1 MNLLKKNKYSIR
13 KYKVGIFSTL
23 IGTVLLLSNP
33 NGAQALTTDHN
44 VQGGSNQAL
53 PGNSQNTNA
62 DTNRD
67 IVNDSQN
74 TPNAHATDNTSTN
87 QALTNHQNVD
97 VANQVGPA
105 PIQPSASPAQNNNN
119 SNANSTATEPAA
131 NTNNNLASNNNT
143 LNVPNNTD
151 NNDSARHLT
160 LKEIQEDVRHSS
172 DKPELVA
179 IAEEASNRP
188 KKRSRRAAPTDP
200 NATPADPTATP
211 ADPTAGNGSAPVAIT
226 APYTPT
232 TDPNANNIGQNAPN
246 EVLSFDDNN
255 IRPSTNRSV
264 PTVTVVD
271 NLPGYTLINGG
282 KVGVFSHAMVRTS
295 MFDSGDA
302 KNYQA
307 QGNVIALGRI
317 RGNDTNDHGDFN
329 GIEKTLTVNPNSELI
344 FEFNTM
350 TTKNYQAQGN
360 VIALGRIRGNDT
372 NDHGDFNGIEKTLTV
387 NPNSELIFEFN
398 TMTTKNYQGMT
409 NLIIKN
415 ADNDT
420 VIGEKVVAY
429 GPIWRLLKVPENVSH
444 LKIQFVPK
452 NDAITDARGIYQLR
466 DGYKYYD
473 FVDSIGLH
481 SGSHVYVERR
491 TMEPTATNNKE
502 FTVTTSLKNNGNFG
516 ASFNTDDFV
525 YKIQLPEGVE
535 YVNNS
540 LTKDFPSGNSGVDIN
555 DMNVTYDAA
564 NRIITIKST
573 GGGTGNSPA
582 RLMPDKILDLKYK
595 LRVNNVPT
603 PRTVTFN
610 DTLTYKTYSQDF
622 INSPA
627 ESHTVSTNPYTI
639 DIIMNKDALQAEVD
653 RRIQQA
659 DYTFA
664 SLDIFNDLKRR
675 AQTILDEN
683 RNNVPLNKRVSQ
695 ADIDSLANQMQHTL
709 IRSVDAENAV
719 NRKVDDMEDL
729 VNQNDELTDEEK
741 QAAIQVIE
749 EHKNEII
756 GNIGDQTTD
765 DGVTR
770 IKDQGIQTLSGDTAT
785 PVVKP
790 NAKQAIRDK
799 AAKQREIINHT
810 PDATQDEI
818 QDALNQLTTDETDAI
833 DNVTNATTNADVE
846 TAKNNGIN
854 TIGAVAPQV
863 THKQAARDAIN
874 QATATKRQQ
883 INSNR
888 EATQEEKN
896 AALNEL
902 TQATNHALEQINQ
915 ATTNDDVDTAKG
927 DGLNA
932 INPIAPVTVVKQAA
946 RDAVSHDAQQHIAE
960 INANP
965 DATQE
970 ERQAAIEKVNAAVA
984 VANTNILNANTN
996 ADVEQ
1001 VKTNAIQG
1009 IQAIEP
1015 ATKVKTDAKN
1025 AIDQSAET
1033 QHNAIFNNNDATLE
1047 EQQAAQQLLDQ
1058 AVATAKQNINAAD
1071 TNQEVAQAKD
1081 QGTQNIVVI
1090 QPATQVKTDAR
1101 NAVNEKAREAITNI
1115 NATPGATREEKQEA
1129 INRVNTLKNRALND
1143 IGVTSTT
1150 AMVNSIRDD
1159 AVNQIGAVQP
1169 HVTKKQTATGVLTDL
1184 ATAKK
1189 QEINQNTNATTEEK
1203 QVALNQVDQDLAT
1216 AINNINQADTNAEVD
1231 QAQQLG
1237 TKAIN
1242 AIQPNIVKKPAAL
1255 AQTNQHYSAK
1265 LVEIN
1270 ATPDATDDEKNAAI
1284 NTLNQDRQQAIE
1296 SIKQANT
1303 NAEVDQAATVAENN
1317 IDAVQVDVVKKQ
1329 AARDKITAE
1338 VAKRIEAVKQTP
1350 NATDEEKQAAVNQI
1364 NQLKDQAF
1372 NQINQNQTNDQVD
1385 ATTNQAI
1392 NAIDNVEAEVV
1403 IKPKAIA
1410 DIEKAVKEKQQ
1421 QIDNSLDST
1430 DNEKEVALQALA
1442 KEKEKALAAIDQAQ
1456 TNSQVNQAATNG
1468 VSAIKI
1474 IQPETK
1480 IKPAAREK
1488 INQKANELRA
1498 QINQDKEATAE
1509 ERQAALDKI
1518 NDLVAKAMTNITND
1532 RTNQQVND
1540 STNQALDDIA
1550 LVTPDHIVRAAARD
1564 AVKQQYEAKKHEIEQ
1579 AEHATDEEKQ
1589 VALNQLANNEKRAL
1603 QNINQAI
1610 ANNDVKRVES
1620 NGIATLKGVEPHI
1633 VVKPEAQEAIK
1644 ASADN
1649 QVESIKDTPHATT
1662 DELDEANQQIN
1673 DTLKQGQQD
1682 IDNTTQDAAVNDV
1695 RNQTIKA
1702 IEQIK
1707 PKVRRKRAAL
1717 DNIDESNNNQLDAIR
1732 NTLDTTQ
1739 DERNVAIAA
1748 LNKIV
1753 NAIKNDIAQNKTN
1766 AEVDQT
1772 EADGNNNIKVI
1783 LPKVQVKPAARQS
1796 VSAKAEAQNA
1806 LIDQSDLSTE
1816 EERLAAKHLVEQALN
1831 QAIDQINHA
1840 DKTAQVN
1847 QNSIDAQ
1854 NIISKIK
1861 PATTVKATALQQ
1873 IQNIATN
1880 KINLIKANNEATDE
1894 EQNAAIVQVEK
1905 ELIKAKQQIAGA
1917 VTNADVAYL
1926 LHDGKN
1932 EIREIEPVINKK
1944 ATAREQLTTLFNDKK
1959 QAIEANVQATVEERN
1974 SILAQLQNIYDTA
1987 IGQIDQDRSNAQV
2000 DKTAT
2005 LNLQTIHD
2013 LDVHPIKKPDA
2024 EKTINDDLAR
2034 VTHLV
2039 QNYRKVS
2046 DRNKADA
2053 LKAITALK
2061 LQMDEELKTAR
2072 TNADVD
2078 AVLKRFNVALGD
2090 IEAVITEKE
2099 NSLLRID
2106 NIAQQTYAKFKAIA
2120 TPEQL
2125 AKVKALIDQYVAD
2138 GNRMVDED
2146 ATLNDIKK
2154 DTQLIIDEILAIK
2167 LPAEVIKASPKVG
2180 QPAPKV
2186 CTPIKKEDKQEV
2198 RKVVKELPNTGS
2210 EEMDLPLKELA
2221 LITGAALLARRRSK
2235 KEKES

>member
-33 NGAQALTTDHN
+33 NGAQALTTDNN
-44 VQGGSNQAL
+44 VQSDTNQAT
-53 PGNSQNTNA
+53 PVNSQ
-62 DTNRD
+62 DTNVANNRGLA
-67 IVNDSQN
+67 NSAQN
-74 TPNAHATDNTSTN
+74 TPNQSATTNQSTN
-87 QALTNHQNVD
+87 QALVNHNNGSI
-97 VANQVGPA
+97 ANQATPTSV
-105 PIQPSASPAQNNNN
+105 QSSTPSAQNNNHTDGN
-119 SNANSTATEPAA
+119 TTATETVSNAN
-131 NTNNNLASNNNT
+131 NKDVVSNNTT
-143 LNVPNNTD
+143 LNVPNKTNE
-151 NNDSARHLT
+151 NGSGGHLT

-179 IAEEASNRP
+179 IAEQASNRP
-188 KKRSRRAAPTDP
+188 KKRSRRAAPADP
-200 NATPADPTATP
+200 NATPADPA
-211 ADPTAGNGSAPVAIT
+211 AAAAGNGGAPVAIT

-232 TDPNANNIGQNAPN
+232 TDPNANNAGQNAPN
-246 EVLSFDDNN
+246 EVLSFDDNG

-264 PTVTVVD
+264 PSVTVVD
-271 NLPGYTLINGG
+271 NLPGFTLINGG

-317 RGNDTNDHGDFN
+317 KGNDTNDHGDFN
-329 GIEKTLTVNPNSELI
+329 GIEKS
-344 FEFNTM
+344 
-350 TTKNYQAQGN
+350 
-360 VIALGRIRGNDT
+360 
-372 NDHGDFNGIEKTLTV
+372 LTV

-398 TMTTKNYQGMT
+398 TMTTKNYQGVT

-420 VIGEKVVAY
+420 VIAEKSVAY
-429 GPIWRLLKVPENVSH
+429 GPIWRLFKVPENVSH

-525 YKIQLPEGVE
+525 YKVQLPEGVE

-540 LTKDFPSGNSGVDIN
+540 LTKDFPSSNSGVDMN
-555 DMNVTYDAA
+555 DFNVTYDAA
-564 NRIITIKST
+564 NRVITIKST
-573 GGGTGNSPA
+573 GGGSGNSPA

-610 DTLTYKTYSQDF
+610 DTLTYKTYTQDF

-695 ADIDSLANQMQHTL
+695 ADIDSLTNQMQHTL

-719 NRKVDDMEDL
+719 NKKVDQMEDL

-790 NAKQAIRDK
+790 NAKKAIRDK
-799 AAKQREIINHT
+799 ATKQREIINAT
-810 PDATQDEI
+810 PDATEDEI
-818 QDALNQLTTDETDAI
+818 QDALNQLATDETDAI

-846 TAKNNGIN
+846 IAKNNGIN
-854 TIGAVAPQV
+854 TIGAVVPQV

-915 ATTNDDVDTAKG
+915 ATTNADVDNAKG

-970 ERQAAIEKVNAAVA
+970 ERQAAIDKVNAAVTA
-984 VANTNILNANTN
+984 ANTNILNANTN

-1009 IQAIEP
+1009 IQAITP

-1025 AIDQSAET
+1025 AIDKSAET
-1033 QHNAIFNNNDATLE
+1033 QHNTIFNNNDATLE

-1101 NAVNEKAREAITNI
+1101 NAVNDKAREAITNI

-1129 INRVNTLKNRALND
+1129 INRVNTLKNRALTD

-1169 HVTKKQTATGVLTDL
+1169 HVTKKQTATGVLNDL

-1203 QVALNQVDQDLAT
+1203 QVALNQVDQELAT

-1255 AQTNQHYSAK
+1255 AQINQHYNAK
-1265 LVEIN
+1265 LAEIN
-1270 ATPDATDDEKNAAI
+1270 ATLDATNDEKNAAI

-1364 NQLKDQAF
+1364 NQLKDQAI

-1385 ATTNQAI
+1385 TTTNQAV

-1430 DNEKEVALQALA
+1430 DNEKEVASQALA

-1480 IKPAAREK
+1480 VKPAAREK

-1498 QINQDKEATAE
+1498 KINQDKEATAE
-1509 ERQAALDKI
+1509 ERQVALDKI
-1518 NDLVAKAMTNITND
+1518 NEFVNQAMTDITNN
-1532 RTNQQVND
+1532 RTNQQVD
-1540 STNQALDDIA
+1540 DTTSQALDSIA
-1550 LVTPDHIVRAAARD
+1550 LVAPEHIVRAAARD
-1564 AVKQQYEAKKHEIEQ
+1564 AVKQQYEAKKQEIEQ

-1589 VALNQLANNEKRAL
+1589 VALNQLANNEKLAL
-1603 QNINQAI
+1603 QNINQAVT
-1610 ANNDVKRVES
+1610 NNDVKRVET
-1620 NGIATLKGVEPHI
+1620 NGIATLKGVQPHI
-1633 VVKPEAQEAIK
+1633 VIKPEAQQAIK
-1644 ASADN
+1644 ATAEN
-1649 QVESIKDTPHATT
+1649 QVESIKDTPHATV
-1662 DELDEANQQIN
+1662 DELDEANQLIS
-1673 DTLKQGQQD
+1673 DTLKQAQQE
-1682 IDNTTQDAAVNDV
+1682 IENTNQDAAVTDV

-1717 DNIDESNNNQLDAIR
+1717 DSIEENNKNQLDAIR

-1739 DERNVAIAA
+1739 DERDVAIDT

-1753 NAIKNDIAQNKTN
+1753 NTIKNDIAQNKTN
-1766 AEVDQT
+1766 AEVDRT
-1772 EADGNNNIKVI
+1772 ETDGNDNIKVI

-1796 VSAKAEAQNA
+1796 VGVKAEAQNA

-1847 QNSIDAQ
+1847 QDSIDAQ

-1894 EQNAAIVQVEK
+1894 EQNIAIAQVEK
-1905 ELIKAKQQIAGA
+1905 ELIKAKQQIASA

-1926 LHDGKN
+1926 LHDEKN
-1932 EIREIEPVINKK
+1932 EIREIEPVINRK
-1944 ATAREQLTTLFNDKK
+1944 ASAREQLTTLFNDKK
-1959 QAIEANVQATVEERN
+1959 QAIEANIQATVEERN

-2000 DKTAT
+2000 DKTAS

-2034 VTHLV
+2034 VTALV

-2046 DRNKADA
+2046 NRNKADA

-2078 AVLKRFNVALGD
+2078 AVLKRFNVALSD

-2125 AKVKALIDQYVAD
+2125 AKVKVLIDQYVAD
-2138 GNRMVDED
+2138 GNRMIDED
-2146 ATLNDIKK
+2146 ATLNDIKQH
-2154 DTQLIIDEILAIK
+2154 TQFIVDEILAIK
-2167 LPAEVIKASPKVG
+2167 LPAEATKVSPKEI

-2186 CTPIKKEDKQEV
+2186 CTPIKKEETHES
-2198 RKVVKELPNTGS
+2198 RKVEKELPNTGS
-2210 EEMDLPLKELA
+2210 EGMDLPLKEFA
-2221 LITGAALLARRRSK
+2221 LITGAALLARRRTK
-2235 KEKES
+2235 NEKES

>member
-33 NGAQALTTDHN
+33 NGAQALTTDNN
-44 VQGGSNQAL
+44 VQSDTNQAT
-53 PGNSQNTNA
+53 PVNSQ
-62 DTNRD
+62 DTNVANNRGLA
-67 IVNDSQN
+67 NSAQN
-74 TPNAHATDNTSTN
+74 TPNQSATTNQSTN
-87 QALTNHQNVD
+87 QALVNHNNGSI
-97 VANQVGPA
+97 ANQATPTSV
-105 PIQPSASPAQNNNN
+105 QSSTPSAQNNNHTDGN
-119 SNANSTATEPAA
+119 TTATETVSNAN
-131 NTNNNLASNNNT
+131 NKDVVSNNTT
-143 LNVPNNTD
+143 LNVPNKTNE
-151 NNDSARHLT
+151 NGSGGHLA

-179 IAEEASNRP
+179 IAEQASNRP
-188 KKRSRRAAPTDP
+188 KKRSRRAAPADP
-200 NATPADPTATP
+200 NATPADPA
-211 ADPTAGNGSAPVAIT
+211 AAAAGNGGAPVAIT

-232 TDPNANNIGQNAPN
+232 TDPNANNAGQNAPN
-246 EVLSFDDNN
+246 EVLSFDDNG

-264 PTVTVVD
+264 PSVTVVD
-271 NLPGYTLINGG
+271 NLPGFTLINGG

-317 RGNDTNDHGDFN
+317 KGNDTNDHGDFN
-329 GIEKTLTVNPNSELI
+329 GIEKS
-344 FEFNTM
+344 
-350 TTKNYQAQGN
+350 
-360 VIALGRIRGNDT
+360 
-372 NDHGDFNGIEKTLTV
+372 LTV

-398 TMTTKNYQGMT
+398 TMTTKNYQGVT

-420 VIGEKVVAY
+420 VIAEKSVAY
-429 GPIWRLLKVPENVSH
+429 GPIWRLFKVPENVSH

-525 YKIQLPEGVE
+525 YKVQLPEGVE

-540 LTKDFPSGNSGVDIN
+540 LTKDFPSSNSGVDMN
-555 DMNVTYDAA
+555 DFNVTYDAA
-564 NRIITIKST
+564 NRVITIKST
-573 GGGTGNSPA
+573 GGGSGNSPA

-610 DTLTYKTYSQDF
+610 DTLTYKTYTQDF

-695 ADIDSLANQMQHTL
+695 ADIDSLTNQMQHTL

-719 NRKVDDMEDL
+719 NKKVDQMEDL

-790 NAKQAIRDK
+790 NAKKAIRDK
-799 AAKQREIINHT
+799 ATKQREIINAT
-810 PDATQDEI
+810 PDATEDEI
-818 QDALNQLTTDETDAI
+818 QDALNQLATDETDAI

-846 TAKNNGIN
+846 IAKNNGIN
-854 TIGAVAPQV
+854 TIGAVVPQV

-915 ATTNDDVDTAKG
+915 ATTNADVDNAKG

-970 ERQAAIEKVNAAVA
+970 ERQAAIDKVNAAVTA
-984 VANTNILNANTN
+984 ANTNILNANTN

-1009 IQAIEP
+1009 IQAITP

-1025 AIDQSAET
+1025 AIDKSAET
-1033 QHNAIFNNNDATLE
+1033 QHNTIFNNNDATLE

-1101 NAVNEKAREAITNI
+1101 NAVNDKAREAITNI

-1129 INRVNTLKNRALND
+1129 INRVNTLKNRALTD

-1169 HVTKKQTATGVLTDL
+1169 HVTKKQTATGVLNDL

-1203 QVALNQVDQDLAT
+1203 QVALNQVDQELAT

-1255 AQTNQHYSAK
+1255 AQINQHYNAK
-1265 LVEIN
+1265 LAEIN
-1270 ATPDATDDEKNAAI
+1270 ATPDATNDEKNAAI

-1364 NQLKDQAF
+1364 NQLKDQAI

-1385 ATTNQAI
+1385 TTTNQAV

-1403 IKPKAIA
+1403 IKPTAIA

-1430 DNEKEVALQALA
+1430 DNEKEVASQALA

-1480 IKPAAREK
+1480 VKPAAREK

-1498 QINQDKEATAE
+1498 KINQDKEATAE
-1509 ERQAALDKI
+1509 ERQVALDKI
-1518 NDLVAKAMTNITND
+1518 NEFVNQAMTDITNN
-1532 RTNQQVND
+1532 RTNQQVD
-1540 STNQALDDIA
+1540 DTTSQALDSIA
-1550 LVTPDHIVRAAARD
+1550 LVAPEHIVRAAARD
-1564 AVKQQYEAKKHEIEQ
+1564 AVKQQYEAKKQEIEQ

-1589 VALNQLANNEKRAL
+1589 VALNQLANNEKLAL
-1603 QNINQAI
+1603 QNINQAVT
-1610 ANNDVKRVES
+1610 NNDVKRVET
-1620 NGIATLKGVEPHI
+1620 NGIATLKGVQPHI
-1633 VVKPEAQEAIK
+1633 VIKPEAQQAIK
-1644 ASADN
+1644 ATAEN
-1649 QVESIKDTPHATT
+1649 QVESIKDTPHATV
-1662 DELDEANQQIN
+1662 DELDEANQLIS
-1673 DTLKQGQQD
+1673 DTLKQAQQE
-1682 IDNTTQDAAVNDV
+1682 IENTNQDAAVTDV

-1717 DNIDESNNNQLDAIR
+1717 DSIEENNKNQLDAIR

-1739 DERNVAIAA
+1739 DERDVAIDT

-1753 NAIKNDIAQNKTN
+1753 NTIKNDIAQNKTN
-1766 AEVDQT
+1766 AEVDRT
-1772 EADGNNNIKVI
+1772 ETDGNDNIKVI

-1796 VSAKAEAQNA
+1796 VGVKAEAQNA

-1847 QNSIDAQ
+1847 QDSIDAQ

-1894 EQNAAIVQVEK
+1894 EQNIAIAQVEK
-1905 ELIKAKQQIAGA
+1905 ELIKAKQQIASA

-1926 LHDGKN
+1926 LHDEKN
-1932 EIREIEPVINKK
+1932 EIREIEPVINRK
-1944 ATAREQLTTLFNDKK
+1944 ASAREQLTTLFNDKK
-1959 QAIEANVQATVEERN
+1959 QAIEANIQATVEERN

-2000 DKTAT
+2000 DKTAS

-2034 VTHLV
+2034 VTALV

-2046 DRNKADA
+2046 NRNKADA

-2078 AVLKRFNVALGD
+2078 AVLKRFNVALSD

-2125 AKVKALIDQYVAD
+2125 AKVKVLIDQYVAD
-2138 GNRMVDED
+2138 GNRMIDED
-2146 ATLNDIKK
+2146 ATLNDIKQH
-2154 DTQLIIDEILAIK
+2154 TQFIVDEILAIK
-2167 LPAEVIKASPKVG
+2167 LPAEATKVSPKEI

-2186 CTPIKKEDKQEV
+2186 CTPIKKEETHES
-2198 RKVVKELPNTGS
+2198 RKVEKELPNTGS
-2210 EEMDLPLKELA
+2210 EGMDLPLKEFA
-2221 LITGAALLARRRSK
+2221 LITGAALLARRRTK
-2235 KEKES
+2235 NEKES

>member
-53 PGNSQNTNA
+53 PGNSPNTNA

-67 IVNDSQN
+67 IVNGSQN

-87 QALTNHQNVD
+87 QALTNHQNVG
-97 VANQVGPA
+97 VANQVAPA
-105 PIQPSASPAQNNNN
+105 PIQPSTSSASNNNH
-119 SNANSTATEPAA
+119 SDANSTATEPAA

-188 KKRSRRAAPTDP
+188 KKRSRRAAPADP
-200 NATPADPTATP
+200 NATP

-226 APYTPT
+226 APFTPT

-246 EVLSFDDNN
+246 EVLTFDDNN

-317 RGNDTNDHGDFN
+317 KGNDTNDHG
-329 GIEKTLTVNPNSELI
+329 G
-344 FEFNTM
+344 
-350 TTKNYQAQGN
+350 
-360 VIALGRIRGNDT
+360 
-372 NDHGDFNGIEKTLTV
+372 FNGIEKTLTV

-610 DTLTYKTYSQDF
+610 DILTYKTYTQDF

-639 DIIMNKDALQAEVD
+639 DIIMNKDVLQAEVD

-664 SLDIFNDLKRR
+664 SLDIFNELKRR

-695 ADIDSLANQMQHTL
+695 ADIDSLVNQMQHTL

-785 PVVKP
+785 PVVKT

-799 AAKQREIINHT
+799 AAKQREIINNT

-984 VANTNILNANTN
+984 AANTNILNANTN

-1101 NAVNEKAREAITNI
+1101 NAVNDKAREAITNI

-1189 QEINQNTNATTEEK
+1189 QEINQNTNATDEEK

-1242 AIQPNIVKKPAAL
+1242 AIQPNIVKKPTAL
-1255 AQTNQHYSAK
+1255 AQINQHYNAK
-1265 LVEIN
+1265 LAEIN

-1392 NAIDNVEAEVV
+1392 NAIDNVEAKVV

-1430 DNEKEVALQALA
+1430 DNEKEVALLALA

-1480 IKPAAREK
+1480 VKPAAREK

-1550 LVTPDHIVRAAARD
+1550 LVTPDHIVRATARD

-1603 QNINQAI
+1603 QNIDQAI
-1610 ANNDVKRVES
+1610 ANNDVKGVES

-1905 ELIKAKQQIAGA
+1905 ELIKAKQQIASA

-1959 QAIEANVQATVEERN
+1959 LAIEANVQATVEERN

-2000 DKTAT
+2000 DKTAS

-2138 GNRMVDED
+2138 GIRMIDED
-2146 ATLNDIKK
+2146 ATLNDIKQH
-2154 DTQLIIDEILAIK
+2154 TQFIVDEILAIK
-2167 LPAEVIKASPKVG
+2167 LPAEATKVLPKVG
-2180 QPAPKV
+2180 QPAPKL
-2186 CTPIKKEDKQEV
+2186 CTSIKKVDKQEV

-2221 LITGAALLARRRSK
+2221 LITGAALLARRRNK
-2235 KEKES
+2235 NEKES

>member
-33 NGAQALTTDHN
+33 NGAQALTTDNN
-44 VQGGSNQAL
+44 VQSDTNQAT
-53 PGNSQNTNA
+53 PVNSQ
-62 DTNRD
+62 DTNVANNRGLA
-67 IVNDSQN
+67 NSAQN
-74 TPNAHATDNTSTN
+74 TPNQSATTNQSTN
-87 QALTNHQNVD
+87 KALVNHNNGSI
-97 VANQVGPA
+97 ANQAKTTSV
-105 PIQPSASPAQNNNN
+105 QSSTTSAQNNNHTDGN
-119 SNANSTATEPAA
+119 TTATETGSNAN
-131 NTNNNLASNNNT
+131 NNDVVSNNTT
-143 LNVPNNTD
+143 LNVPNRTNE
-151 NNDSARHLT
+151 NGSGGHLT

-179 IAEEASNRP
+179 IAEQASNRP
-188 KKRSRRAAPTDP
+188 KKRSRRAAPADP
-200 NATPADPTATP
+200 NATPADPA
-211 ADPTAGNGSAPVAIT
+211 AAAAGNGAAPVAIT

-232 TDPNANNIGQNAPN
+232 TDPNANNAGQNAPN
-246 EVLSFDDNN
+246 EVLSFDDNG

-264 PTVTVVD
+264 PSVTVVD
-271 NLPGYTLINGG
+271 NLPGFTLINGG

-317 RGNDTNDHGDFN
+317 KGNDTNDHGDFN
-329 GIEKTLTVNPNSELI
+329 GIEKS
-344 FEFNTM
+344 
-350 TTKNYQAQGN
+350 
-360 VIALGRIRGNDT
+360 
-372 NDHGDFNGIEKTLTV
+372 LTV

-398 TMTTKNYQGMT
+398 TMTTKNYQGVT

-420 VIGEKVVAY
+420 VIAEKSVAY
-429 GPIWRLLKVPENVSH
+429 GPIWRLFKVPENVSH

-525 YKIQLPEGVE
+525 YKVQLPEGVE

-540 LTKDFPSGNSGVDIN
+540 LTKDFPSSNSGVDMN
-555 DMNVTYDAA
+555 DFNVTYDAA
-564 NRIITIKST
+564 NRVITIKST
-573 GGGTGNSPA
+573 GGGSGNSPA

-610 DTLTYKTYSQDF
+610 DTLTYKTYTQDF

-664 SLDIFNDLKRR
+664 SLDIFNGLKRR

-695 ADIDSLANQMQHTL
+695 ADIDSLTNQMQHTL

-719 NRKVDDMEDL
+719 NKKVDQMEDL

-790 NAKQAIRDK
+790 NAKKAIRDK
-799 AAKQREIINHT
+799 ATKQRGIINAT
-810 PDATQDEI
+810 PDATEDEI
-818 QDALNQLTTDETDAI
+818 QDAINQLATDETDAI

-854 TIGAVAPQV
+854 TIGAVVPQV

-915 ATTNDDVDTAKG
+915 ATTNADVDNAKG

-970 ERQAAIEKVNAAVA
+970 ERQAAIDKVNAAVTA
-984 VANTNILNANTN
+984 ANTNILNANTN

-1009 IQAIEP
+1009 IQAITP

-1025 AIDQSAET
+1025 AIDKSAET
-1033 QHNAIFNNNDATLE
+1033 QHNTIFNNNDATLE

-1101 NAVNEKAREAITNI
+1101 NAVNDKAREAITNI

-1129 INRVNTLKNRALND
+1129 INRVNTLKNRALTD

-1169 HVTKKQTATGVLTDL
+1169 HVTKKQTATGVLNDL

-1203 QVALNQVDQDLAT
+1203 QVALNQVDQELAT

-1255 AQTNQHYSAK
+1255 AQINQHYNAK
-1265 LVEIN
+1265 LAEIN
-1270 ATPDATDDEKNAAI
+1270 ATPDATNDEKNAAI

-1385 ATTNQAI
+1385 ATTNQAV

-1430 DNEKEVALQALA
+1430 DNEKEVASQALT

-1480 IKPAAREK
+1480 VKPAAREK

-1498 QINQDKEATAE
+1498 KINQDKEATAE
-1509 ERQAALDKI
+1509 ERQVALDKI
-1518 NDLVAKAMTNITND
+1518 NEFVNQAMTDITNN
-1532 RTNQQVND
+1532 RTNQQVD
-1540 STNQALDDIA
+1540 DTTSQALDSIA
-1550 LVTPDHIVRAAARD
+1550 LVTPEHIVRAGARD
-1564 AVKQQYEAKKHEIEQ
+1564 AVKQQYEAKKQEIEQ

-1589 VALNQLANNEKRAL
+1589 VALNQLANNEKLAL
-1603 QNINQAI
+1603 QNINQAVT
-1610 ANNDVKRVES
+1610 NNDVKRVET
-1620 NGIATLKGVEPHI
+1620 NGIATLKGVQPHI
-1633 VVKPEAQEAIK
+1633 VIKPEAQQAIK
-1644 ASADN
+1644 ASAEN
-1649 QVESIKDTPHATT
+1649 QVESIKDTPHATV
-1662 DELDEANQQIN
+1662 DELDEANQLIS
-1673 DTLKQGQQD
+1673 DTLKKAQQE
-1682 IDNTTQDAAVNDV
+1682 IENTNQDAAVTDV

-1717 DNIDESNNNQLDAIR
+1717 DSIEENNKNQLDAIR

-1739 DERNVAIAA
+1739 DERDVAIDT

-1753 NAIKNDIAQNKTN
+1753 NTIKNDIAQNKTN
-1766 AEVDQT
+1766 ADVDRT
-1772 EADGNNNIKVI
+1772 ETDGNDNIKVI

-1796 VSAKAEAQNA
+1796 VGVKAEAQNA

-1847 QNSIDAQ
+1847 QDSINAQ

-1880 KINLIKANNEATDE
+1880 KINLIKANNEATNE
-1894 EQNAAIVQVEK
+1894 EQNAAIAQVEK
-1905 ELIKAKQQIAGA
+1905 ELIKAKQQIASA

-1932 EIREIEPVINKK
+1932 EIREIEPVISRK
-1944 ATAREQLTTLFNDKK
+1944 ASAREQLTTLFNDKK
-1959 QAIEANVQATVEERN
+1959 QAIEANIQATVEERN

-2000 DKTAT
+2000 DKTAS

-2034 VTHLV
+2034 VTALV

-2099 NSLLRID
+2099 NSLLRIE

-2138 GNRMVDED
+2138 GNRMIDED
-2146 ATLNDIKK
+2146 ATLNDIKQH
-2154 DTQLIIDEILAIK
+2154 TQFIVDEILAIK
-2167 LPAEVIKASPKVG
+2167 LPAEATKVSPKVG

-2186 CTPIKKEDKQEV
+2186 CTPIKKEETHES
-2198 RKVVKELPNTGS
+2198 RKVEKELPNTGS
-2210 EEMDLPLKELA
+2210 EGMDLPLKEFA
-2221 LITGAALLARRRSK
+2221 LITGAALLARRRTK
-2235 KEKES
+2235 NEKES

>member
-62 DTNRD
+62 DTNRN
-67 IVNDSQN
+67 IVNGSQN
-74 TPNAHATDNTSTN
+74 TPNADTTDNTSTN
-87 QALTNHQNVD
+87 QALTNHQNVG
-97 VANQVGPA
+97 VANQVA
-105 PIQPSASPAQNNNN
+105 PTPVQPNSLSELNNNHSDAHATVTETA
-119 SNANSTATEPAA
+119 SNTNHHLAA
-131 NTNNNLASNNNT
+131 NNST
-143 LNVPNNTD
+143 LNVPNNIND
-151 NNDSARHLT
+151 NDSERHLT

-188 KKRSRRAAPTDP
+188 KKRSRRAAPADP
-200 NATPADPTATP
+200 NATPADPA
-211 ADPTAGNGSAPVAIT
+211 AGNGGAPVAIT

-317 RGNDTNDHGDFN
+317 
-329 GIEKTLTVNPNSELI
+329 K
-344 FEFNTM
+344 
-350 TTKNYQAQGN
+350 
-360 VIALGRIRGNDT
+360 GNDT

-409 NLIIKN
+409 NLVIKN
-415 ADNDT
+415 ADNDA
-420 VIGEKVVAY
+420 ILGEKVVAY
-429 GPIWRLLKVPENVSH
+429 GPIWRLFKVPENVSH
-444 LKIQFVPK
+444 LKIQFSPK
-452 NDAITDARGIYQLR
+452 NDAITDVRGIYQLR

-481 SGSHVYVERR
+481 SGSHLYVERR
-491 TMEPTATNNKE
+491 IMEPTATNNKE

-540 LTKDFPSGNSGVDIN
+540 LTKDFPSGNSGVDMNDMN
-555 DMNVTYDAA
+555 DMNVTYDAT
-564 NRIITIKST
+564 NRVITIKST
-573 GGGTGNSPA
+573 GGGSGNSPA

-610 DTLTYKTYSQDF
+610 DTLTYKTFSQDF

-799 AAKQREIINHT
+799 AAKQREIINNT

-854 TIGAVAPQV
+854 TIGAVVPQV

-927 DGLNA
+927 DGLNV

-984 VANTNILNANTN
+984 AANTNILNANSN

-1081 QGTQNIVVI
+1081 QGTQNILAI

-1101 NAVNEKAREAITNI
+1101 NTVNEKAREAISNI

-1129 INRVNTLKNRALND
+1129 IDRVNTLKNRALTD

-1159 AVNQIGAVQP
+1159 AVNQIGTVQP
-1169 HVTKKQTATGVLTDL
+1169 HVTKKQSATGVLTDL

-1189 QEINQNTNATTEEK
+1189 QEINQNTNATDEEK

-1231 QAQQLG
+1231 QALQAGKQ
-1237 TKAIN
+1237 AMN
-1242 AIQPNIVKKPAAL
+1242 AIQPNIVKKPAVL
-1255 AQTNQHYSAK
+1255 AQINQHYNAK
-1265 LVEIN
+1265 LAEIN

-1284 NTLNQDRQQAIE
+1284 NILNQDRQQAIE
-1296 SIKQANT
+1296 SIKLANI

-1456 TNSQVNQAATNG
+1456 TNSQVNQAATDG
-1468 VSAIKI
+1468 ITAIKM

-1480 IKPAAREK
+1480 VKPAAREK
-1488 INQKANELRA
+1488 NQ
-1498 QINQDKEATAE
+1498 
-1509 ERQAALDKI
+1509 
-1518 NDLVAKAMTNITND
+1518 
-1532 RTNQQVND
+1532 
-1540 STNQALDDIA
+1540 
-1550 LVTPDHIVRAAARD
+1550 
-1564 AVKQQYEAKKHEIEQ
+1564 
-1579 AEHATDEEKQ
+1579 
-1589 VALNQLANNEKRAL
+1589 
-1603 QNINQAI
+1603 
-1610 ANNDVKRVES
+1610 
-1620 NGIATLKGVEPHI
+1620 
-1633 VVKPEAQEAIK
+1633 
-1644 ASADN
+1644 
-1649 QVESIKDTPHATT
+1649 
-1662 DELDEANQQIN
+1662 
-1673 DTLKQGQQD
+1673 
-1682 IDNTTQDAAVNDV
+1682 
-1695 RNQTIKA
+1695 
-1702 IEQIK
+1702 
-1707 PKVRRKRAAL
+1707 
-1717 DNIDESNNNQLDAIR
+1717 
-1732 NTLDTTQ
+1732 
-1739 DERNVAIAA
+1739 
-1748 LNKIV
+1748 
-1753 NAIKNDIAQNKTN
+1753 
-1766 AEVDQT
+1766 
-1772 EADGNNNIKVI
+1772 
-1783 LPKVQVKPAARQS
+1783 
-1796 VSAKAEAQNA
+1796 
-1806 LIDQSDLSTE
+1806 
-1816 EERLAAKHLVEQALN
+1816 
-1831 QAIDQINHA
+1831 
-1840 DKTAQVN
+1840 
-1847 QNSIDAQ
+1847 
-1854 NIISKIK
+1854 SK
-1861 PATTVKATALQQ
+1861 
-1873 IQNIATN
+1873 
-1880 KINLIKANNEATDE
+1880 
-1894 EQNAAIVQVEK
+1894 
-1905 ELIKAKQQIAGA
+1905 
-1917 VTNADVAYL
+1917 
-1926 LHDGKN
+1926 
-1932 EIREIEPVINKK
+1932 
-1944 ATAREQLTTLFNDKK
+1944 
-1959 QAIEANVQATVEERN
+1959 
-1974 SILAQLQNIYDTA
+1974 
-1987 IGQIDQDRSNAQV
+1987 
-2000 DKTAT
+2000 
-2005 LNLQTIHD
+2005 
-2013 LDVHPIKKPDA
+2013 
-2024 EKTINDDLAR
+2024 
-2034 VTHLV
+2034 
-2039 QNYRKVS
+2039 
-2046 DRNKADA
+2046 
-2053 LKAITALK
+2053 
-2061 LQMDEELKTAR
+2061 
-2072 TNADVD
+2072 
-2078 AVLKRFNVALGD
+2078 
-2090 IEAVITEKE
+2090 
-2099 NSLLRID
+2099 
-2106 NIAQQTYAKFKAIA
+2106 
-2120 TPEQL
+2120 
-2125 AKVKALIDQYVAD
+2125 
-2138 GNRMVDED
+2138 
-2146 ATLNDIKK
+2146 
-2154 DTQLIIDEILAIK
+2154 
-2167 LPAEVIKASPKVG
+2167 
-2180 QPAPKV
+2180 
-2186 CTPIKKEDKQEV
+2186 
-2198 RKVVKELPNTGS
+2198 S
-2210 EEMDLPLKELA
+2210 E
-2221 LITGAALLARRRSK
+2221 
-2235 KEKES
+2235 

>member
-33 NGAQALTTDHN
+33 NGAQALTTDNN
-44 VQGGSNQAL
+44 VQSDTNQAT
-53 PGNSQNTNA
+53 PVNSQ
-62 DTNRD
+62 DTNIANNRGLA
-67 IVNDSQN
+67 NSAQN
-74 TPNAHATDNTSTN
+74 TPNQSATTNQSTN
-87 QALTNHQNVD
+87 QALVNHNNGSI
-97 VANQVGPA
+97 ANQATPTSV
-105 PIQPSASPAQNNNN
+105 QSSTPSAQNNNHTDGN
-119 SNANSTATEPAA
+119 TTATETVSNAN
-131 NTNNNLASNNNT
+131 NKDVVSNNTT
-143 LNVPNNTD
+143 LNVPNKTNE
-151 NNDSARHLT
+151 NGSGGHLT

-179 IAEEASNRP
+179 IAEQASNRP
-188 KKRSRRAAPTDP
+188 KKRSRRAAPADP
-200 NATPADPTATP
+200 NATPADPA
-211 ADPTAGNGSAPVAIT
+211 AAAAGNGGAPVAIT

-232 TDPNANNIGQNAPN
+232 TDPNANNAGQNAPN
-246 EVLSFDDNN
+246 EVLSFDDNG

-264 PTVTVVD
+264 PSVTVVD
-271 NLPGYTLINGG
+271 NLPGFTLINGG

-317 RGNDTNDHGDFN
+317 KGNDTNDHGDFN
-329 GIEKTLTVNPNSELI
+329 GIEKS
-344 FEFNTM
+344 
-350 TTKNYQAQGN
+350 
-360 VIALGRIRGNDT
+360 
-372 NDHGDFNGIEKTLTV
+372 LTV

-398 TMTTKNYQGMT
+398 TMTTKNYQGVT

-420 VIGEKVVAY
+420 VIAEKSVAY
-429 GPIWRLLKVPENVSH
+429 GPIWRLFKVPENVSH

-525 YKIQLPEGVE
+525 YKVQLPEGVE

-540 LTKDFPSGNSGVDIN
+540 LTKDFPSSNSGVDMN
-555 DMNVTYDAA
+555 DFNVTYDAA
-564 NRIITIKST
+564 NRVITIKST
-573 GGGTGNSPA
+573 GGGSGNSPA

-610 DTLTYKTYSQDF
+610 DTLTYKTYTQDF

-695 ADIDSLANQMQHTL
+695 ADIDSLTNQMQHTL

-719 NRKVDDMEDL
+719 NKKVDQMEDL

-790 NAKQAIRDK
+790 NAKKAIRDK
-799 AAKQREIINHT
+799 ATKQREIINAT
-810 PDATQDEI
+810 PDATEDEI
-818 QDALNQLTTDETDAI
+818 QDALNQLATDETDAI

-846 TAKNNGIN
+846 IAKNNGIN
-854 TIGAVAPQV
+854 TIGAVVPQV

-915 ATTNDDVDTAKG
+915 ATTNADVDNAKG

-970 ERQAAIEKVNAAVA
+970 ERQAAIDKVNAAVTA
-984 VANTNILNANTN
+984 ANTNILNANTN

-1009 IQAIEP
+1009 IQAITP
-1015 ATKVKTDAKN
+1015 ATKVKTDAKT
-1025 AIDQSAET
+1025 AIDKSAET
-1033 QHNAIFNNNDATLE
+1033 QHNTIFNNNDATLE

-1101 NAVNEKAREAITNI
+1101 NAVNDKAREAITNI

-1129 INRVNTLKNRALND
+1129 INRVNTLKNRALTD

-1169 HVTKKQTATGVLTDL
+1169 HVTKKQTATGVLNDL

-1203 QVALNQVDQDLAT
+1203 QVALNQVDQELAT

-1255 AQTNQHYSAK
+1255 AQINQHYNAK
-1265 LVEIN
+1265 LAEIN
-1270 ATPDATDDEKNAAI
+1270 ATPDATNDEKNAAI

-1364 NQLKDQAF
+1364 NQLKDQAI

-1385 ATTNQAI
+1385 TTTNQAV

-1430 DNEKEVALQALA
+1430 DNEKEVASQALA

-1480 IKPAAREK
+1480 VKPAAREK

-1498 QINQDKEATAE
+1498 KINQDKEATAE
-1509 ERQAALDKI
+1509 ERQVALDKI
-1518 NDLVAKAMTNITND
+1518 NEFVNQAMTDITNN
-1532 RTNQQVND
+1532 RTNQQVD
-1540 STNQALDDIA
+1540 DTTSQALDSIA
-1550 LVTPDHIVRAAARD
+1550 LVAPEHIVRAAARD
-1564 AVKQQYEAKKHEIEQ
+1564 AVKQQYEAKKQEIEQ

-1589 VALNQLANNEKRAL
+1589 VALNQLANNEKLAL
-1603 QNINQAI
+1603 QNINQAVT
-1610 ANNDVKRVES
+1610 NNDVKRVET
-1620 NGIATLKGVEPHI
+1620 NGIATLKGVQPHI
-1633 VVKPEAQEAIK
+1633 VIKPEAQQAIK
-1644 ASADN
+1644 ATAEN
-1649 QVESIKDTPHATT
+1649 QVESIKDTPHATV
-1662 DELDEANQQIN
+1662 DELDEANQLIS
-1673 DTLKQGQQD
+1673 DTLKQAQQE
-1682 IDNTTQDAAVNDV
+1682 IENTNQDAAVTDV

-1717 DNIDESNNNQLDAIR
+1717 DSIEENNKNQLDAIR

-1739 DERNVAIAA
+1739 DERDVAIDT

-1753 NAIKNDIAQNKTN
+1753 NTIKNDIAQNKTN
-1766 AEVDQT
+1766 AEVDRT
-1772 EADGNNNIKVI
+1772 ETDGNDNIKVI

-1796 VSAKAEAQNA
+1796 VGVKAEAQNA

-1847 QNSIDAQ
+1847 QDSIDAQ

-1894 EQNAAIVQVEK
+1894 EQNIAIAQVEK
-1905 ELIKAKQQIAGA
+1905 ELIKAKQQIASA

-1926 LHDGKN
+1926 LHDEKN
-1932 EIREIEPVINKK
+1932 EIREIEPVINRK
-1944 ATAREQLTTLFNDKK
+1944 ASAREQLTTLFNDKK
-1959 QAIEANVQATVEERN
+1959 QAIEANIQATVEERN

-2000 DKTAT
+2000 DKTAS

-2034 VTHLV
+2034 VTALV

-2046 DRNKADA
+2046 NRNKADA

-2078 AVLKRFNVALGD
+2078 AVLKRFNVALSD

-2125 AKVKALIDQYVAD
+2125 AKVKVLIDQYVAD
-2138 GNRMVDED
+2138 GNRMIDED
-2146 ATLNDIKK
+2146 ATLNDIKQH
-2154 DTQLIIDEILAIK
+2154 TQFIVDEILAIK
-2167 LPAEVIKASPKVG
+2167 LPAEATKVSPKEI

-2186 CTPIKKEDKQEV
+2186 CTPIKKEETHES
-2198 RKVVKELPNTGS
+2198 RKVEKELPNTGS
-2210 EEMDLPLKELA
+2210 EGMDLPLKEFA
-2221 LITGAALLARRRSK
+2221 LITGAALLARRRTK
-2235 KEKES
+2235 NEKES

>member
-33 NGAQALTTDHN
+33 NGAQALTTDNN
-44 VQGGSNQAL
+44 VQSDTNQAT
-53 PGNSQNTNA
+53 PVNSQ
-62 DTNRD
+62 DTNVANNRGLA
-67 IVNDSQN
+67 NSAQN
-74 TPNAHATDNTSTN
+74 TPNQSATTNQSTN
-87 QALTNHQNVD
+87 QALVNHNNGSI
-97 VANQVGPA
+97 ANQATPA
-105 PIQPSASPAQNNNN
+105 PIQPSASPTQNNNH
-119 SNANSTATEPAA
+119 SDANSTATETVSNA
-131 NTNNNLASNNNT
+131 NNNDVVSNNTT
-143 LNVPNNTD
+143 LNVPNRTNE
-151 NNDSARHLT
+151 NGSGGHLT

-179 IAEEASNRP
+179 IAEQASNRP
-188 KKRSRRAAPTDP
+188 KKRSRRAAPADP
-200 NATPADPTATP
+200 NATPADPAAAAANGTVP
-211 ADPTAGNGSAPVAIT
+211 AGNT

-232 TDPNANNIGQNAPN
+232 TDPNANNAGQNAPN
-246 EVLSFDDNN
+246 EVLSFDDNG

-264 PTVTVVD
+264 PTVNVVN
-271 NLPGYTLINGG
+271 NLPGFTLINGG

-295 MFDSGDA
+295 MFDSGDN

-317 RGNDTNDHGDFN
+317 HGTDTNDHGDFN

-350 TTKNYQAQGN
+350 STKNGQGATN
-360 VIALGRIRGNDT
+360 V
-372 NDHGDFNGIEKTLTV
+372 
-387 NPNSELIFEFN
+387 
-398 TMTTKNYQGMT
+398 
-409 NLIIKN
+409 IIKN
-415 ADNDT
+415 ADTNDT
-420 VIGEKVVAY
+420 IAEKTVEG
-429 GPIWRLLKVPENVSH
+429 GPTLRLFKVPDNVRN

-452 NDAITDARGIYQLR
+452 NDAITDARGIYQLK
-466 DGYKYYD
+466 DGYKYYS

-491 TMEPTATNNKE
+491 TMDPTATNNKE
-502 FTVTTSLKNNGNFG
+502 FTVTTSLKNNGNSG
-516 ASFNTDDFV
+516 ASLDTNDFV
-525 YKIQLPEGVE
+525 YQVQLPEGVE

-540 LTKDFPSGNSGVDIN
+540 LTKDFPSNNSGVDVN

-564 NRIITIKST
+564 NRVITIKST
-573 GGGTGNSPA
+573 GGGTANSPA
-582 RLMPDKILDLKYK
+582 RLMPDKILDLRYK

-610 DTLTYKTYSQDF
+610 ETLTYKTYTQDF
-622 INSPA
+622 INSAA

-664 SLDIFNDLKRR
+664 SLDIFNGLKRR

-695 ADIDSLANQMQHTL
+695 ADIDSLTNQMQHTL

-719 NRKVDDMEDL
+719 NKKVDQMEDL

-790 NAKQAIRDK
+790 NAKKAIRDK
-799 AAKQREIINHT
+799 ATKQRAIINAT
-810 PDATQDEI
+810 PDATEDEI
-818 QDALNQLTTDETDAI
+818 QDALNQLATDETDAI
-833 DNVTNATTNADVE
+833 DNVTNATTNTDVE

-854 TIGAVAPQV
+854 TIGAVVPQV
-863 THKQAARDAIN
+863 THKKAARDAIN

-915 ATTNDDVDTAKG
+915 ATTNADVDNAKG

-970 ERQAAIEKVNAAVA
+970 ERQAAIDKVNAAVTA
-984 VANTNILNANTN
+984 ANTNILNANTN

-1009 IQAIEP
+1009 IQAITP

-1025 AIDQSAET
+1025 AIDKSAET
-1033 QHNAIFNNNDATLE
+1033 QHNTIFNNNDATLE

-1101 NAVNEKAREAITNI
+1101 NAVNDKAREAITNI

-1129 INRVNTLKNRALND
+1129 INRVNTLKNRALTD

-1203 QVALNQVDQDLAT
+1203 QVALNQVDQELAT

-1255 AQTNQHYSAK
+1255 AQINQHYNTK
-1265 LVEIN
+1265 LAEIN
-1270 ATPDATDDEKNAAI
+1270 ATPDATNDEKNAAI

-1385 ATTNQAI
+1385 ATTNQAV

-1430 DNEKEVALQALA
+1430 DNEKEVASQALT

-1480 IKPAAREK
+1480 VKPAAREK

-1498 QINQDKEATAE
+1498 KINQDKEATAE
-1509 ERQAALDKI
+1509 ERQVALDKI
-1518 NDLVAKAMTNITND
+1518 NEFVNQAMTDITNN
-1532 RTNQQVND
+1532 RTNQQVD
-1540 STNQALDDIA
+1540 DTTSQALDSIA
-1550 LVTPDHIVRAAARD
+1550 LVTPEHIVRAGARD
-1564 AVKQQYEAKKHEIEQ
+1564 AVKQQYEAKKQEIEQ

-1589 VALNQLANNEKRAL
+1589 VALNQLANNEKLAL
-1603 QNINQAI
+1603 QNINQAVT
-1610 ANNDVKRVES
+1610 NNDVKRVET
-1620 NGIATLKGVEPHI
+1620 NGIATLKGLQPHI
-1633 VVKPEAQEAIK
+1633 VIKPEAQQAIK
-1644 ASADN
+1644 ASAEN
-1649 QVESIKDTPHATT
+1649 QVELIKDTPHATV
-1662 DELDEANQQIN
+1662 DELDEANQLIS
-1673 DTLKQGQQD
+1673 DTLKKAQQD

-1739 DERNVAIAA
+1739 DERNVAIDT

-1840 DKTAQVN
+1840 DKTVQVN

-1894 EQNAAIVQVEK
+1894 EQNAAIAQVEK
-1905 ELIKAKQQIAGA
+1905 ELIKAKQQIASA

-1932 EIREIEPVINKK
+1932 EIREIEPVINRK
-1944 ATAREQLTTLFNDKK
+1944 ASAREQLTTLLNDKK
-1959 QAIEANVQATVEERN
+1959 QAIEANIQATVEERN

-2000 DKTAT
+2000 DKTAS

-2120 TPEQL
+2120 TAEQL
-2125 AKVKALIDQYVAD
+2125 AKVKALIDQYVTD
-2138 GNRMVDED
+2138 GNRMIDED
-2146 ATLNDIKK
+2146 ATLNDIKQH
-2154 DTQLIIDEILAIK
+2154 TQFIVDEILAIK
-2167 LPAEVIKASPKVG
+2167 LPAEATKVSPKVI
-2180 QPAPKV
+2180 QSAPKV
-2186 CTPIKKEDKQEV
+2186 CTPIKKEETHES
-2198 RKVVKELPNTGS
+2198 RKVEKELPNTGS
-2210 EEMDLPLKELA
+2210 EGMDLPLKEFA
-2221 LITGAALLARRRSK
+2221 LITGAALLARRRTK
-2235 KEKES
+2235 NEKES

>member
-33 NGAQALTTDHN
+33 NGAQALTTDNN
-44 VQGGSNQAL
+44 VQSDTNQAT
-53 PGNSQNTNA
+53 PVNSQ
-62 DTNRD
+62 DTNVANNRGLA
-67 IVNDSQN
+67 NSAQN
-74 TPNAHATDNTSTN
+74 TPNQSATTNQSTN
-87 QALTNHQNVD
+87 QALVNHNNGSI
-97 VANQVGPA
+97 ANQATPTSV
-105 PIQPSASPAQNNNN
+105 QSSTPSAQNNNHTDGN
-119 SNANSTATEPAA
+119 TTATETVSNAN
-131 NTNNNLASNNNT
+131 NKDVVSNNTT
-143 LNVPNNTD
+143 LNVPNKTNE
-151 NNDSARHLT
+151 NGSGGHLT

-179 IAEEASNRP
+179 IAEQASNRP
-188 KKRSRRAAPTDP
+188 KKRSRRAAPADP
-200 NATPADPTATP
+200 NATPADPA
-211 ADPTAGNGSAPVAIT
+211 AAAAGNGGAPVAIT

-232 TDPNANNIGQNAPN
+232 TDPNANNAGQNAPN
-246 EVLSFDDNN
+246 EVLSFDDNG

-264 PTVTVVD
+264 PSVTVVD
-271 NLPGYTLINGG
+271 NLPGFTLINGG

-317 RGNDTNDHGDFN
+317 KGNDTNDHGDFN
-329 GIEKTLTVNPNSELI
+329 GIEKS
-344 FEFNTM
+344 
-350 TTKNYQAQGN
+350 
-360 VIALGRIRGNDT
+360 
-372 NDHGDFNGIEKTLTV
+372 LTV

-398 TMTTKNYQGMT
+398 TMTTKNYQGVT

-420 VIGEKVVAY
+420 VIAEKSVAY
-429 GPIWRLLKVPENVSH
+429 GPIWRLFKVPENVSH

-525 YKIQLPEGVE
+525 YKVQLPEGVE

-540 LTKDFPSGNSGVDIN
+540 LTKDFPSSNSGVDMN
-555 DMNVTYDAA
+555 DFNVTYDAA
-564 NRIITIKST
+564 NRVITIKST
-573 GGGTGNSPA
+573 GGGSGNSPA

-610 DTLTYKTYSQDF
+610 DTLTYKTYTQDF

-695 ADIDSLANQMQHTL
+695 ADIDSLTNQMQHTL

-719 NRKVDDMEDL
+719 NKKVDQMEDL

-790 NAKQAIRDK
+790 NAKKAIRDK
-799 AAKQREIINHT
+799 ATKQREIINAT
-810 PDATQDEI
+810 PDATEDEI
-818 QDALNQLTTDETDAI
+818 QDALNQLATDETDAI

-846 TAKNNGIN
+846 IAKNNGIN
-854 TIGAVAPQV
+854 TIGAVVPQV

-915 ATTNDDVDTAKG
+915 ATTNADVDNAKG

-970 ERQAAIEKVNAAVA
+970 ERQAAIDKVNAAVTA
-984 VANTNILNANTN
+984 ANTNILNANTN

-1009 IQAIEP
+1009 IQAITP

-1025 AIDQSAET
+1025 AIDKSAKT
-1033 QHNAIFNNNDATLE
+1033 QHNTIFNNNDATLE

-1101 NAVNEKAREAITNI
+1101 NAVNDKAREAITNI

-1129 INRVNTLKNRALND
+1129 INRVNTLKNRALTD

-1169 HVTKKQTATGVLTDL
+1169 HVTKKQTATGVLNDL

-1203 QVALNQVDQDLAT
+1203 QVALNQVDQELAT

-1255 AQTNQHYSAK
+1255 AQINQHYNAK
-1265 LVEIN
+1265 LAEIN
-1270 ATPDATDDEKNAAI
+1270 ATPDATNDEKNAAI

-1364 NQLKDQAF
+1364 NQLKDQAI

-1385 ATTNQAI
+1385 TTTNQAV

-1430 DNEKEVALQALA
+1430 DNEKEVASQALA

-1480 IKPAAREK
+1480 VKPAAREK

-1498 QINQDKEATAE
+1498 KINQDKEATAE
-1509 ERQAALDKI
+1509 ERQVALDKI
-1518 NDLVAKAMTNITND
+1518 NEFVNQAMTDITNN
-1532 RTNQQVND
+1532 RTNQQVD
-1540 STNQALDDIA
+1540 DTTSQALDSIA
-1550 LVTPDHIVRAAARD
+1550 LVAPEHIVRAAARD
-1564 AVKQQYEAKKHEIEQ
+1564 AVKQQYEAKKQEIEQ

-1589 VALNQLANNEKRAL
+1589 VALNQLANNEKLAL
-1603 QNINQAI
+1603 QNINQAVT
-1610 ANNDVKRVES
+1610 NNDVKRVET
-1620 NGIATLKGVEPHI
+1620 NGIATLKGVQPHI
-1633 VVKPEAQEAIK
+1633 VIKPEAQQAIK
-1644 ASADN
+1644 ATAEN
-1649 QVESIKDTPHATT
+1649 QVESIKDTPHATV
-1662 DELDEANQQIN
+1662 DELDEANQLIS
-1673 DTLKQGQQD
+1673 DTLKQAQQE
-1682 IDNTTQDAAVNDV
+1682 IENTNQDAAVTDV

-1717 DNIDESNNNQLDAIR
+1717 DSIEENNKNQLDAIR

-1739 DERNVAIAA
+1739 DERDVAIDT

-1753 NAIKNDIAQNKTN
+1753 NTIKNDIAQNKTN
-1766 AEVDQT
+1766 AEVDRT
-1772 EADGNNNIKVI
+1772 ETDGNDNIKVI

-1796 VSAKAEAQNA
+1796 VGVKAEAQNA

-1847 QNSIDAQ
+1847 QDSIDAQ

-1894 EQNAAIVQVEK
+1894 EQNIAIAQVEK
-1905 ELIKAKQQIAGA
+1905 ELIKAKQQIASA

-1926 LHDGKN
+1926 LHDEKN
-1932 EIREIEPVINKK
+1932 EIREIEPVINRK
-1944 ATAREQLTTLFNDKK
+1944 ASAREQLTTLFNDKK
-1959 QAIEANVQATVEERN
+1959 QAIEANIQATVEERN

-2000 DKTAT
+2000 DKTAS

-2034 VTHLV
+2034 VTALV

-2046 DRNKADA
+2046 NRNKADA

-2078 AVLKRFNVALGD
+2078 AVLKRFNVALSD

-2125 AKVKALIDQYVAD
+2125 AKVKVLIDQYVAD
-2138 GNRMVDED
+2138 GNRMIDED
-2146 ATLNDIKK
+2146 ATLNDIKQH
-2154 DTQLIIDEILAIK
+2154 TQFIVDEILAIK
-2167 LPAEVIKASPKVG
+2167 LPAEATKVSPKEI

-2186 CTPIKKEDKQEV
+2186 CTPIKKEETHES
-2198 RKVVKELPNTGS
+2198 RKVEKELPNTGS
-2210 EEMDLPLKELA
+2210 EGMDLPLKEFA
-2221 LITGAALLARRRSK
+2221 LITGAALLARRRTK
-2235 KEKES
+2235 NEKES

>member
-33 NGAQALTTDHN
+33 NGAQALTTDNN
-44 VQGGSNQAL
+44 VQSDTNQAT
-53 PGNSQNTNA
+53 PVNSQDKDVAN
-62 DTNRD
+62 NRGLA
-67 IVNDSQN
+67 NSAQN
-74 TPNAHATDNTSTN
+74 TPNQSATTNQATN
-87 QALTNHQNVD
+87 QALVNHNNGSIV
-97 VANQVGPA
+97 NQATPTSV
-105 PIQPSASPAQNNNN
+105 QSSTPSAQNNNHTDGN
-119 SNANSTATEPAA
+119 TTATETVSNAN
-131 NTNNNLASNNNT
+131 NNDVASNNTT
-143 LNVPNNTD
+143 LNVPNKTNE
-151 NNDSARHLT
+151 NGSGGHLT

-179 IAEEASNRP
+179 IAEPASNRP
-188 KKRSRRAAPTDP
+188 KKRSRRAAPADP
-200 NATPADPTATP
+200 NATPADPGA
-211 ADPTAGNGSAPVAIT
+211 AAAGNGGAPVAIT

-232 TDPNANNIGQNAPN
+232 TDPNANNAGQNAPN
-246 EVLSFDDNN
+246 EVLSFDDNS

-264 PTVTVVD
+264 PSVTVVD
-271 NLPGYTLINGG
+271 NLPGFTLINGG
-282 KVGVFSHAMVRTS
+282 KVGVLSHAMVRTS
-295 MFDSGDA
+295 MFEAGS
-302 KNYQA
+302 NRTYQA
-307 QGNVIALGRI
+307 QGNVLALGRI
-317 RGNDTNDHGDFN
+317 SGTDASNHGDFN
-329 GIEKTLTVNPNSELI
+329 GIEKSLTVNPNSELI

-350 TTKNYQAQGN
+350 PTKNGQGATN
-360 VIALGRIRGNDT
+360 V
-372 NDHGDFNGIEKTLTV
+372 
-387 NPNSELIFEFN
+387 
-398 TMTTKNYQGMT
+398 
-409 NLIIKN
+409 IIKN
-415 ADNDT
+415 ADTNDT
-420 VIGEKVVAY
+420 IAEKTVEG
-429 GPIWRLLKVPENVSH
+429 GPTLRLFKVPDNVRN

-452 NDAITDARGIYQLR
+452 NDAITDARGIYQLK
-466 DGYKYYD
+466 DGYKYYS

-502 FTVTTSLKNNGNFG
+502 FTVTTSLKNNGNSG
-516 ASFNTDDFV
+516 ASLDTDEFV

-540 LTKDFPSGNSGVDIN
+540 LTKDFPSNNSGVDVN

-564 NRIITIKST
+564 NRVITIKST
-573 GGGTGNSPA
+573 GGGTTNSPA

-610 DTLTYKTYSQDF
+610 DTLTYKTYTQDF
-622 INSPA
+622 INSAA

-664 SLDIFNDLKRR
+664 SLDIFNDLKKR
-675 AQTILDEN
+675 AQTILAEN
-683 RNNVPLNKRVSQ
+683 RNNVPLNKRVSK
-695 ADIDSLANQMQHTL
+695 ADIDTLTNQMQHTL

-719 NRKVDDMEDL
+719 NQKADQMEDL

-749 EHKNEII
+749 EHKGNII
-756 GNIGDQTTD
+756 GDIGDQTTD

-790 NAKQAIRDK
+790 NAKKAIRDK
-799 AAKQREIINHT
+799 ATKQREIINAT
-810 PDATQDEI
+810 PDATEDEI
-818 QDALNQLTTDETDAI
+818 QDAINQLATDETDAI

-854 TIGAVAPQV
+854 TIGSVVPQV

-915 ATTNDDVDTAKG
+915 ATTNADVDNAKG

-970 ERQAAIEKVNAAVA
+970 ERQAAIDKVNAAVTA
-984 VANTNILNANTN
+984 ANTNILNANTN
-996 ADVEQ
+996 AEVEQ

-1009 IQAIEP
+1009 IQAITP

-1025 AIDQSAET
+1025 AIDKSAET
-1033 QHNAIFNNNDATLE
+1033 QHNTIFNNNDATLE

-1101 NAVNEKAREAITNI
+1101 NVVNDKAREAITNI

-1129 INRVNTLKNRALND
+1129 INRVNTLKNRALTD

-1169 HVTKKQTATGVLTDL
+1169 HVTKKQTATGVLNDL

-1203 QVALNQVDQDLAT
+1203 QVALNQVDQELAT

-1255 AQTNQHYSAK
+1255 AQINQHYNAK
-1265 LVEIN
+1265 LAEIN
-1270 ATPDATDDEKNAAI
+1270 ATPDATNDEKNAAI

-1385 ATTNQAI
+1385 TTTNQAL

-1430 DNEKEVALQALA
+1430 DNEKEVASQALA

-1480 IKPAAREK
+1480 VKPAAREK

-1498 QINQDKEATAE
+1498 KINQDKEATAE
-1509 ERQAALDKI
+1509 ERQVALDKI
-1518 NDLVAKAMTNITND
+1518 NEFVNQAMTDITNN
-1532 RTNQQVND
+1532 RTNQQVD
-1540 STNQALDDIA
+1540 DTTSQALDSIA
-1550 LVTPDHIVRAAARD
+1550 LVAPEHIVRAAARD
-1564 AVKQQYEAKKHEIEQ
+1564 AVKQQYEAKKQEIEQ

-1589 VALNQLANNEKRAL
+1589 VALNQLANNKKLAL
-1603 QNINQAI
+1603 QNINQAVT
-1610 ANNDVKRVES
+1610 NNDVKRVET
-1620 NGIATLKGVEPHI
+1620 NGIATLKGVQPHI
-1633 VVKPEAQEAIK
+1633 VIKPEAQQAIK
-1644 ASADN
+1644 ASAEN
-1649 QVESIKDTPHATT
+1649 QVESIKDTPHATV
-1662 DELDEANQQIN
+1662 DELDEANQLIS
-1673 DTLKQGQQD
+1673 DTLKQAQQE
-1682 IDNTTQDAAVNDV
+1682 IENTNQDAAVTDV

-1717 DNIDESNNNQLDAIR
+1717 DSIEENNKNQLDAIR

-1739 DERNVAIAA
+1739 DERDVAIDT

-1753 NAIKNDIAQNKTN
+1753 NTIKNDIAQNKTN
-1766 AEVDQT
+1766 AEVDRT
-1772 EADGNNNIKVI
+1772 ETDGNDNIKVI

-1796 VSAKAEAQNA
+1796 VGVKAEAQNA

-1847 QNSIDAQ
+1847 QDSIDAQ

-1894 EQNAAIVQVEK
+1894 EQNIAIAQVEK
-1905 ELIKAKQQIAGA
+1905 ELIKAKQQIASA

-1926 LHDGKN
+1926 LHDEKN
-1932 EIREIEPVINKK
+1932 EIREIEPVISRK
-1944 ATAREQLTTLFNDKK
+1944 ASAREQLTTLFNDKK
-1959 QAIEANVQATVEERN
+1959 QAIEANIQATVEERN

-2000 DKTAT
+2000 DKTAS

-2034 VTHLV
+2034 VTALV

-2078 AVLKRFNVALGD
+2078 AVLKRFNVALSD

-2125 AKVKALIDQYVAD
+2125 AKVKVLIDQYVAD
-2138 GNRMVDED
+2138 GNRMIDED
-2146 ATLNDIKK
+2146 ATLNDIKQH
-2154 DTQLIIDEILAIK
+2154 TQFIVDEILAIK
-2167 LPAEVIKASPKVG
+2167 LPAEAMKVSPKVI

-2186 CTPIKKEDKQEV
+2186 CTPIKKEETHES
-2198 RKVVKELPNTGS
+2198 RKVEKELPNTGS
-2210 EEMDLPLKELA
+2210 EEMDLPLKEFA
-2221 LITGAALLARRRSK
+2221 LITGAALLARRRTK
-2235 KEKES
+2235 NEKES

>member
-53 PGNSQNTNA
+53 PGNSPNTNA

-67 IVNDSQN
+67 IVNGSQN

-87 QALTNHQNVD
+87 QALTNHQNVG
-97 VANQVGPA
+97 VANQVAPA
-105 PIQPSASPAQNNNN
+105 PIQPSTSSASNNNH
-119 SNANSTATEPAA
+119 SDANSTATEPAA

-188 KKRSRRAAPTDP
+188 KKRSRRAAPADP
-200 NATPADPTATP
+200 NATP

-226 APYTPT
+226 APFTPT

-246 EVLSFDDNN
+246 EVLTFDDNN

-302 KNYQA
+302 KNYQS

-317 RGNDTNDHGDFN
+317 KGNDTNDHG
-329 GIEKTLTVNPNSELI
+329 G
-344 FEFNTM
+344 
-350 TTKNYQAQGN
+350 
-360 VIALGRIRGNDT
+360 
-372 NDHGDFNGIEKTLTV
+372 FNGIEKTLTV

-610 DTLTYKTYSQDF
+610 DILTYKTYTQDF

-664 SLDIFNDLKRR
+664 SLDIFNELKRR

-695 ADIDSLANQMQHTL
+695 ADIDSLVNQMQHTL

-799 AAKQREIINHT
+799 AAKQREIINNT

-984 VANTNILNANTN
+984 AANTNILNANTN

-1101 NAVNEKAREAITNI
+1101 NAVNDKAREAITNI

-1189 QEINQNTNATTEEK
+1189 QEINQNTNATDEEK

-1242 AIQPNIVKKPAAL
+1242 AIQPNIVKKPTAL
-1255 AQTNQHYSAK
+1255 AQINQHYNAK
-1265 LVEIN
+1265 LAEIN

-1392 NAIDNVEAEVV
+1392 NAIDNVEAKVV

-1430 DNEKEVALQALA
+1430 DNEKEVALLALA

-1480 IKPAAREK
+1480 VKPAAREK

-1550 LVTPDHIVRAAARD
+1550 LVTPDHIVRATARD

-1603 QNINQAI
+1603 QNIDQAI

-1905 ELIKAKQQIAGA
+1905 ELIKAKQQIASA

-1959 QAIEANVQATVEERN
+1959 LAIEANVQATVEERN

-2000 DKTAT
+2000 DKTAS

-2138 GNRMVDED
+2138 GIRMIDED
-2146 ATLNDIKK
+2146 ATLNDIKQH
-2154 DTQLIIDEILAIK
+2154 TQFIVDEILAIK
-2167 LPAEVIKASPKVG
+2167 LPAEATKVLPKVG
-2180 QPAPKV
+2180 QPAPKL
-2186 CTPIKKEDKQEV
+2186 CTSIKKVDKQEV

-2221 LITGAALLARRRSK
+2221 LITGAALLARRRNK
-2235 KEKES
+2235 NEKES

>member
-53 PGNSQNTNA
+53 PGNSPNTNA

-67 IVNDSQN
+67 IVNGSQN

-87 QALTNHQNVD
+87 QALTNHQNVG
-97 VANQVGPA
+97 VANQVAPA
-105 PIQPSASPAQNNNN
+105 PIQPSTSSASNNNH
-119 SNANSTATEPAA
+119 SDANSTATEPAA

-188 KKRSRRAAPTDP
+188 KKRSRRAAPADP
-200 NATPADPTATP
+200 NATP

-226 APYTPT
+226 APFTPT

-246 EVLSFDDNN
+246 EVLTFDDNN

-317 RGNDTNDHGDFN
+317 KGNDTNDHG
-329 GIEKTLTVNPNSELI
+329 G
-344 FEFNTM
+344 
-350 TTKNYQAQGN
+350 
-360 VIALGRIRGNDT
+360 
-372 NDHGDFNGIEKTLTV
+372 FNGIEKTLTV

-610 DTLTYKTYSQDF
+610 DILTYKTYTQDF

-664 SLDIFNDLKRR
+664 SLDIFNELKRR

-695 ADIDSLANQMQHTL
+695 ADIDSLVNQMQHTL

-799 AAKQREIINHT
+799 AAKQREIINNT

-984 VANTNILNANTN
+984 AANTNILNANTN

-1101 NAVNEKAREAITNI
+1101 NAVNDKAREAITNI

-1189 QEINQNTNATTEEK
+1189 QEINQNTNATDEEK

-1242 AIQPNIVKKPAAL
+1242 AIQPNIVKKPTAL
-1255 AQTNQHYSAK
+1255 AQINQHYNAK
-1265 LVEIN
+1265 LAEIN

-1392 NAIDNVEAEVV
+1392 NAIDNVEAKVV

-1430 DNEKEVALQALA
+1430 DNEKEVALLALA

-1480 IKPAAREK
+1480 VKPAAREK

-1550 LVTPDHIVRAAARD
+1550 LVTPDHIVRATARD

-1603 QNINQAI
+1603 QNIDQAI

-1806 LIDQSDLSTE
+1806 LIDQ
-1816 EERLAAKHLVEQALN
+1816 
-1831 QAIDQINHA
+1831 INHA

-1905 ELIKAKQQIAGA
+1905 ELIKAKQQIASA

-1959 QAIEANVQATVEERN
+1959 LAIEANVQATVEERN

-2000 DKTAT
+2000 DKTAS

-2138 GNRMVDED
+2138 GIRMIDED
-2146 ATLNDIKK
+2146 ATLNDIKQH
-2154 DTQLIIDEILAIK
+2154 TQFIVDEILAIK
-2167 LPAEVIKASPKVG
+2167 LPAEATKVLPKVG
-2180 QPAPKV
+2180 QPAPKL
-2186 CTPIKKEDKQEV
+2186 CTSIKKVDKQEV

-2221 LITGAALLARRRSK
+2221 LITGAALLARRRNK
-2235 KEKES
+2235 NEKES

>member
-33 NGAQALTTDHN
+33 NGAQALTTDNN
-44 VQGGSNQAL
+44 VQSDTNQAT
-53 PGNSQNTNA
+53 PVNSQ
-62 DTNRD
+62 DTNVANNRGLA
-67 IVNDSQN
+67 NSAQN
-74 TPNAHATDNTSTN
+74 TPNQSATTNQSTN
-87 QALTNHQNVD
+87 QALVNHNNGSI
-97 VANQVGPA
+97 ANQATPTSV
-105 PIQPSASPAQNNNN
+105 QSSTPSAQNNNHTDGN
-119 SNANSTATEPAA
+119 TTATETVSNAN
-131 NTNNNLASNNNT
+131 NKDVVSNNTT
-143 LNVPNNTD
+143 LNVPNKTNE
-151 NNDSARHLT
+151 NGSGGHLT

-179 IAEEASNRP
+179 IAEQASNRP
-188 KKRSRRAAPTDP
+188 KKRSRRAAPADP
-200 NATPADPTATP
+200 NATPADPA
-211 ADPTAGNGSAPVAIT
+211 AAAAGNGGAPVAIT

-232 TDPNANNIGQNAPN
+232 TDPNANNAGQNAPN
-246 EVLSFDDNN
+246 EVLSFDDNG

-264 PTVTVVD
+264 PSVTVVD
-271 NLPGYTLINGG
+271 NLPGFTLINGG

-317 RGNDTNDHGDFN
+317 KGNDTNDHGDFN
-329 GIEKTLTVNPNSELI
+329 GIEKS
-344 FEFNTM
+344 
-350 TTKNYQAQGN
+350 
-360 VIALGRIRGNDT
+360 
-372 NDHGDFNGIEKTLTV
+372 LTV

-398 TMTTKNYQGMT
+398 TMTTKNYQGVT

-420 VIGEKVVAY
+420 VIAEKSVAY
-429 GPIWRLLKVPENVSH
+429 GPIWRLFKVPENVSH

-525 YKIQLPEGVE
+525 YKVQLPEGVE

-540 LTKDFPSGNSGVDIN
+540 LTKDFPSSNSGVDMN
-555 DMNVTYDAA
+555 DFNVTYDAA
-564 NRIITIKST
+564 NRVITIKST
-573 GGGTGNSPA
+573 GGGSGNSPA

-610 DTLTYKTYSQDF
+610 DTLTYKTYTQDF

-695 ADIDSLANQMQHTL
+695 ADIDSLTNQMQHTL

-719 NRKVDDMEDL
+719 NKKVDQMEDL

-790 NAKQAIRDK
+790 NAKKAIRDK
-799 AAKQREIINHT
+799 ATKQREIINAT
-810 PDATQDEI
+810 PDATEDEI
-818 QDALNQLTTDETDAI
+818 QDALNQLATDETDAI

-846 TAKNNGIN
+846 IAKNNGIN
-854 TIGAVAPQV
+854 TIGAVVPQV

-915 ATTNDDVDTAKG
+915 ATTNADVDNAKG

-970 ERQAAIEKVNAAVA
+970 ERQAAIDKVNAAVTA
-984 VANTNILNANTN
+984 ANTNILNANTN

-1009 IQAIEP
+1009 IQAITP

-1025 AIDQSAET
+1025 AIDKSAET
-1033 QHNAIFNNNDATLE
+1033 QHNTIFNNNDATLE

-1101 NAVNEKAREAITNI
+1101 NAVNDKAREAITNI

-1129 INRVNTLKNRALND
+1129 INRVNTLKNRALTD

-1169 HVTKKQTATGVLTDL
+1169 HVTKKQTATGVLNDL

-1203 QVALNQVDQDLAT
+1203 QVALNQVDQELAT

-1255 AQTNQHYSAK
+1255 AQINQHYNAK
-1265 LVEIN
+1265 LAEIN
-1270 ATPDATDDEKNAAI
+1270 ATPDATNDEKNAAI

-1364 NQLKDQAF
+1364 NQLKDQAI

-1385 ATTNQAI
+1385 TTTNQAV

-1430 DNEKEVALQALA
+1430 DNEKEVASQALA

-1480 IKPAAREK
+1480 VKPAAHEK

-1498 QINQDKEATAE
+1498 KINQDKEATAE
-1509 ERQAALDKI
+1509 ERQVALDKI
-1518 NDLVAKAMTNITND
+1518 NEFVNQAMTDITNN
-1532 RTNQQVND
+1532 RTNQQVD
-1540 STNQALDDIA
+1540 DTTSQALDSIA
-1550 LVTPDHIVRAAARD
+1550 LVAPEHIVRAAARD
-1564 AVKQQYEAKKHEIEQ
+1564 AVKQQYEAKKQEIEQ

-1589 VALNQLANNEKRAL
+1589 VALNQLANNEKLAL
-1603 QNINQAI
+1603 QNINQAVT
-1610 ANNDVKRVES
+1610 NNDVKRVET
-1620 NGIATLKGVEPHI
+1620 NGIATLKGVQPHI
-1633 VVKPEAQEAIK
+1633 VIKPEAQQAIK
-1644 ASADN
+1644 ATAEN
-1649 QVESIKDTPHATT
+1649 QVESIKDTPHATV
-1662 DELDEANQQIN
+1662 DELDEANQLIS
-1673 DTLKQGQQD
+1673 DTLKQAQQE
-1682 IDNTTQDAAVNDV
+1682 IENTNQDAAVTDV

-1717 DNIDESNNNQLDAIR
+1717 DSIEENNKNQLDAIR

-1739 DERNVAIAA
+1739 DERDVAIDT

-1753 NAIKNDIAQNKTN
+1753 NTIKNDIAQNKTN
-1766 AEVDQT
+1766 AEVDRT
-1772 EADGNNNIKVI
+1772 ETDGNDNIKVI

-1796 VSAKAEAQNA
+1796 VGVKAEAQNA

-1847 QNSIDAQ
+1847 QDSIDAQ

-1894 EQNAAIVQVEK
+1894 EQNIAIAQVEK
-1905 ELIKAKQQIAGA
+1905 ELIKAKQQIASA

-1926 LHDGKN
+1926 LHDEKN
-1932 EIREIEPVINKK
+1932 EIREIEPVINRK
-1944 ATAREQLTTLFNDKK
+1944 ASAREQLTTLFNDKK
-1959 QAIEANVQATVEERN
+1959 QAIEANIQATVEERN

-2000 DKTAT
+2000 DKTAS

-2034 VTHLV
+2034 VTALV

-2046 DRNKADA
+2046 NRNKADA

-2078 AVLKRFNVALGD
+2078 AVLKRFNVALSD

-2125 AKVKALIDQYVAD
+2125 AKVKVLIDQYVAD
-2138 GNRMVDED
+2138 GNRMIDED
-2146 ATLNDIKK
+2146 ATLNDIKQH
-2154 DTQLIIDEILAIK
+2154 TQFIVDEILAIK
-2167 LPAEVIKASPKVG
+2167 LPAEATKVSPKEI

-2186 CTPIKKEDKQEV
+2186 CTPIKKEETHES
-2198 RKVVKELPNTGS
+2198 RKVEKELPNTGS
-2210 EEMDLPLKELA
+2210 EGMDLPLKEFA
-2221 LITGAALLARRRSK
+2221 LITGAALLARRRTK
-2235 KEKES
+2235 NEKES

>member
-53 PGNSQNTNA
+53 PGNSPNTNA

-67 IVNDSQN
+67 IVNGSQN

-87 QALTNHQNVD
+87 QALTNHQNVG
-97 VANQVGPA
+97 VANQVAPA
-105 PIQPSASPAQNNNN
+105 PIQPSTSSASNNNH
-119 SNANSTATEPAA
+119 SDANSTATEPAA

-188 KKRSRRAAPTDP
+188 KKRSRRAAPADP
-200 NATPADPTATP
+200 NATP

-226 APYTPT
+226 APFTPT

-246 EVLSFDDNN
+246 EVLTFDDNN

-317 RGNDTNDHGDFN
+317 KGNDTNDHG
-329 GIEKTLTVNPNSELI
+329 G
-344 FEFNTM
+344 
-350 TTKNYQAQGN
+350 
-360 VIALGRIRGNDT
+360 
-372 NDHGDFNGIEKTLTV
+372 FNGIEKTLTV

-610 DTLTYKTYSQDF
+610 DILTYKTYTQDF

-639 DIIMNKDALQAEVD
+639 DIIMNKDVLQAEVD

-664 SLDIFNDLKRR
+664 SLDIFNELKRR

-695 ADIDSLANQMQHTL
+695 ADIDSLVNQMQHTL

-785 PVVKP
+785 PVVKT
-790 NAKQAIRDK
+790 NAKQTIRDK
-799 AAKQREIINHT
+799 AAKQREIINNT

-984 VANTNILNANTN
+984 AANTNILNANTN

-1101 NAVNEKAREAITNI
+1101 NAVNDKAREAITNI

-1189 QEINQNTNATTEEK
+1189 QEINQNTNATDEEK

-1242 AIQPNIVKKPAAL
+1242 AIQPNIVKKPTAL
-1255 AQTNQHYSAK
+1255 AQINQHYNAK
-1265 LVEIN
+1265 LAEIN

-1392 NAIDNVEAEVV
+1392 NAIDNVEAKVV

-1430 DNEKEVALQALA
+1430 DNEKEVALLALA

-1480 IKPAAREK
+1480 VKPAAREK

-1550 LVTPDHIVRAAARD
+1550 LVTPDHIVRATARD

-1603 QNINQAI
+1603 QNIDQAI

-1905 ELIKAKQQIAGA
+1905 ELIKAKQQIASA

-1959 QAIEANVQATVEERN
+1959 LAIEANVQATVEERN

-2000 DKTAT
+2000 DKTAS

-2138 GNRMVDED
+2138 GIRMIDED
-2146 ATLNDIKK
+2146 ATLNDIKQH
-2154 DTQLIIDEILAIK
+2154 TQFIVDEILAIK
-2167 LPAEVIKASPKVG
+2167 LPAEATKVLPKVG
-2180 QPAPKV
+2180 QPAPKL
-2186 CTPIKKEDKQEV
+2186 CTSIKKVDKQEV

-2221 LITGAALLARRRSK
+2221 LITGAALLARRRNK
-2235 KEKES
+2235 NEKES

>member
-33 NGAQALTTDHN
+33 NGAQALTTDNN
-44 VQGGSNQAL
+44 VQSDTNQAT
-53 PGNSQNTNA
+53 PVNSQDKDVAN
-62 DTNRD
+62 NRGLA
-67 IVNDSQN
+67 NSAQN
-74 TPNAHATDNTSTN
+74 TPNQSATTNQATN
-87 QALTNHQNVD
+87 QALVNHNNGSIV
-97 VANQVGPA
+97 NQATPTSV
-105 PIQPSASPAQNNNN
+105 QSSTPSAQNNNHTDGN
-119 SNANSTATEPAA
+119 TTATETVSNAN
-131 NTNNNLASNNNT
+131 NNDVASNNTT
-143 LNVPNNTD
+143 LNVPNKTNE
-151 NNDSARHLT
+151 NGSGGHLT

-179 IAEEASNRP
+179 IAEPASNRP
-188 KKRSRRAAPTDP
+188 KKRSRRAAPADP
-200 NATPADPTATP
+200 NATPADPGA
-211 ADPTAGNGSAPVAIT
+211 AAAGNGGAPVAIT

-232 TDPNANNIGQNAPN
+232 TDPNANNAGQNAPN
-246 EVLSFDDNN
+246 EVLSFDDNS

-264 PTVTVVD
+264 PSVTVVD
-271 NLPGYTLINGG
+271 NLPGFTLINGG
-282 KVGVFSHAMVRTS
+282 KVGVLSHAMVRTS
-295 MFDSGDA
+295 MFEAGS
-302 KNYQA
+302 NRTYQA
-307 QGNVIALGRI
+307 QGNVLALGRI
-317 RGNDTNDHGDFN
+317 SGTDASNHGDFN
-329 GIEKTLTVNPNSELI
+329 GIEKSLTVNPNSELI

-350 TTKNYQAQGN
+350 PTKNGQGATN
-360 VIALGRIRGNDT
+360 V
-372 NDHGDFNGIEKTLTV
+372 
-387 NPNSELIFEFN
+387 
-398 TMTTKNYQGMT
+398 
-409 NLIIKN
+409 IIKN
-415 ADNDT
+415 ADTNDT
-420 VIGEKVVAY
+420 IAEKTVEG
-429 GPIWRLLKVPENVSH
+429 GPTLRLFKVPDNVRN

-452 NDAITDARGIYQLR
+452 NDAITDARGIYQLK
-466 DGYKYYD
+466 DGYKYYS

-502 FTVTTSLKNNGNFG
+502 FTVTTSLKNNGNSG
-516 ASFNTDDFV
+516 ASLDTDEFV

-540 LTKDFPSGNSGVDIN
+540 LTKDFPSNNSGVDVN

-564 NRIITIKST
+564 NRVITIKST
-573 GGGTGNSPA
+573 GGGTTNSPA

-610 DTLTYKTYSQDF
+610 DTLTYKTYTQDF
-622 INSPA
+622 INSAA

-664 SLDIFNDLKRR
+664 SLDIFNDLKKR
-675 AQTILDEN
+675 AQTILAEN

-695 ADIDSLANQMQHTL
+695 ADIDTLTNQMQHTL

-719 NRKVDDMEDL
+719 NQKADQMEDL

-749 EHKNEII
+749 EHKGNII
-756 GNIGDQTTD
+756 GDIGDQTTD

-790 NAKQAIRDK
+790 NAKKAIRDK
-799 AAKQREIINHT
+799 ATKQREIINAT
-810 PDATQDEI
+810 PDATEDEI
-818 QDALNQLTTDETDAI
+818 QDAINQLATDETDAI

-854 TIGAVAPQV
+854 TIGSVVPQV

-915 ATTNDDVDTAKG
+915 ATTNADVDNAKG

-970 ERQAAIEKVNAAVA
+970 ERQAAIDKVNAAVTA
-984 VANTNILNANTN
+984 ANTNILNANTN
-996 ADVEQ
+996 AEVEQ

-1009 IQAIEP
+1009 IQAITP

-1025 AIDQSAET
+1025 AIDKSAET
-1033 QHNAIFNNNDATLE
+1033 QHNTIFNNNDATLE

-1101 NAVNEKAREAITNI
+1101 NVVNDKAREAITNI

-1129 INRVNTLKNRALND
+1129 INRVNTLKNRALTD

-1169 HVTKKQTATGVLTDL
+1169 HVTKKQTATGVLNDL

-1203 QVALNQVDQDLAT
+1203 QVALNQVDQELAT

-1255 AQTNQHYSAK
+1255 AQINQHYNAK
-1265 LVEIN
+1265 LAEIN
-1270 ATPDATDDEKNAAI
+1270 ATPDATNDEKNAAI

-1385 ATTNQAI
+1385 TTTNQAL

-1430 DNEKEVALQALA
+1430 DNEKEVASQALA

-1480 IKPAAREK
+1480 VKPAAREK

-1498 QINQDKEATAE
+1498 KINQDKEATAE
-1509 ERQAALDKI
+1509 ERQVALDKI
-1518 NDLVAKAMTNITND
+1518 NEFVNQAMTDITNN
-1532 RTNQQVND
+1532 RTNQQVD
-1540 STNQALDDIA
+1540 DTTSQALDSIA
-1550 LVTPDHIVRAAARD
+1550 LVAPEHIVRAAARD
-1564 AVKQQYEAKKHEIEQ
+1564 AVKQQYEAKKQEIEQ

-1589 VALNQLANNEKRAL
+1589 VALNQLANNKKLAL
-1603 QNINQAI
+1603 QNINQAVT
-1610 ANNDVKRVES
+1610 NNDVKRVET
-1620 NGIATLKGVEPHI
+1620 NGIATLKGVQPHI
-1633 VVKPEAQEAIK
+1633 VIKPEAQQAIK
-1644 ASADN
+1644 ASAEN
-1649 QVESIKDTPHATT
+1649 QVESIKDTPHATV
-1662 DELDEANQQIN
+1662 DELDEANQLIS
-1673 DTLKQGQQD
+1673 DTLKQAQQE
-1682 IDNTTQDAAVNDV
+1682 IENTNQDAAVTDV

-1717 DNIDESNNNQLDAIR
+1717 DSIEENNKNQLDAIR

-1739 DERNVAIAA
+1739 DERDVAIDT

-1753 NAIKNDIAQNKTN
+1753 NTIKNDIAQNKTN
-1766 AEVDQT
+1766 AEVDRT
-1772 EADGNNNIKVI
+1772 ETDGNDNIKVI

-1796 VSAKAEAQNA
+1796 VGVKAEAQNA

-1847 QNSIDAQ
+1847 QDSIDAQ

-1894 EQNAAIVQVEK
+1894 EQNIAIAQVEK
-1905 ELIKAKQQIAGA
+1905 ELIKAKQQIASA

-1926 LHDGKN
+1926 LHDEKN
-1932 EIREIEPVINKK
+1932 EIREIEPVISRK
-1944 ATAREQLTTLFNDKK
+1944 ASAREQLTTLFNDKK
-1959 QAIEANVQATVEERN
+1959 QAIEANIQATVEERN

-2000 DKTAT
+2000 DKTAS

-2034 VTHLV
+2034 VTALV

-2078 AVLKRFNVALGD
+2078 AVLKRFNVALSD

-2125 AKVKALIDQYVAD
+2125 AKVKVLIDQYVVD
-2138 GNRMVDED
+2138 GNRMIDED
-2146 ATLNDIKK
+2146 ATLNDIKQH
-2154 DTQLIIDEILAIK
+2154 TQFIVDEILAIK
-2167 LPAEVIKASPKVG
+2167 LPAEAMKVSPKVI

-2186 CTPIKKEDKQEV
+2186 CTPIKKEETHES
-2198 RKVVKELPNTGS
+2198 RKVEKELPNTGS
-2210 EEMDLPLKELA
+2210 EEMDLPLKEFA
-2221 LITGAALLARRRSK
+2221 LITGAALLARRRTK
-2235 KEKES
+2235 NEKES

>member
-33 NGAQALTTDHN
+33 NGAQALTTDNN
-44 VQGGSNQAL
+44 VQSDTNQAT
-53 PGNSQNTNA
+53 PVNSQ
-62 DTNRD
+62 DTNVANNRGLA
-67 IVNDSQN
+67 NSAQN
-74 TPNAHATDNTSTN
+74 TPNQSATTNQSTN
-87 QALTNHQNVD
+87 QALVNHNNGSI
-97 VANQVGPA
+97 ANQATPA
-105 PIQPSASPAQNNNN
+105 PIQPSASPAQNNNH
-119 SNANSTATEPAA
+119 SDANSTATETVSNA
-131 NTNNNLASNNNT
+131 NNNDVVSNNTT
-143 LNVPNNTD
+143 LNVPNRTNE
-151 NNDSARHLT
+151 NGSGGHLT

-179 IAEEASNRP
+179 IAEQASNRP
-188 KKRSRRAAPTDP
+188 KKRSRRAAPADP
-200 NATPADPTATP
+200 NATPADPA
-211 ADPTAGNGSAPVAIT
+211 AAAAGNGGAPVAIT

-232 TDPNANNIGQNAPN
+232 TDPNANNAGQNAPN
-246 EVLSFDDNN
+246 EVLSFDDNG

-264 PTVTVVD
+264 PSVTVVD
-271 NLPGYTLINGG
+271 NLPGFTLINGG

-317 RGNDTNDHGDFN
+317 KGNDTNDHGDFN
-329 GIEKTLTVNPNSELI
+329 GIEKS
-344 FEFNTM
+344 
-350 TTKNYQAQGN
+350 
-360 VIALGRIRGNDT
+360 
-372 NDHGDFNGIEKTLTV
+372 LTV

-398 TMTTKNYQGMT
+398 TMTTKNYQGVT

-420 VIGEKVVAY
+420 VIAEKSVAY
-429 GPIWRLLKVPENVSH
+429 GPIWRLFKVPDNVSH

-525 YKIQLPEGVE
+525 YKVQLPEGVE

-540 LTKDFPSGNSGVDIN
+540 LTKDFPSSNSGVDMN
-555 DMNVTYDAA
+555 DFNVTYDAA
-564 NRIITIKST
+564 NRVITIKST
-573 GGGTGNSPA
+573 GGGSGNSPA

-610 DTLTYKTYSQDF
+610 DTLTYKTYTQDF

-664 SLDIFNDLKRR
+664 SLDIFNGLKRR

-695 ADIDSLANQMQHTL
+695 ADIDSLTNQMQHTL

-719 NRKVDDMEDL
+719 NKKVDQMEDL

-756 GNIGDQTTD
+756 GDIGDQTTD
-765 DGVTR
+765 AGVTR

-790 NAKQAIRDK
+790 NAKKAIRDK
-799 AAKQREIINHT
+799 ATKQREIINAT
-810 PDATQDEI
+810 PDATEDEI
-818 QDALNQLTTDETDAI
+818 QDAINQLATDETDAI

-854 TIGAVAPQV
+854 TIGAVVPQV
-863 THKQAARDAIN
+863 THKKAARDAIN

-888 EATQEEKN
+888 EATQEEKD

-915 ATTNDDVDTAKG
+915 ATTNADVDNAKG

-970 ERQAAIEKVNAAVA
+970 ERQAAIDKVNAAVTA
-984 VANTNILNANTN
+984 ANTNILNANTN
-996 ADVEQ
+996 ANVEQ

-1009 IQAIEP
+1009 IQAITP

-1025 AIDQSAET
+1025 AIDKSAET
-1033 QHNAIFNNNDATLE
+1033 QHNTIFNNDATLE

-1101 NAVNEKAREAITNI
+1101 NAVNDKAREAITNI

-1129 INRVNTLKNRALND
+1129 INRVNTLKNRALTD

-1169 HVTKKQTATGVLTDL
+1169 HVTKKQTATGVLNDL

-1203 QVALNQVDQDLAT
+1203 QVALNQVDQELAT
-1216 AINNINQADTNAEVD
+1216 AINNINQAD
-1231 QAQQLG
+1231 
-1237 TKAIN
+1237 
-1242 AIQPNIVKKPAAL
+1242 
-1255 AQTNQHYSAK
+1255 
-1265 LVEIN
+1265 
-1270 ATPDATDDEKNAAI
+1270 
-1284 NTLNQDRQQAIE
+1284 
-1296 SIKQANT
+1296 T

-1385 ATTNQAI
+1385 ATTNQAV

-1430 DNEKEVALQALA
+1430 DNEKEVASQALT

-1480 IKPAAREK
+1480 VKPAAREK

-1498 QINQDKEATAE
+1498 KINQDKEATAE
-1509 ERQAALDKI
+1509 ERQVALDKI
-1518 NDLVAKAMTNITND
+1518 NEFVNQAMTDITNN
-1532 RTNQQVND
+1532 RTNQQVD
-1540 STNQALDDIA
+1540 DTTSQALDSIA
-1550 LVTPDHIVRAAARD
+1550 LVTPEHIVRAGARD
-1564 AVKQQYEAKKHEIEQ
+1564 AVKQQYEAKKQEIEQ

-1589 VALNQLANNEKRAL
+1589 VALNQLANNEKLAL
-1603 QNINQAI
+1603 QNINQAVT
-1610 ANNDVKRVES
+1610 NNDVKRVET
-1620 NGIATLKGVEPHI
+1620 NGIATLKGVQPHI
-1633 VVKPEAQEAIK
+1633 VIKPEEQQAIK
-1644 ASADN
+1644 ASAEN
-1649 QVESIKDTPHATT
+1649 QVESIKDTPHATV
-1662 DELDEANQQIN
+1662 DELDEANQLIS
-1673 DTLKQGQQD
+1673 DTLKKAQQE
-1682 IDNTTQDAAVNDV
+1682 IENTNQDAAVTDV

-1717 DNIDESNNNQLDAIR
+1717 DSIEENNKNQLDAIR

-1739 DERNVAIAA
+1739 DERDVAIDT

-1753 NAIKNDIAQNKTN
+1753 NTIKNDIAQNKTN
-1766 AEVDQT
+1766 AEVDRT
-1772 EADGNNNIKVI
+1772 ETDGNDNIKVI

-1796 VSAKAEAQNA
+1796 VGVKAEAQNA

-1847 QNSIDAQ
+1847 QDSINAQ

-1894 EQNAAIVQVEK
+1894 EQNAAIAQVEK
-1905 ELIKAKQQIAGA
+1905 ELIKAKQQIASA

-1926 LHDGKN
+1926 LHDEKN
-1932 EIREIEPVINKK
+1932 EIREIEPVINRK
-1944 ATAREQLTTLFNDKK
+1944 ASAREQLTILFNDKK
-1959 QAIEANVQATVEERN
+1959 QAIEANIQATVEERN

-2000 DKTAT
+2000 DKTAS

-2034 VTHLV
+2034 VTALV

-2078 AVLKRFNVALGD
+2078 AVLKRFNVALSD

-2125 AKVKALIDQYVAD
+2125 AKVKVLIDQYVAD
-2138 GNRMVDED
+2138 GNRMIDED
-2146 ATLNDIKK
+2146 ATLNDIKQH
-2154 DTQLIIDEILAIK
+2154 TQFIVDEILAIK
-2167 LPAEVIKASPKVG
+2167 LPAEATKVSPKVI
-2180 QPAPKV
+2180 QSAPKV
-2186 CTPIKKEDKQEV
+2186 CTPIIKEETHES
-2198 RKVVKELPNTGS
+2198 RKVEKELPNTGS
-2210 EEMDLPLKELA
+2210 EGMDLPLKEFA
-2221 LITGAALLARRRSK
+2221 LITGAALLARRRTK
-2235 KEKES
+2235 NEKES

>member
-53 PGNSQNTNA
+53 PGNSPNTNA

-67 IVNDSQN
+67 IVNGSQN

-87 QALTNHQNVD
+87 QALTNHQNVG
-97 VANQVGPA
+97 VANQVAPA
-105 PIQPSASPAQNNNN
+105 PIQPSTSSASNNNH
-119 SNANSTATEPAA
+119 SDANSTATEPAA

-188 KKRSRRAAPTDP
+188 KKRSRRAAPADP
-200 NATPADPTATP
+200 NATP

-226 APYTPT
+226 APFTPT

-246 EVLSFDDNN
+246 EVLTFDDNN

-317 RGNDTNDHGDFN
+317 KGNDTNDHG
-329 GIEKTLTVNPNSELI
+329 G
-344 FEFNTM
+344 
-350 TTKNYQAQGN
+350 
-360 VIALGRIRGNDT
+360 
-372 NDHGDFNGIEKTLTV
+372 FNGIEKTLTV

-610 DTLTYKTYSQDF
+610 DILTYKTYTQDF

-639 DIIMNKDALQAEVD
+639 DIIMNKDVLQAEVD

-664 SLDIFNDLKRR
+664 SLDIFNELKRR

-695 ADIDSLANQMQHTL
+695 ADIDSLVNQMQHTL

-785 PVVKP
+785 PVVKT

-799 AAKQREIINHT
+799 AAKQREIINNT

-984 VANTNILNANTN
+984 AANTNILNANTN

-1101 NAVNEKAREAITNI
+1101 NAVNDKAREAITNI

-1189 QEINQNTNATTEEK
+1189 QEINQNTNATDEEK

-1242 AIQPNIVKKPAAL
+1242 AIQPNIVKKPTAL
-1255 AQTNQHYSAK
+1255 AQINQHYNAK
-1265 LVEIN
+1265 LAEIN

-1392 NAIDNVEAEVV
+1392 NAIDNVEAKVV

-1430 DNEKEVALQALA
+1430 DNEKEVALLALA

-1480 IKPAAREK
+1480 VKPAAREK

-1498 QINQDKEATAE
+1498 QINQDKEVTAE

-1550 LVTPDHIVRAAARD
+1550 LVTPDHIVRATARD

-1603 QNINQAI
+1603 QNIDQAI

-1905 ELIKAKQQIAGA
+1905 ELIKAKQQIASA

-1959 QAIEANVQATVEERN
+1959 LAIEANVQATVEERN

-2000 DKTAT
+2000 DKTAS

-2138 GNRMVDED
+2138 GIRMIDED
-2146 ATLNDIKK
+2146 ATLNDIKQH
-2154 DTQLIIDEILAIK
+2154 TQFIVDEILAIK
-2167 LPAEVIKASPKVG
+2167 LPAEATKVLPKVG
-2180 QPAPKV
+2180 QPAPKL
-2186 CTPIKKEDKQEV
+2186 CTSIKKVDKQEV

-2221 LITGAALLARRRSK
+2221 LITGAALLARRRNK
-2235 KEKES
+2235 NEKES

>member
-33 NGAQALTTDHN
+33 NGAQALTTDNN
-44 VQGGSNQAL
+44 VQSDTNQAT
-53 PGNSQNTNA
+53 PVNSQDKDVAN
-62 DTNRD
+62 NRGLA
-67 IVNDSQN
+67 NSAQN
-74 TPNAHATDNTSTN
+74 TPNQSATTNQATN
-87 QALTNHQNVD
+87 QALVNHNNGSIV
-97 VANQVGPA
+97 NQATPTSV
-105 PIQPSASPAQNNNN
+105 QSSTPSAQNNNHTDGN
-119 SNANSTATEPAA
+119 TTATETVSNAN
-131 NTNNNLASNNNT
+131 NNDVASNNTT
-143 LNVPNNTD
+143 LNVPNKTNE
-151 NNDSARHLT
+151 NGSGGHLT

-179 IAEEASNRP
+179 IAEPASNRP
-188 KKRSRRAAPTDP
+188 KKRSRRAAPADP
-200 NATPADPTATP
+200 NATPADPGA
-211 ADPTAGNGSAPVAIT
+211 AAAGNGGAPVAIT

-232 TDPNANNIGQNAPN
+232 TDPNANNAGQNAPN
-246 EVLSFDDNN
+246 EVLSFDDNS

-264 PTVTVVD
+264 PSVTVVD
-271 NLPGYTLINGG
+271 NLPGFTLINGG
-282 KVGVFSHAMVRTS
+282 KVGVLSHAMVRTS
-295 MFDSGDA
+295 MFEAGS
-302 KNYQA
+302 NRTYQA
-307 QGNVIALGRI
+307 QGNVLALGRI
-317 RGNDTNDHGDFN
+317 SGTDASNHGDFN
-329 GIEKTLTVNPNSELI
+329 GIEKSLTVNPNSELI

-350 TTKNYQAQGN
+350 PTKNGQGATN
-360 VIALGRIRGNDT
+360 V
-372 NDHGDFNGIEKTLTV
+372 
-387 NPNSELIFEFN
+387 
-398 TMTTKNYQGMT
+398 
-409 NLIIKN
+409 IIKN
-415 ADNDT
+415 ADTNDT
-420 VIGEKVVAY
+420 IAEKTVEG
-429 GPIWRLLKVPENVSH
+429 GPTLRLFKVPDNVRN

-452 NDAITDARGIYQLR
+452 NDAITDARGIYQLK
-466 DGYKYYD
+466 DGYKYYS

-502 FTVTTSLKNNGNFG
+502 FTVTTSLKNNGNSG
-516 ASFNTDDFV
+516 ASLDTDEFV

-540 LTKDFPSGNSGVDIN
+540 LTKDFPSNNSGVDVN

-564 NRIITIKST
+564 NRVITIKST
-573 GGGTGNSPA
+573 GGGTTNSPA

-610 DTLTYKTYSQDF
+610 DTLTYKTYTQDF
-622 INSPA
+622 INSAA

-664 SLDIFNDLKRR
+664 SLDIFNDLKKR
-675 AQTILDEN
+675 AQTILAEN

-695 ADIDSLANQMQHTL
+695 ADIDTLTNQMQHTL

-719 NRKVDDMEDL
+719 NQKADQMEDL

-749 EHKNEII
+749 EHKGNII
-756 GNIGDQTTD
+756 GDIGDQTTD

-790 NAKQAIRDK
+790 NAKKAIRDK
-799 AAKQREIINHT
+799 ATKQREIINAT
-810 PDATQDEI
+810 PDATEDEI
-818 QDALNQLTTDETDAI
+818 QDAINQLATDETDAI

-854 TIGAVAPQV
+854 TIGSVVPQV

-915 ATTNDDVDTAKG
+915 ATTNADVDNAKG

-970 ERQAAIEKVNAAVA
+970 ERQAAIDKVNAAVTA
-984 VANTNILNANTN
+984 ANTNILNANTN
-996 ADVEQ
+996 AEVEQ

-1009 IQAIEP
+1009 IQAITP

-1025 AIDQSAET
+1025 AIDKSAET
-1033 QHNAIFNNNDATLE
+1033 QHNTIFNNNDATLE

-1101 NAVNEKAREAITNI
+1101 NVVNDKAREAITNI

-1129 INRVNTLKNRALND
+1129 INRVNTLKNRALTD

-1169 HVTKKQTATGVLTDL
+1169 HVTKKQTATGVLNDL

-1203 QVALNQVDQDLAT
+1203 QVALNQVDQELAT

-1255 AQTNQHYSAK
+1255 AQINQHYNAK
-1265 LVEIN
+1265 LAEIN
-1270 ATPDATDDEKNAAI
+1270 ATPDATNDEKNAAI

-1385 ATTNQAI
+1385 TTTNQAL

-1430 DNEKEVALQALA
+1430 DNEKEVASQALA

-1480 IKPAAREK
+1480 VKPAAREK

-1498 QINQDKEATAE
+1498 KINQDKEATAE
-1509 ERQAALDKI
+1509 ERQVALDKI
-1518 NDLVAKAMTNITND
+1518 NEFVNQAMTDITNN
-1532 RTNQQVND
+1532 RTNQQVD
-1540 STNQALDDIA
+1540 DTTSQALDGIA
-1550 LVTPDHIVRAAARD
+1550 LVAPEHIVRAAARD
-1564 AVKQQYEAKKHEIEQ
+1564 AVKQQYEAKKQEIEQ

-1589 VALNQLANNEKRAL
+1589 VALNQLANNKKLAL
-1603 QNINQAI
+1603 QNINQAVT
-1610 ANNDVKRVES
+1610 NNDVKRVET
-1620 NGIATLKGVEPHI
+1620 NGIATLKGVQPHI
-1633 VVKPEAQEAIK
+1633 VIKPEAQQAIK
-1644 ASADN
+1644 ASAEN
-1649 QVESIKDTPHATT
+1649 QVESIKDTPHATV
-1662 DELDEANQQIN
+1662 DELDEANQLIS
-1673 DTLKQGQQD
+1673 DTLKQAQQE
-1682 IDNTTQDAAVNDV
+1682 IENTNQDAAVTDV

-1717 DNIDESNNNQLDAIR
+1717 DSIEENNKNQLDAIR

-1739 DERNVAIAA
+1739 DERDVAIDT

-1753 NAIKNDIAQNKTN
+1753 NTIKNDIAQNKTN
-1766 AEVDQT
+1766 AEVDRT
-1772 EADGNNNIKVI
+1772 ETDGNDNIKVI

-1796 VSAKAEAQNA
+1796 VGVKAEAQNA

-1847 QNSIDAQ
+1847 QDSIDAQ

-1894 EQNAAIVQVEK
+1894 EQNIAIAQVEK
-1905 ELIKAKQQIAGA
+1905 ELIKAKQQIASA

-1926 LHDGKN
+1926 LHDEKN
-1932 EIREIEPVINKK
+1932 EIREIEPVISRK
-1944 ATAREQLTTLFNDKK
+1944 ASAREQLTTLFNDKK
-1959 QAIEANVQATVEERN
+1959 QAIEANIQATVEERN

-2000 DKTAT
+2000 DKTAS

-2034 VTHLV
+2034 VTALV

-2078 AVLKRFNVALGD
+2078 AVLKRFNVALSD

-2125 AKVKALIDQYVAD
+2125 AKVKVLIDQYVAD
-2138 GNRMVDED
+2138 GNRMIDED
-2146 ATLNDIKK
+2146 ATLNDIKQH
-2154 DTQLIIDEILAIK
+2154 TQFIVDEILAIK
-2167 LPAEVIKASPKVG
+2167 LPAEAMKVSPKVI

-2186 CTPIKKEDKQEV
+2186 CTPIKKEETHES
-2198 RKVVKELPNTGS
+2198 RKVEKELPNTGS
-2210 EEMDLPLKELA
+2210 EEMDLPLKEFA
-2221 LITGAALLARRRSK
+2221 LITGAALLARRRTK
-2235 KEKES
+2235 NEKES

>member
-1 MNLLKKNKYSIR
+1 MKM
-13 KYKVGIFSTL
+13 V
-23 IGTVLLLSNP
+23 
-33 NGAQALTTDHN
+33 
-44 VQGGSNQAL
+44 
-53 PGNSQNTNA
+53 
-62 DTNRD
+62 
-67 IVNDSQN
+67 
-74 TPNAHATDNTSTN
+74 
-87 QALTNHQNVD
+87 
-97 VANQVGPA
+97 
-105 PIQPSASPAQNNNN
+105 
-119 SNANSTATEPAA
+119 
-131 NTNNNLASNNNT
+131 
-143 LNVPNNTD
+143 
-151 NNDSARHLT
+151 
-160 LKEIQEDVRHSS
+160 KEIQEDVRHSS

-179 IAEEASNRP
+179 IAEQASNRP
-188 KKRSRRAAPTDP
+188 KKRSRRAAPADP
-200 NATPADPTATP
+200 NATPADPA
-211 ADPTAGNGSAPVAIT
+211 AAAAGNGGAPVAIT

-232 TDPNANNIGQNAPN
+232 TDPNANNAGQNAPN
-246 EVLSFDDNN
+246 EVLSFDDNG

-264 PTVTVVD
+264 PSVTVVD
-271 NLPGYTLINGG
+271 NLPGFTLINGG

-317 RGNDTNDHGDFN
+317 KGNDTNDHGDFN
-329 GIEKTLTVNPNSELI
+329 GIEKS
-344 FEFNTM
+344 
-350 TTKNYQAQGN
+350 
-360 VIALGRIRGNDT
+360 
-372 NDHGDFNGIEKTLTV
+372 LTV

-398 TMTTKNYQGMT
+398 TMTTKNYQGVT

-420 VIGEKVVAY
+420 VIAEKSVAY
-429 GPIWRLLKVPENVSH
+429 GPIWRLFKVPENVSH

-525 YKIQLPEGVE
+525 YKVQLPEGVE

-540 LTKDFPSGNSGVDIN
+540 LTKDFPSSNSGVDMN
-555 DMNVTYDAA
+555 DFNVTYDAA
-564 NRIITIKST
+564 NRVITIKST
-573 GGGTGNSPA
+573 GGGSGNSPA

-610 DTLTYKTYSQDF
+610 DTLTYKTYTQDF

-695 ADIDSLANQMQHTL
+695 ADIDSLTNQMQHTL

-719 NRKVDDMEDL
+719 NKKVDQMEDL

-790 NAKQAIRDK
+790 NAKKAIRDK
-799 AAKQREIINHT
+799 ATKQREIINAT
-810 PDATQDEI
+810 PDATEDEI
-818 QDALNQLTTDETDAI
+818 QDALNQLATDETDAI

-846 TAKNNGIN
+846 IAKNNGIN
-854 TIGAVAPQV
+854 TIGAVVPQV

-915 ATTNDDVDTAKG
+915 ATTNADVDNAKG

-970 ERQAAIEKVNAAVA
+970 ERQAAIDKVNAAVTA
-984 VANTNILNANTN
+984 ANTNILNANTN

-1009 IQAIEP
+1009 IQAITP

-1025 AIDQSAET
+1025 AIDKSAET
-1033 QHNAIFNNNDATLE
+1033 QHNTIFNNNDATLE

-1101 NAVNEKAREAITNI
+1101 NAVNDKAREAITNI

-1129 INRVNTLKNRALND
+1129 INRVNTLKNRALTD

-1169 HVTKKQTATGVLTDL
+1169 HVTKKQTATGVLNDL

-1203 QVALNQVDQDLAT
+1203 QVALNQVDQELAT

-1255 AQTNQHYSAK
+1255 AQINQHYNAK
-1265 LVEIN
+1265 LAEIN
-1270 ATPDATDDEKNAAI
+1270 ATPDATNDEKNAAI

-1364 NQLKDQAF
+1364 NQLKDQAI

-1385 ATTNQAI
+1385 TTTNQAV

-1430 DNEKEVALQALA
+1430 DNEKEVASQALA

-1480 IKPAAREK
+1480 VKPAAREK

-1498 QINQDKEATAE
+1498 KINQDKEATAE
-1509 ERQAALDKI
+1509 ERQVALDKI
-1518 NDLVAKAMTNITND
+1518 NEFVNQAMTDITNN
-1532 RTNQQVND
+1532 RTNQQVD
-1540 STNQALDDIA
+1540 DTTSQALDSIA
-1550 LVTPDHIVRAAARD
+1550 LVAPEHIVRAAARD
-1564 AVKQQYEAKKHEIEQ
+1564 AVKQQYEAKKQEIEQ

-1589 VALNQLANNEKRAL
+1589 VALNQLANNEKLAL
-1603 QNINQAI
+1603 QNINQAVT
-1610 ANNDVKRVES
+1610 NNDVKRVET
-1620 NGIATLKGVEPHI
+1620 NGIATLKGVQPHI
-1633 VVKPEAQEAIK
+1633 VIKPEAQQAIK
-1644 ASADN
+1644 ATAEN
-1649 QVESIKDTPHATT
+1649 QVESIKDTPHATV
-1662 DELDEANQQIN
+1662 DELDEANQLIS
-1673 DTLKQGQQD
+1673 DTLKQAQQE
-1682 IDNTTQDAAVNDV
+1682 IENTNQDAAVTDV

-1717 DNIDESNNNQLDAIR
+1717 DSIEENNKNQLDAIR

-1739 DERNVAIAA
+1739 DERDVAIDT

-1753 NAIKNDIAQNKTN
+1753 NTIKNDIAQNKTN
-1766 AEVDQT
+1766 AEVDRT
-1772 EADGNNNIKVI
+1772 ETDGNDNIKVI

-1796 VSAKAEAQNA
+1796 VGVKAEAQNA

-1847 QNSIDAQ
+1847 QDSIDAQ

-1894 EQNAAIVQVEK
+1894 EQNIAIAQVEK
-1905 ELIKAKQQIAGA
+1905 ELIKAKQQIASA

-1926 LHDGKN
+1926 LHDEKN
-1932 EIREIEPVINKK
+1932 EIREIEPVINRK
-1944 ATAREQLTTLFNDKK
+1944 ASAREQLTTLFNDKK
-1959 QAIEANVQATVEERN
+1959 QAIEANIQATVEERN

-2000 DKTAT
+2000 DKTAS

-2034 VTHLV
+2034 VTALV

-2046 DRNKADA
+2046 NRNKADA

-2078 AVLKRFNVALGD
+2078 AVLKRFNVALSD

-2125 AKVKALIDQYVAD
+2125 AKVKVLIDQYVAD
-2138 GNRMVDED
+2138 GNRMIDED
-2146 ATLNDIKK
+2146 ATLNDIKQH
-2154 DTQLIIDEILAIK
+2154 TQFIVDEILAIK
-2167 LPAEVIKASPKVG
+2167 LPAEATKVSPKEI

-2186 CTPIKKEDKQEV
+2186 CTPIKKEETHES
-2198 RKVVKELPNTGS
+2198 RKVEKELPNTGS
-2210 EEMDLPLKELA
+2210 EGMDLPLKEFA
-2221 LITGAALLARRRSK
+2221 LITGAALLARRRTK
-2235 KEKES
+2235 NEKES

>member
-62 DTNRD
+62 DTNRN
-67 IVNDSQN
+67 IVNGSQN
-74 TPNAHATDNTSTN
+74 TLNADATDNTSTN
-87 QALTNHQNVD
+87 QALTNHQNVG
-97 VANQVGPA
+97 VANQVA
-105 PIQPSASPAQNNNN
+105 PTPVQPNSLSELNNNHSDAHATVTETA
-119 SNANSTATEPAA
+119 SNTNHHLAA
-131 NTNNNLASNNNT
+131 NNST
-143 LNVPNNTD
+143 LNVPNNIND
-151 NNDSARHLT
+151 NDSERHLT

-188 KKRSRRAAPTDP
+188 KKRSRRAAPADP
-200 NATPADPTATP
+200 NATPADPA
-211 ADPTAGNGSAPVAIT
+211 AGNGGAPVAIT

-317 RGNDTNDHGDFN
+317 
-329 GIEKTLTVNPNSELI
+329 K
-344 FEFNTM
+344 
-350 TTKNYQAQGN
+350 
-360 VIALGRIRGNDT
+360 GNDT

-409 NLIIKN
+409 NLVIKN
-415 ADNDT
+415 ADNDA
-420 VIGEKVVAY
+420 ILGEKVVAY
-429 GPIWRLLKVPENVSH
+429 GPIWRLFKVPENVSH
-444 LKIQFVPK
+444 LKIQFSPK
-452 NDAITDARGIYQLR
+452 NDAITDVRGIYQLR

-481 SGSHVYVERR
+481 SGSHLYVERR
-491 TMEPTATNNKE
+491 IMEPTATNNKE

-540 LTKDFPSGNSGVDIN
+540 LTKDFPSGNSGVDMNDMN
-555 DMNVTYDAA
+555 DMNVTYDAT
-564 NRIITIKST
+564 NRVITIKST
-573 GGGTGNSPA
+573 GGGSGNSPA

-595 LRVNNVPT
+595 LRLNNVPT

-610 DTLTYKTYSQDF
+610 DTLTYKTFSQDF

-799 AAKQREIINHT
+799 AAKQREIINNT

-854 TIGAVAPQV
+854 TIGAVVPQV

-927 DGLNA
+927 DGLNV

-984 VANTNILNANTN
+984 AANTNILNANSN

-1081 QGTQNIVVI
+1081 QGTQNILAI

-1101 NAVNEKAREAITNI
+1101 NTVNEKAREAISNI

-1129 INRVNTLKNRALND
+1129 IDRVNTLKNRALTD

-1159 AVNQIGAVQP
+1159 AVNQIGTVQP
-1169 HVTKKQTATGVLTDL
+1169 HVTKKQSATGVLTDL

-1189 QEINQNTNATTEEK
+1189 QEINQNTNATDEEK

-1231 QAQQLG
+1231 QALQAGKQ
-1237 TKAIN
+1237 AMN
-1242 AIQPNIVKKPAAL
+1242 AIQPNIVKKPAVL
-1255 AQTNQHYSAK
+1255 AQINQHYNAK
-1265 LVEIN
+1265 LAEIN

-1284 NTLNQDRQQAIE
+1284 NILNQDRQQAIE
-1296 SIKQANT
+1296 SIKLANT

-1317 IDAVQVDVVKKQ
+1317 IDAVQVDVVKNKQ
-1329 AARDKITAE
+1329 
-1338 VAKRIEAVKQTP
+1338 
-1350 NATDEEKQAAVNQI
+1350 
-1364 NQLKDQAF
+1364 
-1372 NQINQNQTNDQVD
+1372 
-1385 ATTNQAI
+1385 
-1392 NAIDNVEAEVV
+1392 
-1403 IKPKAIA
+1403 
-1410 DIEKAVKEKQQ
+1410 
-1421 QIDNSLDST
+1421 
-1430 DNEKEVALQALA
+1430 
-1442 KEKEKALAAIDQAQ
+1442 
-1456 TNSQVNQAATNG
+1456 
-1468 VSAIKI
+1468 
-1474 IQPETK
+1474 
-1480 IKPAAREK
+1480 
-1488 INQKANELRA
+1488 
-1498 QINQDKEATAE
+1498 
-1509 ERQAALDKI
+1509 
-1518 NDLVAKAMTNITND
+1518 
-1532 RTNQQVND
+1532 
-1540 STNQALDDIA
+1540 
-1550 LVTPDHIVRAAARD
+1550 
-1564 AVKQQYEAKKHEIEQ
+1564 
-1579 AEHATDEEKQ
+1579 
-1589 VALNQLANNEKRAL
+1589 
-1603 QNINQAI
+1603 
-1610 ANNDVKRVES
+1610 
-1620 NGIATLKGVEPHI
+1620 
-1633 VVKPEAQEAIK
+1633 
-1644 ASADN
+1644 
-1649 QVESIKDTPHATT
+1649 
-1662 DELDEANQQIN
+1662 
-1673 DTLKQGQQD
+1673 
-1682 IDNTTQDAAVNDV
+1682 
-1695 RNQTIKA
+1695 
-1702 IEQIK
+1702 
-1707 PKVRRKRAAL
+1707 
-1717 DNIDESNNNQLDAIR
+1717 
-1732 NTLDTTQ
+1732 
-1739 DERNVAIAA
+1739 
-1748 LNKIV
+1748 
-1753 NAIKNDIAQNKTN
+1753 
-1766 AEVDQT
+1766 
-1772 EADGNNNIKVI
+1772 
-1783 LPKVQVKPAARQS
+1783 
-1796 VSAKAEAQNA
+1796 
-1806 LIDQSDLSTE
+1806 
-1816 EERLAAKHLVEQALN
+1816 
-1831 QAIDQINHA
+1831 
-1840 DKTAQVN
+1840 
-1847 QNSIDAQ
+1847 
-1854 NIISKIK
+1854 
-1861 PATTVKATALQQ
+1861 
-1873 IQNIATN
+1873 
-1880 KINLIKANNEATDE
+1880 
-1894 EQNAAIVQVEK
+1894 
-1905 ELIKAKQQIAGA
+1905 
-1917 VTNADVAYL
+1917 
-1926 LHDGKN
+1926 
-1932 EIREIEPVINKK
+1932 REIKSLLK
-1944 ATAREQLTTLFNDKK
+1944 W
-1959 QAIEANVQATVEERN
+1959 
-1974 SILAQLQNIYDTA
+1974 
-1987 IGQIDQDRSNAQV
+1987 RS
-2000 DKTAT
+2000 
-2005 LNLQTIHD
+2005 
-2013 LDVHPIKKPDA
+2013 
-2024 EKTINDDLAR
+2024 
-2034 VTHLV
+2034 
-2039 QNYRKVS
+2039 
-2046 DRNKADA
+2046 
-2053 LKAITALK
+2053 
-2061 LQMDEELKTAR
+2061 
-2072 TNADVD
+2072 
-2078 AVLKRFNVALGD
+2078 VLKRLNKHLM
-2090 IEAVITEKE
+2090 
-2099 NSLLRID
+2099 
-2106 NIAQQTYAKFKAIA
+2106 
-2120 TPEQL
+2120 QL
-2125 AKVKALIDQYVAD
+2125 
-2138 GNRMVDED
+2138 
-2146 ATLNDIKK
+2146 TKK
-2154 DTQLIIDEILAIK
+2154 SRLQLIKSINLKIKHLIK
-2167 LPAEVIKASPKVG
+2167 LIK
-2180 QPAPKV
+2180 
-2186 CTPIKKEDKQEV
+2186 TKQMI
-2198 RKVVKELPNTGS
+2198 R
-2210 EEMDLPLKELA
+2210 
-2221 LITGAALLARRRSK
+2221 
-2235 KEKES
+2235 

>member
-33 NGAQALTTDHN
+33 NGAQALTTDNN
-44 VQGGSNQAL
+44 VQSDTNQAT
-53 PGNSQNTNA
+53 PVNSQ
-62 DTNRD
+62 DTNVANNRGLA
-67 IVNDSQN
+67 NSAQN
-74 TPNAHATDNTSTN
+74 TPNQSATTNQSTN
-87 QALTNHQNVD
+87 QALVNHNNGSI
-97 VANQVGPA
+97 ANQATPTSV
-105 PIQPSASPAQNNNN
+105 QSSTPSAQNNNHTDGN
-119 SNANSTATEPAA
+119 TTATETVSNAN
-131 NTNNNLASNNNT
+131 NKDVVSNNTT
-143 LNVPNNTD
+143 LNVPNKTNE
-151 NNDSARHLT
+151 NGSGGHLT

-179 IAEEASNRP
+179 IAEQASNRP
-188 KKRSRRAAPTDP
+188 KKRSRRAAPADP
-200 NATPADPTATP
+200 NATPADPA
-211 ADPTAGNGSAPVAIT
+211 AAAAGNGGAPVAIT

-232 TDPNANNIGQNAPN
+232 TDPNANNAGQNAPN
-246 EVLSFDDNN
+246 EVLSFDDNG

-264 PTVTVVD
+264 PSVTVVD
-271 NLPGYTLINGG
+271 NLPGFTLINGG

-317 RGNDTNDHGDFN
+317 KGNDTNDHGDFN
-329 GIEKTLTVNPNSELI
+329 GIEKS
-344 FEFNTM
+344 
-350 TTKNYQAQGN
+350 
-360 VIALGRIRGNDT
+360 
-372 NDHGDFNGIEKTLTV
+372 LTV

-398 TMTTKNYQGMT
+398 TMTTKNYQGVT

-420 VIGEKVVAY
+420 VIAEKSVAY
-429 GPIWRLLKVPENVSH
+429 GPIWRLFKVPENVSH

-525 YKIQLPEGVE
+525 YKVQLPEGVE

-540 LTKDFPSGNSGVDIN
+540 LTKDFPSSNSGVDMN
-555 DMNVTYDAA
+555 DFNVTYDAA
-564 NRIITIKST
+564 NRVITIKST
-573 GGGTGNSPA
+573 GGGSGNSPA

-610 DTLTYKTYSQDF
+610 DTLTYKTYTQDF

-695 ADIDSLANQMQHTL
+695 ADIDSLTNQMQHTL

-719 NRKVDDMEDL
+719 NKKVDQMEDL

-790 NAKQAIRDK
+790 NAKKAIRDK
-799 AAKQREIINHT
+799 ATKQREIINAT
-810 PDATQDEI
+810 PDATEDEI
-818 QDALNQLTTDETDAI
+818 QDALNQLATDETDAI

-846 TAKNNGIN
+846 IAKNNGIN
-854 TIGAVAPQV
+854 TIGAVVPQV

-915 ATTNDDVDTAKG
+915 ATTNADVDNAKG

-970 ERQAAIEKVNAAVA
+970 ERQAAIDKVNAAVTA
-984 VANTNILNANTN
+984 ANTNILNANTN

-1009 IQAIEP
+1009 IQAITP

-1025 AIDQSAET
+1025 AIDKSAET
-1033 QHNAIFNNNDATLE
+1033 QHNTIFNNNDATFE

-1101 NAVNEKAREAITNI
+1101 NAVNDKAREAITNI

-1129 INRVNTLKNRALND
+1129 INRVNTLKNRALTD

-1169 HVTKKQTATGVLTDL
+1169 HVTKKQTATGVLNDL

-1203 QVALNQVDQDLAT
+1203 QVALNQVDQELAT

-1255 AQTNQHYSAK
+1255 AQINQHYNAK
-1265 LVEIN
+1265 LAEIN
-1270 ATPDATDDEKNAAI
+1270 ATPDATNDEKNAAI

-1364 NQLKDQAF
+1364 NQLKDQAI

-1385 ATTNQAI
+1385 TTTNQAV

-1430 DNEKEVALQALA
+1430 DNEKEVASQALA

-1480 IKPAAREK
+1480 VKPAAREK

-1498 QINQDKEATAE
+1498 KINQDKEATAE
-1509 ERQAALDKI
+1509 ERQVALDKI
-1518 NDLVAKAMTNITND
+1518 NEFVNQAMTDITNN
-1532 RTNQQVND
+1532 RTNQQVD
-1540 STNQALDDIA
+1540 DTTSQALDSIA
-1550 LVTPDHIVRAAARD
+1550 LVAPEHIVRAAARD
-1564 AVKQQYEAKKHEIEQ
+1564 AVKQQYEAKKQEIEQ

-1589 VALNQLANNEKRAL
+1589 VALNQLANNEKLAL
-1603 QNINQAI
+1603 QNINQAVT
-1610 ANNDVKRVES
+1610 NNDVKRVET
-1620 NGIATLKGVEPHI
+1620 NGIATLKGVQPHI
-1633 VVKPEAQEAIK
+1633 VIKPEAQQAIK
-1644 ASADN
+1644 ATAEN
-1649 QVESIKDTPHATT
+1649 QVESIKDTPHATV
-1662 DELDEANQQIN
+1662 DELDEANQLIS
-1673 DTLKQGQQD
+1673 DTLKQAQQE
-1682 IDNTTQDAAVNDV
+1682 IENTNQDAAVTDV

-1717 DNIDESNNNQLDAIR
+1717 DSIEENNKNQLDAIR

-1739 DERNVAIAA
+1739 DERDVAIDT

-1753 NAIKNDIAQNKTN
+1753 NTIKNDIAQNKTN
-1766 AEVDQT
+1766 AEVDRT
-1772 EADGNNNIKVI
+1772 ETDGNDNIKVI

-1796 VSAKAEAQNA
+1796 VGVKAEAQNA

-1847 QNSIDAQ
+1847 QDSIDAQ

-1894 EQNAAIVQVEK
+1894 EQNIAIAQVEK
-1905 ELIKAKQQIAGA
+1905 ELIKAKQQIASA

-1926 LHDGKN
+1926 LHDEKN
-1932 EIREIEPVINKK
+1932 EIREIEPVINRK
-1944 ATAREQLTTLFNDKK
+1944 ASAREQLTTLFNDKK
-1959 QAIEANVQATVEERN
+1959 QAIEANIQATVEERN

-2000 DKTAT
+2000 DKTAS

-2034 VTHLV
+2034 VTALV

-2046 DRNKADA
+2046 NRNKADA

-2078 AVLKRFNVALGD
+2078 AVLKRFNVALSD

-2125 AKVKALIDQYVAD
+2125 AKVKVLIDQYVAD
-2138 GNRMVDED
+2138 GNRMIDED
-2146 ATLNDIKK
+2146 ATLNDIKQH
-2154 DTQLIIDEILAIK
+2154 TQFIVDEILAIK
-2167 LPAEVIKASPKVG
+2167 LPAEATKVSPKEI

-2186 CTPIKKEDKQEV
+2186 CTPIKKEETHES
-2198 RKVVKELPNTGS
+2198 RKVEKELPNTGS
-2210 EEMDLPLKELA
+2210 EGMDLPLKEFA
-2221 LITGAALLARRRSK
+2221 LITGAALLARRRTK
-2235 KEKES
+2235 NEKES

>member
-1 MNLLKKNKYSIR
+1 
-13 KYKVGIFSTL
+13 
-23 IGTVLLLSNP
+23 
-33 NGAQALTTDHN
+33 
-44 VQGGSNQAL
+44 
-53 PGNSQNTNA
+53 
-62 DTNRD
+62 
-67 IVNDSQN
+67 
-74 TPNAHATDNTSTN
+74 
-87 QALTNHQNVD
+87 
-97 VANQVGPA
+97 
-105 PIQPSASPAQNNNN
+105 
-119 SNANSTATEPAA
+119 
-131 NTNNNLASNNNT
+131 
-143 LNVPNNTD
+143 
-151 NNDSARHLT
+151 
-160 LKEIQEDVRHSS
+160 
-172 DKPELVA
+172 
-179 IAEEASNRP
+179 
-188 KKRSRRAAPTDP
+188 
-200 NATPADPTATP
+200 
-211 ADPTAGNGSAPVAIT
+211 
-226 APYTPT
+226 
-232 TDPNANNIGQNAPN
+232 
-246 EVLSFDDNN
+246 
-255 IRPSTNRSV
+255 
-264 PTVTVVD
+264 
-271 NLPGYTLINGG
+271 
-282 KVGVFSHAMVRTS
+282 MV
-295 MFDSGDA
+295 
-302 KNYQA
+302 
-307 QGNVIALGRI
+307 
-317 RGNDTNDHGDFN
+317 
-329 GIEKTLTVNPNSELI
+329 
-344 FEFNTM
+344 
-350 TTKNYQAQGN
+350 
-360 VIALGRIRGNDT
+360 
-372 NDHGDFNGIEKTLTV
+372 
-387 NPNSELIFEFN
+387 
-398 TMTTKNYQGMT
+398 
-409 NLIIKN
+409 
-415 ADNDT
+415 
-420 VIGEKVVAY
+420 
-429 GPIWRLLKVPENVSH
+429 PIWRLFKVPENVSH

-525 YKIQLPEGVE
+525 YKVQLPEGVE

-540 LTKDFPSGNSGVDIN
+540 LTKDFPSSNSGVDMN
-555 DMNVTYDAA
+555 DFNVTYDAA
-564 NRIITIKST
+564 NRVITIKST
-573 GGGTGNSPA
+573 GGGSGNSPA

-610 DTLTYKTYSQDF
+610 DTLTYKTYTQDF

-683 RNNVPLNKRVSQ
+683 RNNEPLNKRVSQ
-695 ADIDSLANQMQHTL
+695 ADIDSLTNQMQHTL

-719 NRKVDDMEDL
+719 NKKVDQMEDL

-790 NAKQAIRDK
+790 NAKKAIRDK
-799 AAKQREIINHT
+799 ATKQREIINAT
-810 PDATQDEI
+810 PDATEDEI
-818 QDALNQLTTDETDAI
+818 QDALNQLATDETDAI

-846 TAKNNGIN
+846 IAKNNGIN
-854 TIGAVAPQV
+854 TIGAVVPQV

-915 ATTNDDVDTAKG
+915 ATTNADVDNAKG

-970 ERQAAIEKVNAAVA
+970 ERQAAIDKVNAAVTA
-984 VANTNILNANTN
+984 ANTNILNANTN

-1009 IQAIEP
+1009 IQAITP

-1025 AIDQSAET
+1025 AIDKSAET
-1033 QHNAIFNNNDATLE
+1033 QHNTIFNNNDATLE

-1101 NAVNEKAREAITNI
+1101 NAVNDKAREAITNI

-1129 INRVNTLKNRALND
+1129 INRVNTLKNRALTD

-1169 HVTKKQTATGVLTDL
+1169 HVTKKQTATGVLNDL

-1203 QVALNQVDQDLAT
+1203 QVALNQVDQELAT

-1255 AQTNQHYSAK
+1255 AQINQHYNAK
-1265 LVEIN
+1265 LAEIN
-1270 ATPDATDDEKNAAI
+1270 ATPDATNDEKNAAI

-1364 NQLKDQAF
+1364 NQLKDQAI

-1385 ATTNQAI
+1385 TTTNQAV

-1430 DNEKEVALQALA
+1430 DNEKEVASQALA

-1480 IKPAAREK
+1480 VKPAAREK

-1498 QINQDKEATAE
+1498 KINQDKEATAE
-1509 ERQAALDKI
+1509 ERQVALDKI
-1518 NDLVAKAMTNITND
+1518 NEFVNQAMTDITNN
-1532 RTNQQVND
+1532 RTNQQVD
-1540 STNQALDDIA
+1540 DTTSQALDSIA
-1550 LVTPDHIVRAAARD
+1550 LVAPEHIVRAAARD
-1564 AVKQQYEAKKHEIEQ
+1564 AVKQQYEAKKQEIEQ

-1589 VALNQLANNEKRAL
+1589 VALNQLANNEKLAL
-1603 QNINQAI
+1603 QNINQAVT
-1610 ANNDVKRVES
+1610 NNDVKRVET
-1620 NGIATLKGVEPHI
+1620 NGIATLKGVQPHI
-1633 VVKPEAQEAIK
+1633 VIKPEAQQAIK
-1644 ASADN
+1644 ATAEN
-1649 QVESIKDTPHATT
+1649 QVESIKDTPHATV
-1662 DELDEANQQIN
+1662 DELDEANQLIS
-1673 DTLKQGQQD
+1673 DTLKQAQQE
-1682 IDNTTQDAAVNDV
+1682 IENTNQDAAVTDV

-1717 DNIDESNNNQLDAIR
+1717 DSIEENNKNQLDAIR

-1739 DERNVAIAA
+1739 DERDVAIDT

-1753 NAIKNDIAQNKTN
+1753 NTIKNDIAQNKTN
-1766 AEVDQT
+1766 AEVDRT
-1772 EADGNNNIKVI
+1772 ETDGNDNIKVI

-1796 VSAKAEAQNA
+1796 VGVKAEAQNA

-1847 QNSIDAQ
+1847 QDSIDAQ

-1894 EQNAAIVQVEK
+1894 EQNIAIAQVEK
-1905 ELIKAKQQIAGA
+1905 ELIKAKQQIASA

-1926 LHDGKN
+1926 LHDEKN
-1932 EIREIEPVINKK
+1932 EIREIEPVINRK
-1944 ATAREQLTTLFNDKK
+1944 ASAREQLTTLFNDKK
-1959 QAIEANVQATVEERN
+1959 QAIEANIQATVEERN

-2000 DKTAT
+2000 DKTAS

-2034 VTHLV
+2034 VTALV

-2046 DRNKADA
+2046 NRNKADA

-2078 AVLKRFNVALGD
+2078 AVLKRFNVALSD

-2125 AKVKALIDQYVAD
+2125 AKVKVLIDQYVAD
-2138 GNRMVDED
+2138 GNRMIDED
-2146 ATLNDIKK
+2146 ATLNDIKQH
-2154 DTQLIIDEILAIK
+2154 TQFIVDEILAIK
-2167 LPAEVIKASPKVG
+2167 LPAEATKVSPKEI

-2186 CTPIKKEDKQEV
+2186 CTPIKKEETHES
-2198 RKVVKELPNTGS
+2198 RKVEKELPNTGS
-2210 EEMDLPLKELA
+2210 EGMDLPLKEFA
-2221 LITGAALLARRRSK
+2221 LITGAALLARRRTK
-2235 KEKES
+2235 NEKES

>member
-33 NGAQALTTDHN
+33 NGAQALTTDNN
-44 VQGGSNQAL
+44 VQSDTNQAT
-53 PGNSQNTNA
+53 PVNSQ
-62 DTNRD
+62 DTNVANNRGLA
-67 IVNDSQN
+67 NSAQN
-74 TPNAHATDNTSTN
+74 TPNQSATTNQSTN
-87 QALTNHQNVD
+87 QALVNHNNGSI
-97 VANQVGPA
+97 ANQATPTSV
-105 PIQPSASPAQNNNN
+105 QSSTPSVQNNNHTDGN
-119 SNANSTATEPAA
+119 TTATETVSNAN
-131 NTNNNLASNNNT
+131 NNDVVSNNTT
-143 LNVPNNTD
+143 LNVPNKTNE
-151 NNDSARHLT
+151 NGSGGHLT

-179 IAEEASNRP
+179 IAEQASNRP
-188 KKRSRRAAPTDP
+188 KKRSRRAAPADP
-200 NATPADPTATP
+200 NATPADPAVAAANGTVPAGNTAT
-211 ADPTAGNGSAPVAIT
+211 
-226 APYTPT
+226 YTPT
-232 TDPNANNIGQNAPN
+232 TDPNANNAGQNAPN
-246 EVLSFDDNN
+246 EVLSFDDNG

-264 PTVTVVD
+264 PTVNVVN
-271 NLPGYTLINGG
+271 NLPGFTLINGG

-295 MFDSGDA
+295 MFDSGDN

-317 RGNDTNDHGDFN
+317 HGTDTNDHGDFN

-350 TTKNYQAQGN
+350 TTKNGQGATN
-360 VIALGRIRGNDT
+360 V
-372 NDHGDFNGIEKTLTV
+372 
-387 NPNSELIFEFN
+387 
-398 TMTTKNYQGMT
+398 
-409 NLIIKN
+409 IIKN
-415 ADNDT
+415 ADTNDT
-420 VIGEKVVAY
+420 IAEKTVEG
-429 GPIWRLLKVPENVSH
+429 GPTLRLFKVPDNVRN

-452 NDAITDARGIYQLR
+452 NDAITDARGIYQLK
-466 DGYKYYD
+466 DGYKYYS

-525 YKIQLPEGVE
+525 YKVQLPEGVE

-540 LTKDFPSGNSGVDIN
+540 LTKDFPSSNSGVDMN
-555 DMNVTYDAA
+555 DFNVTYDAA
-564 NRIITIKST
+564 NRVITIKST
-573 GGGTGNSPA
+573 GGGSGNSPA

-610 DTLTYKTYSQDF
+610 DTLTYKTYTQDF

-664 SLDIFNDLKRR
+664 SLDIFNSLKRR

-695 ADIDSLANQMQHTL
+695 ADIDALANQMQHTL

-719 NRKVDDMEDL
+719 NQKVNQMEDL

-741 QAAIQVIE
+741 QDAIQVIE
-749 EHKNEII
+749 QHKDEII

-790 NAKQAIRDK
+790 NAKKAIRDK
-799 AAKQREIINHT
+799 ATKQRGIINAT
-810 PDATQDEI
+810 PDATEDEI
-818 QDALNQLTTDETDAI
+818 QDAINQLATDETDAI

-854 TIGAVAPQV
+854 TIGAVVPQV
-863 THKQAARDAIN
+863 THKKAARDAIN

-883 INSNR
+883 INNNR
-888 EATQEEKN
+888 EATQEEKD

-915 ATTNDDVDTAKG
+915 ATTNADVDNAKG

-970 ERQAAIEKVNAAVA
+970 ERQAAIDKVNAAVTA
-984 VANTNILNANTN
+984 ANTNILNANTN
-996 ADVEQ
+996 ANVEQ

-1009 IQAIEP
+1009 IQAITP

-1025 AIDQSAET
+1025 AIDKSAET
-1033 QHNAIFNNNDATLE
+1033 QHNTIFNNNDATLE

-1101 NAVNEKAREAITNI
+1101 NVVNDKAREAITNI

-1129 INRVNTLKNRALND
+1129 INRVNTLKNRALTD

-1169 HVTKKQTATGVLTDL
+1169 HVTKKQTATGVLNDL

-1203 QVALNQVDQDLAT
+1203 QVALNQVDQELAT

-1255 AQTNQHYSAK
+1255 AQINQHYNAK
-1265 LVEIN
+1265 LAEIN
-1270 ATPDATDDEKNAAI
+1270 ATPDATNDEKNAAI

-1364 NQLKDQAF
+1364 NQFKYQAF

-1385 ATTNQAI
+1385 ATTNQAV

-1430 DNEKEVALQALA
+1430 DNEKEVASQALA

-1480 IKPAAREK
+1480 VKPAAREK

-1498 QINQDKEATAE
+1498 KINQDKEATAE
-1509 ERQAALDKI
+1509 ERQVALDKI
-1518 NDLVAKAMTNITND
+1518 NEFVNQAMTDITNN
-1532 RTNQQVND
+1532 RTNQQVD
-1540 STNQALDDIA
+1540 DTTSQALDSIA
-1550 LVTPDHIVRAAARD
+1550 LVTPEHIVRAGARD
-1564 AVKQQYEAKKHEIEQ
+1564 AVKQQYEAKKQEIEQ

-1589 VALNQLANNEKRAL
+1589 VALNQLANNEKLAL
-1603 QNINQAI
+1603 QNINQAVT
-1610 ANNDVKRVES
+1610 NNDVKRVET
-1620 NGIATLKGVEPHI
+1620 NGIATLKGVQPHI
-1633 VVKPEAQEAIK
+1633 VIKPEAQQAIK
-1644 ASADN
+1644 ASAEN
-1649 QVESIKDTPHATT
+1649 QVESIKDTPHATV
-1662 DELDEANQQIN
+1662 DELDEANQLIS
-1673 DTLKQGQQD
+1673 DTLKQAQQE
-1682 IDNTTQDAAVNDV
+1682 IENTNQDAAVTDV

-1717 DNIDESNNNQLDAIR
+1717 DSIEENNKNQLDAIR
-1732 NTLDTTQ
+1732 DTLDTTQ
-1739 DERNVAIAA
+1739 DERDVAIDT

-1753 NAIKNDIAQNKTN
+1753 NTIKNDIAQNKTN
-1766 AEVDQT
+1766 AEVDRT
-1772 EADGNNNIKVI
+1772 ETDGNDNIKVI
-1783 LPKVQVKPAARQS
+1783 LPKVQVKPSARQS
-1796 VSAKAEAQNA
+1796 VGVKAEAQNA

-1847 QNSIDAQ
+1847 QDSINAQ

-1894 EQNAAIVQVEK
+1894 EQNAAIAQVEK
-1905 ELIKAKQQIAGA
+1905 ELIKAKQQIASA

-1926 LHDGKN
+1926 LHDEKN
-1932 EIREIEPVINKK
+1932 EIREIEPVINRK
-1944 ATAREQLTTLFNDKK
+1944 ASAREQLTTLFNDKK
-1959 QAIEANVQATVEERN
+1959 QAIEANIQATVEERN

-2000 DKTAT
+2000 DKTAS
-2005 LNLQTIHD
+2005 LNIQTIHD

-2034 VTHLV
+2034 VTALV

-2078 AVLKRFNVALGD
+2078 AVLKRFNVALSD

-2125 AKVKALIDQYVAD
+2125 AKVKVLIDQYVAD
-2138 GNRMVDED
+2138 GNRMIDED
-2146 ATLNDIKK
+2146 ATLNDIKQH
-2154 DTQLIIDEILAIK
+2154 TQFIVGEILAIK
-2167 LPAEVIKASPKVG
+2167 LPAEATKVSPKVI
-2180 QPAPKV
+2180 QSAPKV
-2186 CTPIKKEDKQEV
+2186 CTPIKKEEIHES
-2198 RKVVKELPNTGS
+2198 RKVEKELPNTGS
-2210 EEMDLPLKELA
+2210 EGMDLPLKEFA
-2221 LITGAALLARRRSK
+2221 LITGAALLARRRTK
-2235 KEKES
+2235 NEKES

>member
-33 NGAQALTTDHN
+33 NGAQALTTDNN
-44 VQGGSNQAL
+44 VQSDTNQAT
-53 PGNSQNTNA
+53 PVNSQDKDVAN
-62 DTNRD
+62 NRGLA
-67 IVNDSQN
+67 NSAQN
-74 TPNAHATDNTSTN
+74 TPNQSATTNQATN
-87 QALTNHQNVD
+87 QALVNHNNGSIV
-97 VANQVGPA
+97 NQATPTSV
-105 PIQPSASPAQNNNN
+105 QSSTPSAQNNNHTDGN
-119 SNANSTATEPAA
+119 TTATETVSNAN
-131 NTNNNLASNNNT
+131 NNDAVSNNTT
-143 LNVPNNTD
+143 LNVPNKTNE
-151 NNDSARHLT
+151 NGSGGHLT

-179 IAEEASNRP
+179 IAEPASNRP
-188 KKRSRRAAPTDP
+188 KKRSRRAAPADP
-200 NATPADPTATP
+200 NATPADPA
-211 ADPTAGNGSAPVAIT
+211 AAAAGNGGAPVAIT

-232 TDPNANNIGQNAPN
+232 TDPNANNAGQNAPN
-246 EVLSFDDNN
+246 EVLSFDDNG

-264 PTVTVVD
+264 PSVTVVD
-271 NLPGYTLINGG
+271 NLPGFTLINGG

-295 MFDSGDA
+295 MFDSGDN

-317 RGNDTNDHGDFN
+317 NGTDTNDHGDFN

-350 TTKNYQAQGN
+350 TTKNGQGATN
-360 VIALGRIRGNDT
+360 V
-372 NDHGDFNGIEKTLTV
+372 
-387 NPNSELIFEFN
+387 
-398 TMTTKNYQGMT
+398 
-409 NLIIKN
+409 IIKN
-415 ADNDT
+415 ADTNDT
-420 VIGEKVVAY
+420 IAEKTVEG
-429 GPIWRLLKVPENVSH
+429 GPTLRLFKVPDNVRN
-444 LKIQFVPK
+444 LKIQFVSK
-452 NDAITDARGIYQLR
+452 NDAITDARGIYQLK
-466 DGYKYYD
+466 DGYKYYS

-502 FTVTTSLKNNGNFG
+502 FTVTTSLKNNGNSG
-516 ASFNTDDFV
+516 ASLDTDEFV

-540 LTKDFPSGNSGVDIN
+540 LTKDFPSNNSGVDVN

-564 NRIITIKST
+564 NRVITIKST
-573 GGGTGNSPA
+573 GGGTTNSPA

-610 DTLTYKTYSQDF
+610 DTLTYKTYTQDF
-622 INSPA
+622 INSAA

-664 SLDIFNDLKRR
+664 SLDIFNDLKKR
-675 AQTILDEN
+675 AQTILAEN

-695 ADIDSLANQMQHTL
+695 ADIDTLTNQMQHTL

-719 NRKVDDMEDL
+719 NQKADQMEDL

-749 EHKNEII
+749 EHKGNII
-756 GNIGDQTTD
+756 GDIGDQTTD

-790 NAKQAIRDK
+790 NAKKAIRDK
-799 AAKQREIINHT
+799 ATKQREIINAT
-810 PDATQDEI
+810 PDATEDEI
-818 QDALNQLTTDETDAI
+818 QDAINQLATDETDAI

-854 TIGAVAPQV
+854 TIGAVVPQV
-863 THKQAARDAIN
+863 THKKAARDAIN

-896 AALNEL
+896 AELNEL

-915 ATTNDDVDTAKG
+915 ATTNADVDNAKG

-970 ERQAAIEKVNAAVA
+970 ERQAAIDKVNAAVTA
-984 VANTNILNANTN
+984 ANTNILNANTN

-1009 IQAIEP
+1009 IQAITP

-1025 AIDQSAET
+1025 AIDKSAET
-1033 QHNAIFNNNDATLE
+1033 QHNTIFNNNDATLE

-1081 QGTQNIVVI
+1081 QGMQNIVVI

-1101 NAVNEKAREAITNI
+1101 NTVNEKAREAITNI

-1129 INRVNTLKNRALND
+1129 IDRVNALKNRALTD

-1169 HVTKKQTATGVLTDL
+1169 HVTKKQTATGVLNDL

-1203 QVALNQVDQDLAT
+1203 QMALNQVDQDLAT
-1216 AINNINQADTNAEVD
+1216 AINNINQADTNTEVD

-1237 TKAIN
+1237 AQAIN

-1255 AQTNQHYSAK
+1255 AQINQHYNAK
-1265 LVEIN
+1265 LAEIN

-1296 SIKQANT
+1296 SVKQANT
-1303 NAEVDQAATVAENN
+1303 NNEVDQAATTAENN

-1385 ATTNQAI
+1385 TTTNQAL

-1430 DNEKEVALQALA
+1430 DNEKEVASQALA

-1480 IKPAAREK
+1480 VKPAAREK

-1498 QINQDKEATAE
+1498 KINQDKEATAE
-1509 ERQAALDKI
+1509 ERQVALDKI
-1518 NDLVAKAMTNITND
+1518 NEFVNQAMTDITNN
-1532 RTNQQVND
+1532 RTNQQVD
-1540 STNQALDDIA
+1540 DTTSQALDSIA
-1550 LVTPDHIVRAAARD
+1550 LVAPEHIVRAAARD
-1564 AVKQQYEAKKHEIEQ
+1564 AVKQQYEAKKQEIEQ

-1589 VALNQLANNEKRAL
+1589 VALNQLANNEKLAL
-1603 QNINQAI
+1603 QNINQAVT
-1610 ANNDVKRVES
+1610 NNDVKRVET
-1620 NGIATLKGVEPHI
+1620 NGIATLKGVQPHI
-1633 VVKPEAQEAIK
+1633 VIKPEAQQAIK
-1644 ASADN
+1644 ASAEN
-1649 QVESIKDTPHATT
+1649 QVESIKDTPHATV
-1662 DELDEANQQIN
+1662 DELDEANQLIS
-1673 DTLKQGQQD
+1673 DTLKQAQQE
-1682 IDNTTQDAAVNDV
+1682 IENTNQDAAVTDV

-1717 DNIDESNNNQLDAIR
+1717 DSIEENNKNQLDAIR

-1739 DERNVAIAA
+1739 DERDVAIDT

-1753 NAIKNDIAQNKTN
+1753 NTIKNDIAQNKTN
-1766 AEVDQT
+1766 AEVDRT
-1772 EADGNNNIKVI
+1772 ETDGNDNIKVI

-1796 VSAKAEAQNA
+1796 VGVKAEAQNA

-1847 QNSIDAQ
+1847 QDSINAQ

-1894 EQNAAIVQVEK
+1894 EQNIAIAQVEK
-1905 ELIKAKQQIAGA
+1905 ELIKAKQQIASA

-1926 LHDGKN
+1926 LHDEKN
-1932 EIREIEPVINKK
+1932 EIREIEPVINRK
-1944 ATAREQLTTLFNDKK
+1944 ASAREQLTTLFNDKK
-1959 QAIEANVQATVEERN
+1959 QAIEANFQATVEERN

-2000 DKTAT
+2000 DKTAS

-2034 VTHLV
+2034 VTALV

-2138 GNRMVDED
+2138 GNRMIDED
-2146 ATLNDIKK
+2146 ATLNDIKQH
-2154 DTQLIIDEILAIK
+2154 TQFIVDEILAIK
-2167 LPAEVIKASPKVG
+2167 LPAEAMKVSPKVI

-2186 CTPIKKEDKQEV
+2186 CTPIKKEETHES
-2198 RKVVKELPNTGS
+2198 RKVEKELPNTGS
-2210 EEMDLPLKELA
+2210 EGMDLPLKEFA
-2221 LITGAALLARRRSK
+2221 LITGAALLARRRTK
-2235 KEKES
+2235 NEKES

>member
-33 NGAQALTTDHN
+33 NGAQALTTDNN
-44 VQGGSNQAL
+44 VQSDTNQAT
-53 PGNSQNTNA
+53 PVNSQ
-62 DTNRD
+62 DTNVANNRGLA
-67 IVNDSQN
+67 NSAQN
-74 TPNAHATDNTSTN
+74 TPNQSATTNQSTN
-87 QALTNHQNVD
+87 QALVNHNNGSI
-97 VANQVGPA
+97 ANQATPTSV
-105 PIQPSASPAQNNNN
+105 QSSTPSAQNNNHTDGN
-119 SNANSTATEPAA
+119 TTATETVSNAN
-131 NTNNNLASNNNT
+131 NKDVVSNNTT
-143 LNVPNNTD
+143 LNVPNKTNE
-151 NNDSARHLT
+151 NGSGGHLT

-179 IAEEASNRP
+179 IAEQASNRP
-188 KKRSRRAAPTDP
+188 KKRSRRAAPADP
-200 NATPADPTATP
+200 NATPADPA
-211 ADPTAGNGSAPVAIT
+211 AAAAGNGGAPVAIT

-232 TDPNANNIGQNAPN
+232 TDPNANNAGQNAPN
-246 EVLSFDDNN
+246 EVLSFDDNG

-264 PTVTVVD
+264 PSVTVVD
-271 NLPGYTLINGG
+271 NLPGFTLINGG

-317 RGNDTNDHGDFN
+317 KGNDTNDHGDFN
-329 GIEKTLTVNPNSELI
+329 GIEKS
-344 FEFNTM
+344 
-350 TTKNYQAQGN
+350 
-360 VIALGRIRGNDT
+360 
-372 NDHGDFNGIEKTLTV
+372 LTV

-398 TMTTKNYQGMT
+398 TMTTKNYQGVT

-420 VIGEKVVAY
+420 VIAEKSVAY
-429 GPIWRLLKVPENVSH
+429 GPIWRLFKVPENVSH

-525 YKIQLPEGVE
+525 YKVQLPEGVE

-540 LTKDFPSGNSGVDIN
+540 LTKDFPSSNSGVDMN
-555 DMNVTYDAA
+555 DFNVTYDAA
-564 NRIITIKST
+564 NRVITIKST
-573 GGGTGNSPA
+573 GGGSGNSPA

-610 DTLTYKTYSQDF
+610 DTLTYKTYTQDF

-695 ADIDSLANQMQHTL
+695 ADIDSLTNQMQHTL

-719 NRKVDDMEDL
+719 NKKVDQMEDL

-741 QAAIQVIE
+741 PAAIQVIE

-790 NAKQAIRDK
+790 NAKKAIRDK
-799 AAKQREIINHT
+799 ATKQREIINAT
-810 PDATQDEI
+810 PDATEDEI
-818 QDALNQLTTDETDAI
+818 QDALNQLATDETDAI

-846 TAKNNGIN
+846 IAKNNGIN
-854 TIGAVAPQV
+854 TIGAVVPQV

-915 ATTNDDVDTAKG
+915 ATTNADVDNAKG

-970 ERQAAIEKVNAAVA
+970 ERQAAIDKVNAAVTA
-984 VANTNILNANTN
+984 ANTNILNANTN

-1009 IQAIEP
+1009 IQAITP

-1025 AIDQSAET
+1025 AIDKSAET
-1033 QHNAIFNNNDATLE
+1033 QHNTIFNNNDATLE

-1101 NAVNEKAREAITNI
+1101 NAVNDKAREAITNI

-1129 INRVNTLKNRALND
+1129 INRVNTLKNRALTD

-1169 HVTKKQTATGVLTDL
+1169 HVTKKQTATGVLNDL

-1189 QEINQNTNATTEEK
+1189 QKINQNTNATTEEK
-1203 QVALNQVDQDLAT
+1203 QVALNQVDQELAT

-1255 AQTNQHYSAK
+1255 AQINQHYNAK
-1265 LVEIN
+1265 LAEIN
-1270 ATPDATDDEKNAAI
+1270 ATPDATNDEKNAAI

-1364 NQLKDQAF
+1364 NQLKDQAI

-1385 ATTNQAI
+1385 TTTNQAV

-1430 DNEKEVALQALA
+1430 DNEKEVASQALA

-1480 IKPAAREK
+1480 VKPAAREK

-1498 QINQDKEATAE
+1498 KINQDKEATAE
-1509 ERQAALDKI
+1509 ERQVALDKI
-1518 NDLVAKAMTNITND
+1518 NEFVNQAMTDITNN
-1532 RTNQQVND
+1532 RTNQQVD
-1540 STNQALDDIA
+1540 DTTSQALDSIA
-1550 LVTPDHIVRAAARD
+1550 LVAPEHIVRAAARD
-1564 AVKQQYEAKKHEIEQ
+1564 AVKQQYEAKKQEIEQ

-1589 VALNQLANNEKRAL
+1589 VALNQLANNEKLAL
-1603 QNINQAI
+1603 QNINQAVT
-1610 ANNDVKRVES
+1610 NNDVKRVET
-1620 NGIATLKGVEPHI
+1620 NGIATLKGVQPHI
-1633 VVKPEAQEAIK
+1633 VIKPEAQQAIK
-1644 ASADN
+1644 ATAEN
-1649 QVESIKDTPHATT
+1649 QVESIKDTPHATV
-1662 DELDEANQQIN
+1662 DELDEANQLIS
-1673 DTLKQGQQD
+1673 DTLKQAQQE
-1682 IDNTTQDAAVNDV
+1682 IENTNQDAAVTDV

-1717 DNIDESNNNQLDAIR
+1717 DSIEENNKNQLDAIR

-1739 DERNVAIAA
+1739 DERDVAIDT

-1753 NAIKNDIAQNKTN
+1753 NTIKNDIAQNKTN
-1766 AEVDQT
+1766 AEVDRT
-1772 EADGNNNIKVI
+1772 ETDGNDNIKVI

-1796 VSAKAEAQNA
+1796 VGVKAEAQNA

-1847 QNSIDAQ
+1847 QDSIDAQ

-1894 EQNAAIVQVEK
+1894 EQNIAIAQVEK
-1905 ELIKAKQQIAGA
+1905 ELIKAKQQIASA

-1926 LHDGKN
+1926 LHDEKN
-1932 EIREIEPVINKK
+1932 EIREIEPVINRK
-1944 ATAREQLTTLFNDKK
+1944 ASAREQLTTLFNDKK
-1959 QAIEANVQATVEERN
+1959 QAIEANIQATVEERN

-2000 DKTAT
+2000 DKTAS

-2034 VTHLV
+2034 VTALV

-2046 DRNKADA
+2046 NRNKADA

-2078 AVLKRFNVALGD
+2078 AVLKRFNVALSD

-2125 AKVKALIDQYVAD
+2125 AKVKVLIDQYVAD
-2138 GNRMVDED
+2138 GNRMIDED
-2146 ATLNDIKK
+2146 ATLNDIKQH
-2154 DTQLIIDEILAIK
+2154 TQFIVDEILAIK
-2167 LPAEVIKASPKVG
+2167 LPAEATKVSPKEI

-2186 CTPIKKEDKQEV
+2186 CTPIKKEETHES
-2198 RKVVKELPNTGS
+2198 RKVEKELPNTGS
-2210 EEMDLPLKELA
+2210 EGMDLPLKEFA
-2221 LITGAALLARRRSK
+2221 LITGAALLARRRTK
-2235 KEKES
+2235 NEKES

>member
-33 NGAQALTTDHN
+33 NGAQALTTDNN
-44 VQGGSNQAL
+44 VQSDTNQAT
-53 PGNSQNTNA
+53 PVNSQ
-62 DTNRD
+62 DTNVANNRGLA
-67 IVNDSQN
+67 NSAQN
-74 TPNAHATDNTSTN
+74 TPNQSATTNQSTN
-87 QALTNHQNVD
+87 QALVNHNNGSI
-97 VANQVGPA
+97 ANQATPTSV
-105 PIQPSASPAQNNNN
+105 QSSTPSAQNNNHTDGN
-119 SNANSTATEPAA
+119 TTATETVSNAN
-131 NTNNNLASNNNT
+131 NKDVVSNNTT
-143 LNVPNNTD
+143 LNVPNKTNE
-151 NNDSARHLT
+151 NGSGGHLT

-179 IAEEASNRP
+179 IAEQASNRP
-188 KKRSRRAAPTDP
+188 KKRSRRAAPADP
-200 NATPADPTATP
+200 NATPADPA
-211 ADPTAGNGSAPVAIT
+211 AAAAGNGGAPVAIT

-232 TDPNANNIGQNAPN
+232 TDPNANNAGQNAPN
-246 EVLSFDDNN
+246 EVLSFDDNG

-264 PTVTVVD
+264 PSVTVVD
-271 NLPGYTLINGG
+271 NLPGFTLINGG

-317 RGNDTNDHGDFN
+317 KGNDTNDHGDFN
-329 GIEKTLTVNPNSELI
+329 GIEKS
-344 FEFNTM
+344 
-350 TTKNYQAQGN
+350 
-360 VIALGRIRGNDT
+360 
-372 NDHGDFNGIEKTLTV
+372 LTV

-398 TMTTKNYQGMT
+398 TMTTKNYQGVT

-420 VIGEKVVAY
+420 VIAEKSVAY
-429 GPIWRLLKVPENVSH
+429 GPIWRLFKVPENVSH

-525 YKIQLPEGVE
+525 YKVQLPEGVE

-540 LTKDFPSGNSGVDIN
+540 LTKDFPSSNSGVDMN
-555 DMNVTYDAA
+555 DFNVTYDAA
-564 NRIITIKST
+564 NRVITIKST
-573 GGGTGNSPA
+573 GGGSGNSPA

-610 DTLTYKTYSQDF
+610 DTLTYKTYTQDF

-695 ADIDSLANQMQHTL
+695 ADIDSLTNQMQHTL

-719 NRKVDDMEDL
+719 NKKVDQMEDL

-770 IKDQGIQTLSGDTAT
+770 IKDQGIRTLSGDTAT

-790 NAKQAIRDK
+790 NAKKAIRDK
-799 AAKQREIINHT
+799 ATKQREIINAT
-810 PDATQDEI
+810 PDATEDEI
-818 QDALNQLTTDETDAI
+818 QDALNQLATDETDAI

-846 TAKNNGIN
+846 IAKNNGIN
-854 TIGAVAPQV
+854 TIGAVVPQV

-915 ATTNDDVDTAKG
+915 ATTNADVDNAKG

-970 ERQAAIEKVNAAVA
+970 ERQAAIDKVNAAVTA
-984 VANTNILNANTN
+984 ANTNILNANTN

-1009 IQAIEP
+1009 IQAITP

-1025 AIDQSAET
+1025 AIDKSAET
-1033 QHNAIFNNNDATLE
+1033 QHNTIFNNNDATLE

-1101 NAVNEKAREAITNI
+1101 NAVNDKAREAITNI

-1129 INRVNTLKNRALND
+1129 INRVNTLKNRALTD

-1169 HVTKKQTATGVLTDL
+1169 HVTKKQTATGVLNDL

-1203 QVALNQVDQDLAT
+1203 QVALNQVDQELAT

-1255 AQTNQHYSAK
+1255 AQINQHYNAK
-1265 LVEIN
+1265 LAEIN
-1270 ATPDATDDEKNAAI
+1270 ATPDATNDEKNAAI

-1364 NQLKDQAF
+1364 NQLKDQAI

-1385 ATTNQAI
+1385 TTTNQAV

-1430 DNEKEVALQALA
+1430 DNEKEVASQALA

-1480 IKPAAREK
+1480 VKPAAREK

-1498 QINQDKEATAE
+1498 KINQDKEATAE
-1509 ERQAALDKI
+1509 ERQVALDKI
-1518 NDLVAKAMTNITND
+1518 NEFVNQAMTDITNN
-1532 RTNQQVND
+1532 RTNQQVD
-1540 STNQALDDIA
+1540 DTTSQALDSIA
-1550 LVTPDHIVRAAARD
+1550 LVAPEHIVRAAARD
-1564 AVKQQYEAKKHEIEQ
+1564 AVKQQYEAKKQEIEQ

-1589 VALNQLANNEKRAL
+1589 VALNQLANNEKLAL
-1603 QNINQAI
+1603 QNINQAVT
-1610 ANNDVKRVES
+1610 NNDVKRVET
-1620 NGIATLKGVEPHI
+1620 NGIATLKGVQPHI
-1633 VVKPEAQEAIK
+1633 VIKPEAQQAIK
-1644 ASADN
+1644 ATAEN
-1649 QVESIKDTPHATT
+1649 QVESIKDTPHATV
-1662 DELDEANQQIN
+1662 DELDEANQLIS
-1673 DTLKQGQQD
+1673 DTLKQAQQE
-1682 IDNTTQDAAVNDV
+1682 IENTNQDAAVTDV

-1717 DNIDESNNNQLDAIR
+1717 DSIEENNKNQLDAIR

-1739 DERNVAIAA
+1739 DERDVAIDT

-1753 NAIKNDIAQNKTN
+1753 NTIKNDIAQNKTN
-1766 AEVDQT
+1766 AEVDRT
-1772 EADGNNNIKVI
+1772 ETDGNDNIKVI

-1796 VSAKAEAQNA
+1796 VGVKAEAQNA

-1847 QNSIDAQ
+1847 QDSIDAQ

-1894 EQNAAIVQVEK
+1894 EQNIAIAQVEK
-1905 ELIKAKQQIAGA
+1905 ELIKAKQQIASA

-1926 LHDGKN
+1926 LHDEKN
-1932 EIREIEPVINKK
+1932 EIREIEPVINRK
-1944 ATAREQLTTLFNDKK
+1944 ASAREQLTTLFNDKK
-1959 QAIEANVQATVEERN
+1959 QAIEANIQATVEERN

-2000 DKTAT
+2000 DKTAS

-2034 VTHLV
+2034 VTALV

-2046 DRNKADA
+2046 NRNKADA

-2078 AVLKRFNVALGD
+2078 AVLKRFNVALSD

-2125 AKVKALIDQYVAD
+2125 AKVKVLIDQYVAD
-2138 GNRMVDED
+2138 GNRMIDED
-2146 ATLNDIKK
+2146 ATLNDIKQH
-2154 DTQLIIDEILAIK
+2154 TQFIVDEILAIK
-2167 LPAEVIKASPKVG
+2167 LPAEATKVSPKEI

-2186 CTPIKKEDKQEV
+2186 CTPIKKEETHES
-2198 RKVVKELPNTGS
+2198 RKVEKELPNTGS
-2210 EEMDLPLKELA
+2210 EGMDLPLKEFA
-2221 LITGAALLARRRSK
+2221 LITGAALLARRRTK
-2235 KEKES
+2235 NEKES

>member
-33 NGAQALTTDHN
+33 NGAQALTTDNN
-44 VQGGSNQAL
+44 VQSDTNQAT
-53 PGNSQNTNA
+53 PVNSQDKDVAN
-62 DTNRD
+62 NRGLA
-67 IVNDSQN
+67 NSAQN
-74 TPNAHATDNTSTN
+74 TPNQSATTNQATN
-87 QALTNHQNVD
+87 QALVNHNNGSIV
-97 VANQVGPA
+97 NQATPTSV
-105 PIQPSASPAQNNNN
+105 QSSTPSAQNNNHTDGN
-119 SNANSTATEPAA
+119 TTATETVSNAN
-131 NTNNNLASNNNT
+131 NNDVASNNTT
-143 LNVPNNTD
+143 LNVPNKTNE
-151 NNDSARHLT
+151 NGSGGHLT

-179 IAEEASNRP
+179 IAEPASNRP
-188 KKRSRRAAPTDP
+188 KKRSRRAAPADP
-200 NATPADPTATP
+200 NATPADPGA
-211 ADPTAGNGSAPVAIT
+211 AAAGNGGAPVAIT

-232 TDPNANNIGQNAPN
+232 TDPNANNAGQNAPN
-246 EVLSFDDNN
+246 EVLSFDDNS

-264 PTVTVVD
+264 PSVTVVD
-271 NLPGYTLINGG
+271 NLPGFTLINGG
-282 KVGVFSHAMVRTS
+282 KVGVLSHAMVRTS
-295 MFDSGDA
+295 MFEAGS
-302 KNYQA
+302 NRTYQA
-307 QGNVIALGRI
+307 QGNVLALGRI
-317 RGNDTNDHGDFN
+317 SGTDASNHGDFN
-329 GIEKTLTVNPNSELI
+329 GIEKSLTVNPNSELI

-350 TTKNYQAQGN
+350 PTKNGQGATN
-360 VIALGRIRGNDT
+360 V
-372 NDHGDFNGIEKTLTV
+372 
-387 NPNSELIFEFN
+387 
-398 TMTTKNYQGMT
+398 
-409 NLIIKN
+409 IIKN
-415 ADNDT
+415 ADTNDT
-420 VIGEKVVAY
+420 IAEKTVEG
-429 GPIWRLLKVPENVSH
+429 GPTLRLFKVPDNVRN

-452 NDAITDARGIYQLR
+452 NDAITDARGIYQLK
-466 DGYKYYD
+466 DGYKYYS

-502 FTVTTSLKNNGNFG
+502 FTVTTSLKNNGNSG
-516 ASFNTDDFV
+516 ASLDTDEFV

-540 LTKDFPSGNSGVDIN
+540 LTKDFPSNNSGVDVN

-564 NRIITIKST
+564 NRVITIKST
-573 GGGTGNSPA
+573 GGGTTNSPA

-610 DTLTYKTYSQDF
+610 DTLTYKTYTQDF
-622 INSPA
+622 INSAA

-664 SLDIFNDLKRR
+664 SLDIFNDLKKR
-675 AQTILDEN
+675 AQTILAEN

-695 ADIDSLANQMQHTL
+695 ADIDTLTNQMQHTL

-719 NRKVDDMEDL
+719 NQKADQMEDL

-749 EHKNEII
+749 EHKGNII
-756 GNIGDQTTD
+756 GDIGDQTTD

-790 NAKQAIRDK
+790 NAKKAIRDK
-799 AAKQREIINHT
+799 ATKQREIINAT
-810 PDATQDEI
+810 PDATEDEI
-818 QDALNQLTTDETDAI
+818 QDAINQLATDETDAI

-854 TIGAVAPQV
+854 TIGSVVPQV

-915 ATTNDDVDTAKG
+915 ATTNADVDNAKG

-970 ERQAAIEKVNAAVA
+970 ERQAAIDKVNAAVTA
-984 VANTNILNANTN
+984 ANTNILNANTN
-996 ADVEQ
+996 AEVEQ

-1009 IQAIEP
+1009 IQAITP

-1025 AIDQSAET
+1025 AIDKSAET
-1033 QHNAIFNNNDATLE
+1033 QHNTIFNNNDATLE

-1101 NAVNEKAREAITNI
+1101 NVVNDKAREAITNI

-1129 INRVNTLKNRALND
+1129 INRVNTLKNRALTD

-1169 HVTKKQTATGVLTDL
+1169 HVTKKQTATGVLNDL

-1203 QVALNQVDQDLAT
+1203 QVALNQVDQELAT

-1255 AQTNQHYSAK
+1255 AQINQHYNAK
-1265 LVEIN
+1265 LAEIN
-1270 ATPDATDDEKNAAI
+1270 ATPDATNDEKNAAI

-1385 ATTNQAI
+1385 TTTNQAL

-1430 DNEKEVALQALA
+1430 DNEKEVASQALA

-1480 IKPAAREK
+1480 VKPAAREK

-1498 QINQDKEATAE
+1498 KINQNKEATAE
-1509 ERQAALDKI
+1509 ERQVALDKI
-1518 NDLVAKAMTNITND
+1518 NEFVNQAMTDITNN
-1532 RTNQQVND
+1532 RTNQQVD
-1540 STNQALDDIA
+1540 DTTSQALDSIA
-1550 LVTPDHIVRAAARD
+1550 LVAPEHIVRAAARD
-1564 AVKQQYEAKKHEIEQ
+1564 AVKQQYEAKKQEIEQ

-1589 VALNQLANNEKRAL
+1589 VALNQLANNKKLAL
-1603 QNINQAI
+1603 QNINQAVT
-1610 ANNDVKRVES
+1610 NNDVKRVET
-1620 NGIATLKGVEPHI
+1620 NGIATLKGVQPHI
-1633 VVKPEAQEAIK
+1633 VIKPEAQQAIK
-1644 ASADN
+1644 ASAEN
-1649 QVESIKDTPHATT
+1649 QVESIKDTPHATV
-1662 DELDEANQQIN
+1662 DELDEANQLIS
-1673 DTLKQGQQD
+1673 DTLKQAQQE
-1682 IDNTTQDAAVNDV
+1682 IENTNQDAAVTDV

-1717 DNIDESNNNQLDAIR
+1717 DSIEENNKNQLDAIR

-1739 DERNVAIAA
+1739 DERDVAIDT

-1753 NAIKNDIAQNKTN
+1753 NTIKNDIAQNKTN
-1766 AEVDQT
+1766 AEVDRT
-1772 EADGNNNIKVI
+1772 ETDGNDNIKVI

-1796 VSAKAEAQNA
+1796 VGVKAEAQNA

-1847 QNSIDAQ
+1847 QDSIDAQ

-1894 EQNAAIVQVEK
+1894 EQNIAIAQVEK
-1905 ELIKAKQQIAGA
+1905 ELIKAKQQIASA

-1926 LHDGKN
+1926 LHDEKN
-1932 EIREIEPVINKK
+1932 EIREIEPVISRK
-1944 ATAREQLTTLFNDKK
+1944 ASAREQLTTLFNDKK
-1959 QAIEANVQATVEERN
+1959 QAIEANIQATVEERN

-2000 DKTAT
+2000 DKTAS

-2034 VTHLV
+2034 VTALV

-2078 AVLKRFNVALGD
+2078 AVLKRFNVALSD

-2125 AKVKALIDQYVAD
+2125 AKVKVLIDQYVAD
-2138 GNRMVDED
+2138 GNRMIDED
-2146 ATLNDIKK
+2146 ATLNDIKQH
-2154 DTQLIIDEILAIK
+2154 TQFIVDEILAIK
-2167 LPAEVIKASPKVG
+2167 LPAEAMKVSPKVI

-2186 CTPIKKEDKQEV
+2186 CTPIKKEETHES
-2198 RKVVKELPNTGS
+2198 RKVEKELPNTGS
-2210 EEMDLPLKELA
+2210 EEMDLPLKEFA
-2221 LITGAALLARRRSK
+2221 LITGAALLARRRTK
-2235 KEKES
+2235 NEKES

>member
-33 NGAQALTTDHN
+33 NGAQALTTDNN
-44 VQGGSNQAL
+44 VQSDTNQAT
-53 PGNSQNTNA
+53 PVNSQ
-62 DTNRD
+62 DTNVANNRGLA
-67 IVNDSQN
+67 NSAQN
-74 TPNAHATDNTSTN
+74 TPNQSATTNQSTN
-87 QALTNHQNVD
+87 QALVNHNNGSI
-97 VANQVGPA
+97 ANQATPA
-105 PIQPSASPAQNNNN
+105 PIQPSASPAQNNNH
-119 SNANSTATEPAA
+119 SDANSTATETVSNA
-131 NTNNNLASNNNT
+131 NNNDVVSNNTT
-143 LNVPNNTD
+143 LNVPNRTNE
-151 NNDSARHLT
+151 NGSGGHLT

-179 IAEEASNRP
+179 IAEQASNRP
-188 KKRSRRAAPTDP
+188 KKRSRRAAPADP
-200 NATPADPTATP
+200 NATPADPA
-211 ADPTAGNGSAPVAIT
+211 AAAAGNGGAPVAIT

-232 TDPNANNIGQNAPN
+232 TDPNANNAGQNAPN
-246 EVLSFDDNN
+246 EVLSFDDNG

-264 PTVTVVD
+264 PSVTVVD
-271 NLPGYTLINGG
+271 NLPGFTLINGG

-317 RGNDTNDHGDFN
+317 KGNDTNDHGDFN
-329 GIEKTLTVNPNSELI
+329 GIEKS
-344 FEFNTM
+344 
-350 TTKNYQAQGN
+350 
-360 VIALGRIRGNDT
+360 
-372 NDHGDFNGIEKTLTV
+372 LTV

-398 TMTTKNYQGMT
+398 TMTTKNYQGVT

-420 VIGEKVVAY
+420 VIAEKSVAY
-429 GPIWRLLKVPENVSH
+429 GPIWRLFKVPDNVSH

-525 YKIQLPEGVE
+525 YKVQLPEGVE

-540 LTKDFPSGNSGVDIN
+540 LTKDFPSSNSGVDMN
-555 DMNVTYDAA
+555 DFNVTYDAA
-564 NRIITIKST
+564 NRVITIKST
-573 GGGTGNSPA
+573 GGGSGNSPA

-610 DTLTYKTYSQDF
+610 DTLTYKTYTQDF

-664 SLDIFNDLKRR
+664 SLDIFNGLKRR

-695 ADIDSLANQMQHTL
+695 ADIASLTNQMQHTL

-719 NRKVDDMEDL
+719 NKKVDQMEDL

-756 GNIGDQTTD
+756 GDIGDQTTD
-765 DGVTR
+765 AGVTR

-790 NAKQAIRDK
+790 NAKKAIRDK
-799 AAKQREIINHT
+799 ATKQREIINAT
-810 PDATQDEI
+810 PDATEDEI
-818 QDALNQLTTDETDAI
+818 QDAINQLATDETDAI

-854 TIGAVAPQV
+854 TIGAVVPQV
-863 THKQAARDAIN
+863 THKKAARDAIN

-888 EATQEEKN
+888 EATQEEKD

-915 ATTNDDVDTAKG
+915 ATTNADVDNAKG

-970 ERQAAIEKVNAAVA
+970 ERQAAIDKVNAAVTA
-984 VANTNILNANTN
+984 ANTNILNANTN
-996 ADVEQ
+996 ANVEQ

-1009 IQAIEP
+1009 IQAITP

-1025 AIDQSAET
+1025 AIDKSAET
-1033 QHNAIFNNNDATLE
+1033 QHNTIFNNDATLE

-1101 NAVNEKAREAITNI
+1101 NAVNDKAREAITNI

-1129 INRVNTLKNRALND
+1129 INRVNTLKNRALTD

-1169 HVTKKQTATGVLTDL
+1169 HVTKKQTATGVLNDL

-1203 QVALNQVDQDLAT
+1203 QVALNQVDQELAT

-1255 AQTNQHYSAK
+1255 AQINQHYNAK
-1265 LVEIN
+1265 LAEIN
-1270 ATPDATDDEKNAAI
+1270 ATPDATNDEKNAAI

-1385 ATTNQAI
+1385 ATTNQAV

-1430 DNEKEVALQALA
+1430 DNEKEVASQALT

-1480 IKPAAREK
+1480 VKPAAREK

-1498 QINQDKEATAE
+1498 KINQDKEATAE
-1509 ERQAALDKI
+1509 ERQVALDKI
-1518 NDLVAKAMTNITND
+1518 NEFVNQAMTDITNN
-1532 RTNQQVND
+1532 RTNQQVD
-1540 STNQALDDIA
+1540 DTTSQALDSIA
-1550 LVTPDHIVRAAARD
+1550 LVTPEHIVRAGARD
-1564 AVKQQYEAKKHEIEQ
+1564 AVKQQYEAKKQEIEQ

-1589 VALNQLANNEKRAL
+1589 VALNQLANNEKLAL
-1603 QNINQAI
+1603 QNINQAVT
-1610 ANNDVKRVES
+1610 NNDVKRVET
-1620 NGIATLKGVEPHI
+1620 NGIATLKGVQPHI
-1633 VVKPEAQEAIK
+1633 VIKPEEQQAIK
-1644 ASADN
+1644 ASAEN
-1649 QVESIKDTPHATT
+1649 QVESIKDTPHATV
-1662 DELDEANQQIN
+1662 DELDEANQLIS
-1673 DTLKQGQQD
+1673 DTLKKAQQE
-1682 IDNTTQDAAVNDV
+1682 IENTNQDAAVTDV

-1717 DNIDESNNNQLDAIR
+1717 DSIEENNKNQLDAIR

-1739 DERNVAIAA
+1739 DERDVAIDT

-1753 NAIKNDIAQNKTN
+1753 NTIKNDIAQNKTN
-1766 AEVDQT
+1766 AEVDRT
-1772 EADGNNNIKVI
+1772 ETDGNDNIKVI

-1796 VSAKAEAQNA
+1796 VGVKAEAQNA

-1847 QNSIDAQ
+1847 QDSINAQ

-1894 EQNAAIVQVEK
+1894 EQNAAIAQVEK
-1905 ELIKAKQQIAGA
+1905 ELIKAKQQIASA

-1926 LHDGKN
+1926 LHDEKN
-1932 EIREIEPVINKK
+1932 EIREIEPVINRK
-1944 ATAREQLTTLFNDKK
+1944 ASAREQLTTLFNDKK
-1959 QAIEANVQATVEERN
+1959 QAIEANIQATVEERN

-2000 DKTAT
+2000 DKTAS

-2034 VTHLV
+2034 VTALV

-2078 AVLKRFNVALGD
+2078 AVLKRFNVALSD

-2125 AKVKALIDQYVAD
+2125 AKVKVLIDQYVAD
-2138 GNRMVDED
+2138 GNRMIDED
-2146 ATLNDIKK
+2146 ATLNDIKQH
-2154 DTQLIIDEILAIK
+2154 TQFIVDEILAIK
-2167 LPAEVIKASPKVG
+2167 LPAEATKVSPKVI
-2180 QPAPKV
+2180 QSAPKV
-2186 CTPIKKEDKQEV
+2186 CTPIIKEETHES
-2198 RKVVKELPNTGS
+2198 RKVEKELPNTGS
-2210 EEMDLPLKELA
+2210 EGMDLPLKEFA
-2221 LITGAALLARRRSK
+2221 LITGAALLARRRTK
-2235 KEKES
+2235 NEKES

>member
-33 NGAQALTTDHN
+33 NGAQALTTDNN
-44 VQGGSNQAL
+44 VQSDTNQAT
-53 PGNSQNTNA
+53 PVNSQDKDVAN
-62 DTNRD
+62 NRGLA
-67 IVNDSQN
+67 NSAQN
-74 TPNAHATDNTSTN
+74 TPNQSATTNQATN
-87 QALTNHQNVD
+87 QALVNHNNGSIV
-97 VANQVGPA
+97 NQATPTSV
-105 PIQPSASPAQNNNN
+105 QSSTPSAQNNNHTDGN
-119 SNANSTATEPAA
+119 TTATETVSNAN
-131 NTNNNLASNNNT
+131 NNDAVSNNTT
-143 LNVPNNTD
+143 LNVPNKTNE
-151 NNDSARHLT
+151 NGSGGHLT

-179 IAEEASNRP
+179 IAEPASNRP
-188 KKRSRRAAPTDP
+188 KKRSRRAAPADP
-200 NATPADPTATP
+200 NATPADPA
-211 ADPTAGNGSAPVAIT
+211 AAAAGNGGAPVAIT

-232 TDPNANNIGQNAPN
+232 TDPNANNAGQNAPN
-246 EVLSFDDNN
+246 EVLSFDDNG

-264 PTVTVVD
+264 PSVTVVD
-271 NLPGYTLINGG
+271 NLPGFTLINGG

-295 MFDSGDA
+295 MFDSGDN

-317 RGNDTNDHGDFN
+317 NGTDTNDHGDFN

-350 TTKNYQAQGN
+350 TTKNGQGATN
-360 VIALGRIRGNDT
+360 V
-372 NDHGDFNGIEKTLTV
+372 
-387 NPNSELIFEFN
+387 
-398 TMTTKNYQGMT
+398 
-409 NLIIKN
+409 IIKN
-415 ADNDT
+415 ADTNDT
-420 VIGEKVVAY
+420 IAEKTVEG
-429 GPIWRLLKVPENVSH
+429 GPTLRLFKVPDNVRN
-444 LKIQFVPK
+444 LKIQFVSK
-452 NDAITDARGIYQLR
+452 NDAITDARGIYQLK
-466 DGYKYYD
+466 DGYKYYS

-502 FTVTTSLKNNGNFG
+502 FTVTTSLKNNGNSG
-516 ASFNTDDFV
+516 ASLDTDEFV

-540 LTKDFPSGNSGVDIN
+540 LTKDFPSNNSGVDVN

-564 NRIITIKST
+564 NRVITIKST
-573 GGGTGNSPA
+573 GGGTTNSPA

-610 DTLTYKTYSQDF
+610 DTLTYKTYTQDF
-622 INSPA
+622 INSAA

-664 SLDIFNDLKRR
+664 SLDIFNDLKKR
-675 AQTILDEN
+675 AQTILAEN

-695 ADIDSLANQMQHTL
+695 ADIDTLTNQMQHTL

-719 NRKVDDMEDL
+719 NQKADQMEDL

-749 EHKNEII
+749 EHKGNII
-756 GNIGDQTTD
+756 GDIGDQTTD

-790 NAKQAIRDK
+790 NAKKAIRDK
-799 AAKQREIINHT
+799 ATKQREIINAT
-810 PDATQDEI
+810 PDATEDEI
-818 QDALNQLTTDETDAI
+818 QDAINQLATDETDAI

-854 TIGAVAPQV
+854 TIGAVVPQV
-863 THKQAARDAIN
+863 THKKAARDAIN

-915 ATTNDDVDTAKG
+915 ATTNADVDNAKG

-970 ERQAAIEKVNAAVA
+970 ERQAAIDKVNAAVTA
-984 VANTNILNANTN
+984 VNTNILNANTN

-1009 IQAIEP
+1009 IQAITP

-1025 AIDQSAET
+1025 AIDKSAET
-1033 QHNAIFNNNDATLE
+1033 QHNTIFNNNDATLE

-1081 QGTQNIVVI
+1081 QGMQNIVVI

-1101 NAVNEKAREAITNI
+1101 NTVNEKAREAITNI

-1129 INRVNTLKNRALND
+1129 IDRVNALKNRALTD

-1169 HVTKKQTATGVLTDL
+1169 HVTKKQTATGVLNDL

-1203 QVALNQVDQDLAT
+1203 QMALNQVDQDLAT
-1216 AINNINQADTNAEVD
+1216 AINNINQADTNTEVD

-1237 TKAIN
+1237 AQAIN

-1255 AQTNQHYSAK
+1255 AQINQHYNAK
-1265 LVEIN
+1265 LAEIN

-1296 SIKQANT
+1296 SVKQANT
-1303 NAEVDQAATVAENN
+1303 NNEVDQAATTAENN

-1385 ATTNQAI
+1385 TTTNQAL

-1430 DNEKEVALQALA
+1430 DNEKEVASQALA

-1480 IKPAAREK
+1480 VKPAAREK

-1498 QINQDKEATAE
+1498 KINQDKEATAE
-1509 ERQAALDKI
+1509 ERQVALDKI
-1518 NDLVAKAMTNITND
+1518 NEFVNQAMTDITNN
-1532 RTNQQVND
+1532 RTNQQVD
-1540 STNQALDDIA
+1540 DTTSQALDSIA
-1550 LVTPDHIVRAAARD
+1550 LVAPEHIVRAAARD
-1564 AVKQQYEAKKHEIEQ
+1564 AVKQQYEAKKQEIEQ

-1589 VALNQLANNEKRAL
+1589 VALNQLANNEKLAL
-1603 QNINQAI
+1603 QNINQAVT
-1610 ANNDVKRVES
+1610 NNDVKRVET
-1620 NGIATLKGVEPHI
+1620 NGIATLKGVQPHI
-1633 VVKPEAQEAIK
+1633 VIKPEAQQAIK
-1644 ASADN
+1644 ASAEN
-1649 QVESIKDTPHATT
+1649 QVESIKDTPHATV
-1662 DELDEANQQIN
+1662 DELDEANQLIS
-1673 DTLKQGQQD
+1673 DTLKQAQQE
-1682 IDNTTQDAAVNDV
+1682 IENTNQDAAVTDV

-1717 DNIDESNNNQLDAIR
+1717 DSIEENNKNQLDAIR

-1739 DERNVAIAA
+1739 DERDVAIDT

-1753 NAIKNDIAQNKTN
+1753 NTIKNDIAQNKTN
-1766 AEVDQT
+1766 AEVDRT
-1772 EADGNNNIKVI
+1772 ETDGNDNIKVI

-1796 VSAKAEAQNA
+1796 VGVKAEAQNA

-1847 QNSIDAQ
+1847 QDSINAQ

-1894 EQNAAIVQVEK
+1894 EQNIAIAQVEK
-1905 ELIKAKQQIAGA
+1905 ELIKAKQQIASA

-1926 LHDGKN
+1926 LHDEKN
-1932 EIREIEPVINKK
+1932 EIREIEPVINRK
-1944 ATAREQLTTLFNDKK
+1944 ASAREQLTTLFNDKK
-1959 QAIEANVQATVEERN
+1959 QAIEANFQATVEERN

-2000 DKTAT
+2000 DKTAS

-2034 VTHLV
+2034 VTALV

-2138 GNRMVDED
+2138 GNRMIDED
-2146 ATLNDIKK
+2146 ATLNDIKQH
-2154 DTQLIIDEILAIK
+2154 TQFIVDEILAIK
-2167 LPAEVIKASPKVG
+2167 LPAEAMKVSPKVI

-2186 CTPIKKEDKQEV
+2186 CTPIKKEETHES
-2198 RKVVKELPNTGS
+2198 RKVEKELPNTGS
-2210 EEMDLPLKELA
+2210 EGMDLPLKEFA
-2221 LITGAALLARRRSK
+2221 LITGAALLARRRTK
-2235 KEKES
+2235 NEKES

>member
-33 NGAQALTTDHN
+33 NGAQALTTDNN
-44 VQGGSNQAL
+44 VQSDTNQAT
-53 PGNSQNTNA
+53 PVNSQ
-62 DTNRD
+62 DTNVANNRGLA
-67 IVNDSQN
+67 NSAQN
-74 TPNAHATDNTSTN
+74 TPNQSATTNQSTN
-87 QALTNHQNVD
+87 QALVNHNNGSI
-97 VANQVGPA
+97 ANQATPTSV
-105 PIQPSASPAQNNNN
+105 QSSTPSAQNNNHTDGN
-119 SNANSTATEPAA
+119 TTATETVSNAN
-131 NTNNNLASNNNT
+131 NKDVVSNNTT
-143 LNVPNNTD
+143 LNVPNKTNE
-151 NNDSARHLT
+151 NGSGGHLT

-179 IAEEASNRP
+179 IAEQASNRP
-188 KKRSRRAAPTDP
+188 KKRSRRAAPADP
-200 NATPADPTATP
+200 NATPADPA
-211 ADPTAGNGSAPVAIT
+211 AAAAGNGGAPVAIT

-232 TDPNANNIGQNAPN
+232 TDPNANNAGQNAPN
-246 EVLSFDDNN
+246 EVLSFDDNG

-264 PTVTVVD
+264 PSVTVVD
-271 NLPGYTLINGG
+271 NLPGFTLINGG

-317 RGNDTNDHGDFN
+317 KGNDTNDHGDFN
-329 GIEKTLTVNPNSELI
+329 GIEKS
-344 FEFNTM
+344 
-350 TTKNYQAQGN
+350 
-360 VIALGRIRGNDT
+360 
-372 NDHGDFNGIEKTLTV
+372 LTV

-398 TMTTKNYQGMT
+398 TMTTKNYQGVT

-420 VIGEKVVAY
+420 VIAEKSVAY
-429 GPIWRLLKVPENVSH
+429 GPIWRLFKVPENVSH

-525 YKIQLPEGVE
+525 YKVQLPEGVE

-540 LTKDFPSGNSGVDIN
+540 LTKDFPSSNSGVDMN
-555 DMNVTYDAA
+555 DFNVTYDAA
-564 NRIITIKST
+564 NRVITIKST
-573 GGGTGNSPA
+573 DGGSGNSPA

-610 DTLTYKTYSQDF
+610 DTLTYKTYTQDF

-695 ADIDSLANQMQHTL
+695 ADIDSLTNQMQHTL

-719 NRKVDDMEDL
+719 NKKVDQMEDL

-790 NAKQAIRDK
+790 NAKKAIRDK
-799 AAKQREIINHT
+799 ATKQREIINAT
-810 PDATQDEI
+810 PDATEDEI
-818 QDALNQLTTDETDAI
+818 QDALNQLATDETDAI

-846 TAKNNGIN
+846 IAKNNGIN
-854 TIGAVAPQV
+854 TIGAVVPQV

-915 ATTNDDVDTAKG
+915 ATTNADVDNAKG

-970 ERQAAIEKVNAAVA
+970 ERQAAIDKVNAAVTA
-984 VANTNILNANTN
+984 ANTNILNANTN

-1009 IQAIEP
+1009 IQAITP

-1025 AIDQSAET
+1025 AIDKSAET
-1033 QHNAIFNNNDATLE
+1033 QHNTIFNNNDATLE

-1101 NAVNEKAREAITNI
+1101 NAVNDKAREAITNI

-1129 INRVNTLKNRALND
+1129 INRVNTLKNRALTD

-1169 HVTKKQTATGVLTDL
+1169 HVTKKQTATGVLNDL

-1203 QVALNQVDQDLAT
+1203 QVALNQVDQELAT

-1255 AQTNQHYSAK
+1255 AQINQHYNAK
-1265 LVEIN
+1265 LAEIN
-1270 ATPDATDDEKNAAI
+1270 ATPDATNDEKNAAI

-1364 NQLKDQAF
+1364 NQLKDQAI

-1385 ATTNQAI
+1385 TTTNQAV

-1430 DNEKEVALQALA
+1430 DNEKEVASQALA

-1480 IKPAAREK
+1480 VKPAAREK

-1498 QINQDKEATAE
+1498 KINQDKEATAE
-1509 ERQAALDKI
+1509 ERQVALDKI
-1518 NDLVAKAMTNITND
+1518 NEFVNQAMTDITNN
-1532 RTNQQVND
+1532 RTNQQVD
-1540 STNQALDDIA
+1540 DTTSQALDSIA
-1550 LVTPDHIVRAAARD
+1550 LVAPEHIVRAAARD
-1564 AVKQQYEAKKHEIEQ
+1564 AVKQQYEAKKQEIEQ

-1589 VALNQLANNEKRAL
+1589 VALNQLANNEKLAL
-1603 QNINQAI
+1603 QNINQAVT
-1610 ANNDVKRVES
+1610 NNDVKRVET
-1620 NGIATLKGVEPHI
+1620 NGIATLKGVQPHI
-1633 VVKPEAQEAIK
+1633 VIKPEAQQAIK
-1644 ASADN
+1644 ATAEN
-1649 QVESIKDTPHATT
+1649 QVESIKDTPHATV
-1662 DELDEANQQIN
+1662 DELDEANQLIS
-1673 DTLKQGQQD
+1673 DTLKQAQQE
-1682 IDNTTQDAAVNDV
+1682 IENTNQDAAVTDV

-1717 DNIDESNNNQLDAIR
+1717 DSIEENNKNQLDAIR

-1739 DERNVAIAA
+1739 DERDVAIDT

-1753 NAIKNDIAQNKTN
+1753 NTIKNDIAQNKTN
-1766 AEVDQT
+1766 AEVDRT
-1772 EADGNNNIKVI
+1772 ETDGNDNIKVI

-1796 VSAKAEAQNA
+1796 VGVKAEAQNA

-1847 QNSIDAQ
+1847 QDSIDAQ

-1894 EQNAAIVQVEK
+1894 EQNIAIAQVEK
-1905 ELIKAKQQIAGA
+1905 ELIKAKQQIASA

-1926 LHDGKN
+1926 LHDEKN
-1932 EIREIEPVINKK
+1932 EIREIEPVINRK
-1944 ATAREQLTTLFNDKK
+1944 ASAREQLTTLFNDKK
-1959 QAIEANVQATVEERN
+1959 QAIEANIQATVEERN

-2000 DKTAT
+2000 DKTAS

-2034 VTHLV
+2034 VTALV

-2046 DRNKADA
+2046 NRNKADA

-2078 AVLKRFNVALGD
+2078 AVLKRFNVALSD

-2125 AKVKALIDQYVAD
+2125 AKVKVLIDQYVAD
-2138 GNRMVDED
+2138 GNRMIDED
-2146 ATLNDIKK
+2146 ATLNDIKQH
-2154 DTQLIIDEILAIK
+2154 TQFIVDEILAIK
-2167 LPAEVIKASPKVG
+2167 LPAEATKVSPKEI

-2186 CTPIKKEDKQEV
+2186 CTPIKKEETHES
-2198 RKVVKELPNTGS
+2198 RKVEKELPNTGS
-2210 EEMDLPLKELA
+2210 EGMDLPLKEFA
-2221 LITGAALLARRRSK
+2221 LITGAALLARRRTK
-2235 KEKES
+2235 NEKES

>member
-1 MNLLKKNKYSIR
+1 MVNHNNGSI
-13 KYKVGIFSTL
+13 
-23 IGTVLLLSNP
+23 
-33 NGAQALTTDHN
+33 A
-44 VQGGSNQAL
+44 NQA
-53 PGNSQNTNA
+53 
-62 DTNRD
+62 
-67 IVNDSQN
+67 
-74 TPNAHATDNTSTN
+74 TPTSVQSST
-87 QALTNHQNVD
+87 
-97 VANQVGPA
+97 
-105 PIQPSASPAQNNNN
+105 PSAQNNNHTDGN
-119 SNANSTATEPAA
+119 TTATETVSNAN
-131 NTNNNLASNNNT
+131 NKDVVSNNTT
-143 LNVPNNTD
+143 LNVPNKTNE
-151 NNDSARHLT
+151 NGSGGHLT

-179 IAEEASNRP
+179 IAEQASNRP
-188 KKRSRRAAPTDP
+188 KKRSRRAAPADP
-200 NATPADPTATP
+200 NATPADPA
-211 ADPTAGNGSAPVAIT
+211 AAAAGNGGAPVAIT

-232 TDPNANNIGQNAPN
+232 TDPNANNAGQNAPN
-246 EVLSFDDNN
+246 EVLSFDDNG

-264 PTVTVVD
+264 PSVTVVD
-271 NLPGYTLINGG
+271 NLPGFTLINGG

-317 RGNDTNDHGDFN
+317 KGNDTNDHGDFN
-329 GIEKTLTVNPNSELI
+329 GIEKS
-344 FEFNTM
+344 
-350 TTKNYQAQGN
+350 
-360 VIALGRIRGNDT
+360 
-372 NDHGDFNGIEKTLTV
+372 LTV

-398 TMTTKNYQGMT
+398 TMTTKNYQGVT

-420 VIGEKVVAY
+420 VIAEKSVAY
-429 GPIWRLLKVPENVSH
+429 GPIWRLFKVPENVSH

-525 YKIQLPEGVE
+525 YKVQLPEGVE

-540 LTKDFPSGNSGVDIN
+540 LTKDFPSSNSGVDMN
-555 DMNVTYDAA
+555 DFNVTYDAA
-564 NRIITIKST
+564 NRVITIKST
-573 GGGTGNSPA
+573 GGGSGNSPA

-610 DTLTYKTYSQDF
+610 DTLTYKTYTQDF

-664 SLDIFNDLKRR
+664 SLDIFNDLKRH

-695 ADIDSLANQMQHTL
+695 ADIDSLTNQMQHTL

-719 NRKVDDMEDL
+719 NKKVDQMEDL

-790 NAKQAIRDK
+790 NAKKAIRDK
-799 AAKQREIINHT
+799 ATKQREIINAT
-810 PDATQDEI
+810 PDATEDEI
-818 QDALNQLTTDETDAI
+818 QDALNQLATDETDAI

-846 TAKNNGIN
+846 IAKNNGIN
-854 TIGAVAPQV
+854 TIGAVVPQV

-915 ATTNDDVDTAKG
+915 ATTNADVDNAKG

-970 ERQAAIEKVNAAVA
+970 ERQAAIDKVNAAVTA
-984 VANTNILNANTN
+984 ANTNILNANTN

-1009 IQAIEP
+1009 IQAITP

-1025 AIDQSAET
+1025 AIDKSAET
-1033 QHNAIFNNNDATLE
+1033 QHNTIFNNNDATLE

-1101 NAVNEKAREAITNI
+1101 NAVNDKAREAITNI

-1129 INRVNTLKNRALND
+1129 INRVNTLKNRALTD

-1169 HVTKKQTATGVLTDL
+1169 HVTKKQTATGVLNDL

-1203 QVALNQVDQDLAT
+1203 QVALNQVDQELAT

-1255 AQTNQHYSAK
+1255 AQINQHYNAK
-1265 LVEIN
+1265 LAEIN
-1270 ATPDATDDEKNAAI
+1270 ATPDATNDEKNAAI

-1364 NQLKDQAF
+1364 NQLKDQAI

-1385 ATTNQAI
+1385 TTTNQAV

-1403 IKPKAIA
+1403 IKPTAIA

-1430 DNEKEVALQALA
+1430 DNEKEVASQALA

-1480 IKPAAREK
+1480 VKPAAREK

-1498 QINQDKEATAE
+1498 KINQDKEATAE
-1509 ERQAALDKI
+1509 ERQVALDKI
-1518 NDLVAKAMTNITND
+1518 NEFVNQAMTDITNN
-1532 RTNQQVND
+1532 RTNQQVD
-1540 STNQALDDIA
+1540 DTTSQALDSIA
-1550 LVTPDHIVRAAARD
+1550 LVAPEHIVRAAARD
-1564 AVKQQYEAKKHEIEQ
+1564 AVKQQYEAKKQEIEQ

-1589 VALNQLANNEKRAL
+1589 VALNQLANNEKLAL
-1603 QNINQAI
+1603 QNINQAVT
-1610 ANNDVKRVES
+1610 NNDVKRVET
-1620 NGIATLKGVEPHI
+1620 NGIATLKGVQPHI
-1633 VVKPEAQEAIK
+1633 VIKPEAQQAIK
-1644 ASADN
+1644 ATAEN
-1649 QVESIKDTPHATT
+1649 QVESIKDTPHATV
-1662 DELDEANQQIN
+1662 DELDEANQLIS
-1673 DTLKQGQQD
+1673 DTLKQAQQE
-1682 IDNTTQDAAVNDV
+1682 IENTNQDAAVTDV

-1717 DNIDESNNNQLDAIR
+1717 DSIEENNKNQLDAIR

-1739 DERNVAIAA
+1739 DERDVAIDT

-1753 NAIKNDIAQNKTN
+1753 NTIKNDIAQNKTN
-1766 AEVDQT
+1766 AEVDRT
-1772 EADGNNNIKVI
+1772 ETDGNDNIKVI

-1796 VSAKAEAQNA
+1796 VGVKAEAQNA

-1847 QNSIDAQ
+1847 QDSIDAQ

-1894 EQNAAIVQVEK
+1894 EQNIAIAQVEK
-1905 ELIKAKQQIAGA
+1905 ELIKAKQQIASA

-1926 LHDGKN
+1926 LHDEKN
-1932 EIREIEPVINKK
+1932 EIREIEPVINRK
-1944 ATAREQLTTLFNDKK
+1944 ASAREQLTTLFNDKK
-1959 QAIEANVQATVEERN
+1959 QAIEANIQATVEERN

-2000 DKTAT
+2000 DKTAS

-2034 VTHLV
+2034 VTALV

-2046 DRNKADA
+2046 NRNKADA

-2078 AVLKRFNVALGD
+2078 AVLKRFNVALSD

-2125 AKVKALIDQYVAD
+2125 AKVKVLIDQYVAD
-2138 GNRMVDED
+2138 GNRMIDED
-2146 ATLNDIKK
+2146 ATLNDIKQH
-2154 DTQLIIDEILAIK
+2154 TQFIVDEILAIK
-2167 LPAEVIKASPKVG
+2167 LPAEATKVSPKEI

-2186 CTPIKKEDKQEV
+2186 CTPIKKEETHES
-2198 RKVVKELPNTGS
+2198 RKVEKELPNTGS
-2210 EEMDLPLKELA
+2210 EGMDLPLKEFA
-2221 LITGAALLARRRSK
+2221 LITGAALLARRRTK
-2235 KEKES
+2235 NEKES

>member
-33 NGAQALTTDHN
+33 NGAQALTTDNN
-44 VQGGSNQAL
+44 VQSDTNQAT
-53 PGNSQNTNA
+53 PVNSQ
-62 DTNRD
+62 DTNVANNRGLA
-67 IVNDSQN
+67 NSAQN
-74 TPNAHATDNTSTN
+74 TPNQSATTNQSTN
-87 QALTNHQNVD
+87 QALVNHNNGSI
-97 VANQVGPA
+97 ANQATPTSV
-105 PIQPSASPAQNNNN
+105 QSSTPSAQNNNHTDGN
-119 SNANSTATEPAA
+119 TTATETVSNAN
-131 NTNNNLASNNNT
+131 NKDVVSNNTT
-143 LNVPNNTD
+143 LNVPNKTNE
-151 NNDSARHLT
+151 NGSGGHLT

-179 IAEEASNRP
+179 IAEQASNRP
-188 KKRSRRAAPTDP
+188 KKRSRRAAPADP
-200 NATPADPTATP
+200 NATPADPA
-211 ADPTAGNGSAPVAIT
+211 AAAAGNGGAPVAIT

-232 TDPNANNIGQNAPN
+232 TDPNANNAGQNAPN
-246 EVLSFDDNN
+246 EVLSFDDNG

-264 PTVTVVD
+264 PSVTVVD
-271 NLPGYTLINGG
+271 NLPGFTLINGG

-317 RGNDTNDHGDFN
+317 KGNDTNDHGDFN
-329 GIEKTLTVNPNSELI
+329 GIEKS
-344 FEFNTM
+344 
-350 TTKNYQAQGN
+350 
-360 VIALGRIRGNDT
+360 
-372 NDHGDFNGIEKTLTV
+372 LTV

-398 TMTTKNYQGMT
+398 TMTTKNYQGVT

-420 VIGEKVVAY
+420 VIAEKSVAY
-429 GPIWRLLKVPENVSH
+429 GPIWRLFKVPENVSR

-525 YKIQLPEGVE
+525 YKVQLPEGVE

-540 LTKDFPSGNSGVDIN
+540 LTKDFPSSNSGVDMN
-555 DMNVTYDAA
+555 DFNVTYDAA
-564 NRIITIKST
+564 NRVITIKST
-573 GGGTGNSPA
+573 GGGSGNSPA

-610 DTLTYKTYSQDF
+610 DTLTYKTYTQDF

-695 ADIDSLANQMQHTL
+695 ADIDSLTNQIQHTL

-719 NRKVDDMEDL
+719 NKKVDQMEDL

-790 NAKQAIRDK
+790 NAKKAIRDK
-799 AAKQREIINHT
+799 ATKQREIINAT
-810 PDATQDEI
+810 PDATEDEI
-818 QDALNQLTTDETDAI
+818 QDALNQLATDETDAI

-846 TAKNNGIN
+846 IAKNNGIN
-854 TIGAVAPQV
+854 TIGAVVPQV

-915 ATTNDDVDTAKG
+915 ATTNADVDNAKG

-970 ERQAAIEKVNAAVA
+970 ERQAAIDKVNAAVTA
-984 VANTNILNANTN
+984 ANTNILNANTN

-1009 IQAIEP
+1009 IQAITP

-1025 AIDQSAET
+1025 AIDKSAET
-1033 QHNAIFNNNDATLE
+1033 QHNTIFNNNDATLE

-1101 NAVNEKAREAITNI
+1101 NAVNDKAREAITNI

-1129 INRVNTLKNRALND
+1129 INRVNTLKNRALTD

-1169 HVTKKQTATGVLTDL
+1169 HVTKKQTATGVLNDL

-1203 QVALNQVDQDLAT
+1203 QVALNQVDQELAT

-1255 AQTNQHYSAK
+1255 AQINQHYNAK
-1265 LVEIN
+1265 LAEIN
-1270 ATPDATDDEKNAAI
+1270 ATPDATNDEKNAAI

-1364 NQLKDQAF
+1364 NQLKDQAI

-1385 ATTNQAI
+1385 TTTNQAV

-1430 DNEKEVALQALA
+1430 DNEKEVASQALA

-1480 IKPAAREK
+1480 VKPAAREK

-1498 QINQDKEATAE
+1498 KINQDKEATAE
-1509 ERQAALDKI
+1509 ERQVALDKI
-1518 NDLVAKAMTNITND
+1518 NEFVNQAMTDITNN
-1532 RTNQQVND
+1532 RTNQQVD
-1540 STNQALDDIA
+1540 DTTSQALDSIA
-1550 LVTPDHIVRAAARD
+1550 LVAPEHIVRAAARD
-1564 AVKQQYEAKKHEIEQ
+1564 AVKQQYEAKKQEIEQ

-1589 VALNQLANNEKRAL
+1589 VALNQLANNEKLAL
-1603 QNINQAI
+1603 QNINQAVT
-1610 ANNDVKRVES
+1610 NNDVKRVET
-1620 NGIATLKGVEPHI
+1620 NGIATLKGVQPHI
-1633 VVKPEAQEAIK
+1633 VIKPEAQQAIK
-1644 ASADN
+1644 ATAEN
-1649 QVESIKDTPHATT
+1649 QVESIKDTPHATV
-1662 DELDEANQQIN
+1662 DELDEANQLIS
-1673 DTLKQGQQD
+1673 DTLKQAQQE
-1682 IDNTTQDAAVNDV
+1682 IENTNQDAAVTDV

-1717 DNIDESNNNQLDAIR
+1717 DSIEENNKNQLDAIR

-1739 DERNVAIAA
+1739 DERDVAIDT

-1753 NAIKNDIAQNKTN
+1753 NTIKNDIAQNKTN
-1766 AEVDQT
+1766 AEVDRT
-1772 EADGNNNIKVI
+1772 ETDGNDNIKVI

-1796 VSAKAEAQNA
+1796 VGVKAEAQNA

-1847 QNSIDAQ
+1847 QDSIDAQ

-1894 EQNAAIVQVEK
+1894 EQNIAIAQVEK
-1905 ELIKAKQQIAGA
+1905 ELIKAKQQIASA

-1926 LHDGKN
+1926 LHDEKN
-1932 EIREIEPVINKK
+1932 EIREIEPVINRK
-1944 ATAREQLTTLFNDKK
+1944 ASAREQLTTLFNDKK
-1959 QAIEANVQATVEERN
+1959 QAIEANIQATVEERN

-2000 DKTAT
+2000 DKTAS

-2034 VTHLV
+2034 VTALV

-2046 DRNKADA
+2046 NRNKADA

-2078 AVLKRFNVALGD
+2078 AVLKRFNVALSD

-2125 AKVKALIDQYVAD
+2125 AKVKVLIDQYVAD
-2138 GNRMVDED
+2138 GNRMIDED
-2146 ATLNDIKK
+2146 ATLNDIKQH
-2154 DTQLIIDEILAIK
+2154 TQFIVDEILAIK
-2167 LPAEVIKASPKVG
+2167 LPAEATKVSPKEI

-2186 CTPIKKEDKQEV
+2186 CTPIKKEETHES
-2198 RKVVKELPNTGS
+2198 RKVEKELPNTGS
-2210 EEMDLPLKELA
+2210 EGMDLPLKEFA
-2221 LITGAALLARRRSK
+2221 LITGAALLARRRTK
-2235 KEKES
+2235 NEKES

>member
-53 PGNSQNTNA
+53 PGNSPNTNA

-67 IVNDSQN
+67 IVNGSQN

-87 QALTNHQNVD
+87 QALTNHQNVG
-97 VANQVGPA
+97 VANQVAPA
-105 PIQPSASPAQNNNN
+105 PIQPSTSSASNNNH
-119 SNANSTATEPAA
+119 SDANSTATEPAA

-188 KKRSRRAAPTDP
+188 KKRSRRAAPADP
-200 NATPADPTATP
+200 NATP

-226 APYTPT
+226 APFTPT

-246 EVLSFDDNN
+246 EVLTFDDNN

-317 RGNDTNDHGDFN
+317 KGNDTNDHG
-329 GIEKTLTVNPNSELI
+329 G
-344 FEFNTM
+344 
-350 TTKNYQAQGN
+350 
-360 VIALGRIRGNDT
+360 
-372 NDHGDFNGIEKTLTV
+372 FNGIEKTLTV

-610 DTLTYKTYSQDF
+610 DILTYKTYTQDF

-664 SLDIFNDLKRR
+664 SLDIFNELKRR

-695 ADIDSLANQMQHTL
+695 ADIDSLVNQMQHTL

-799 AAKQREIINHT
+799 AAKQREIINNT

-984 VANTNILNANTN
+984 AANTNILNANTN
-996 ADVEQ
+996 TDVEQ

-1101 NAVNEKAREAITNI
+1101 NAVNDKAREAITNI

-1189 QEINQNTNATTEEK
+1189 QEINQNTNATDEEK

-1242 AIQPNIVKKPAAL
+1242 AIQPNIVKKPTAL
-1255 AQTNQHYSAK
+1255 AQINQHYNAK
-1265 LVEIN
+1265 LAEIN

-1392 NAIDNVEAEVV
+1392 NAIDNVEAKVV

-1430 DNEKEVALQALA
+1430 DNEKEVALLALA

-1480 IKPAAREK
+1480 VKPAAREK

-1550 LVTPDHIVRAAARD
+1550 LVTPDHIVRATARD

-1603 QNINQAI
+1603 QNIDQAI

-1905 ELIKAKQQIAGA
+1905 ELIKAKQQIASA

-1959 QAIEANVQATVEERN
+1959 LAIEANVQATVEERN

-2000 DKTAT
+2000 DKTAS

-2138 GNRMVDED
+2138 GIRMIDED
-2146 ATLNDIKK
+2146 ATLNDIKQH
-2154 DTQLIIDEILAIK
+2154 TQFIVDEILAIK
-2167 LPAEVIKASPKVG
+2167 LPAEATKVLPKVG
-2180 QPAPKV
+2180 QPAPKL
-2186 CTPIKKEDKQEV
+2186 CTSIKKVDKQEV

-2221 LITGAALLARRRSK
+2221 LITGAALLARRRNK
-2235 KEKES
+2235 NEKES

>member
-33 NGAQALTTDHN
+33 NGAQALTTDNN
-44 VQGGSNQAL
+44 VQSDTNQAT
-53 PGNSQNTNA
+53 PVNSQ
-62 DTNRD
+62 DTNVANNRGLA
-67 IVNDSQN
+67 NSAQN
-74 TPNAHATDNTSTN
+74 TPNQSATTNQSTN
-87 QALTNHQNVD
+87 QALVNHNNGSI
-97 VANQVGPA
+97 ANQATPTSV
-105 PIQPSASPAQNNNN
+105 QSSTPSAQNNNHTDGN
-119 SNANSTATEPAA
+119 TTATETVSNAN
-131 NTNNNLASNNNT
+131 NKDVVSNNTT
-143 LNVPNNTD
+143 LNVPNKTNE
-151 NNDSARHLT
+151 NGSGGHLT

-179 IAEEASNRP
+179 IAEQASNRP
-188 KKRSRRAAPTDP
+188 KKRSRRAAPADP
-200 NATPADPTATP
+200 NATPADPA
-211 ADPTAGNGSAPVAIT
+211 AAAAGNGGAPVAIT

-232 TDPNANNIGQNAPN
+232 TDPNANNAGQNAPN
-246 EVLSFDDNN
+246 EVLSFDDNG

-264 PTVTVVD
+264 PSVTVVD
-271 NLPGYTLINGG
+271 NLPGFTLINGG

-317 RGNDTNDHGDFN
+317 KGNDTNDHGDFN
-329 GIEKTLTVNPNSELI
+329 GIEKS
-344 FEFNTM
+344 
-350 TTKNYQAQGN
+350 
-360 VIALGRIRGNDT
+360 
-372 NDHGDFNGIEKTLTV
+372 LTV

-398 TMTTKNYQGMT
+398 TMTTKNYQGVT

-420 VIGEKVVAY
+420 VIAEKSVAY
-429 GPIWRLLKVPENVSH
+429 GPIWRLFKVPENVSH

-525 YKIQLPEGVE
+525 YKVQLPEGVE

-540 LTKDFPSGNSGVDIN
+540 LTKDFPSSNSGVDMN
-555 DMNVTYDAA
+555 DFNVTYDAA
-564 NRIITIKST
+564 NRVITIKST
-573 GGGTGNSPA
+573 GGGSGNSPA

-610 DTLTYKTYSQDF
+610 DTLTYKTYTQDF

-695 ADIDSLANQMQHTL
+695 ADIDSLTNQMQHTL

-719 NRKVDDMEDL
+719 NKKVDQMEDL

-790 NAKQAIRDK
+790 NAKKAIRDK
-799 AAKQREIINHT
+799 ATKQREIINAT
-810 PDATQDEI
+810 PDATEDEI
-818 QDALNQLTTDETDAI
+818 QDALNQLATDETDAI

-846 TAKNNGIN
+846 IAKNNGIN
-854 TIGAVAPQV
+854 TIGAVVPQV

-915 ATTNDDVDTAKG
+915 ATTNADVDNAKG

-970 ERQAAIEKVNAAVA
+970 ERQAAIDKVNAAVTA
-984 VANTNILNANTN
+984 ANTNILNANTN

-1009 IQAIEP
+1009 IQAITP

-1025 AIDQSAET
+1025 AIDKSAET
-1033 QHNAIFNNNDATLE
+1033 QHNTIFNNNDATLE

-1101 NAVNEKAREAITNI
+1101 NAVNDKAREAITNI
-1115 NATPGATREEKQEA
+1115 NATPGATREEKQES
-1129 INRVNTLKNRALND
+1129 INRVNTLKNRALTD

-1169 HVTKKQTATGVLTDL
+1169 HVTKKQTATGVLNDL

-1203 QVALNQVDQDLAT
+1203 QVALNQVDQELAT

-1255 AQTNQHYSAK
+1255 AQINQHYNAK
-1265 LVEIN
+1265 LAEIN
-1270 ATPDATDDEKNAAI
+1270 ATPDATNDEKNAAI

-1364 NQLKDQAF
+1364 NQLKDQAI

-1385 ATTNQAI
+1385 TTTNQAV

-1403 IKPKAIA
+1403 IKPTAIA

-1430 DNEKEVALQALA
+1430 DNEKEVASQALA

-1480 IKPAAREK
+1480 VKPAAREK

-1498 QINQDKEATAE
+1498 KINQDKEATAE
-1509 ERQAALDKI
+1509 ERQVALDKI
-1518 NDLVAKAMTNITND
+1518 NEFVNQAMTDITNN
-1532 RTNQQVND
+1532 RTNQQVD
-1540 STNQALDDIA
+1540 DTTSQALDSIA
-1550 LVTPDHIVRAAARD
+1550 LVAPEHIVRAAARD
-1564 AVKQQYEAKKHEIEQ
+1564 AVKQQYEAKKQEIEQ

-1589 VALNQLANNEKRAL
+1589 VALNQLANNEKLAL
-1603 QNINQAI
+1603 QNINQAVT
-1610 ANNDVKRVES
+1610 NNDVKRVET
-1620 NGIATLKGVEPHI
+1620 NGIATLKGVQPHI
-1633 VVKPEAQEAIK
+1633 VIKPEAQQAIK
-1644 ASADN
+1644 ATAEN
-1649 QVESIKDTPHATT
+1649 QVESIKDTPHATV
-1662 DELDEANQQIN
+1662 DELDEANQLIS
-1673 DTLKQGQQD
+1673 DTLKQAQQE
-1682 IDNTTQDAAVNDV
+1682 IENTNQDAAVTDV

-1717 DNIDESNNNQLDAIR
+1717 DSIEENNKNQLDAIR

-1739 DERNVAIAA
+1739 DERDVAIDT

-1753 NAIKNDIAQNKTN
+1753 NTIKNDIAQNKTN
-1766 AEVDQT
+1766 AEVDRT
-1772 EADGNNNIKVI
+1772 ETDGNDNIKVI

-1796 VSAKAEAQNA
+1796 VGVKAEAQNA

-1847 QNSIDAQ
+1847 QDSIDAQ

-1894 EQNAAIVQVEK
+1894 EQNIAIAQVEK
-1905 ELIKAKQQIAGA
+1905 ELIKAKQQIASA

-1926 LHDGKN
+1926 LHDEKN
-1932 EIREIEPVINKK
+1932 EIREIEPVINRK
-1944 ATAREQLTTLFNDKK
+1944 ASAREQLTTLFNDKK
-1959 QAIEANVQATVEERN
+1959 QAIEANIQATVEERN

-2000 DKTAT
+2000 DKTAS

-2034 VTHLV
+2034 VTALV

-2046 DRNKADA
+2046 NRNKADA

-2078 AVLKRFNVALGD
+2078 AVLKRFNVALSD

-2125 AKVKALIDQYVAD
+2125 AKVKVLIDQYVAD
-2138 GNRMVDED
+2138 GNRMIDED
-2146 ATLNDIKK
+2146 ATLNDIKQH
-2154 DTQLIIDEILAIK
+2154 TQFIVDEILAIK
-2167 LPAEVIKASPKVG
+2167 LPAEATKVSPKEI

-2186 CTPIKKEDKQEV
+2186 CTPIKKEETHES
-2198 RKVVKELPNTGS
+2198 RKVEKELPNTGS
-2210 EEMDLPLKELA
+2210 EGMDLPLKEFA
-2221 LITGAALLARRRSK
+2221 LITGAALLARRRTK
-2235 KEKES
+2235 NEKES

>member
-23 IGTVLLLSNP
+23 IGIVLLLSNP
-33 NGAQALTTDHN
+33 NGAQALTTDNN
-44 VQGGSNQAL
+44 VQSDTNQAT
-53 PGNSQNTNA
+53 PVNSQDKDVAN
-62 DTNRD
+62 NRGLA
-67 IVNDSQN
+67 NSAQN
-74 TPNAHATDNTSTN
+74 TPNQSATTNQATN
-87 QALTNHQNVD
+87 QALVNHNNGSTV
-97 VANQVGPA
+97 NQATPTSV
-105 PIQPSASPAQNNNN
+105 QSSTPSAQNNNHTDGN
-119 SNANSTATEPAA
+119 TTATETVSNAN
-131 NTNNNLASNNNT
+131 NNDVVSNNTT
-143 LNVPNNTD
+143 LNVPNKTNE
-151 NNDSARHLT
+151 NGSGGHLT

-179 IAEEASNRP
+179 IAEPASNRP
-188 KKRSRRAAPTDP
+188 KKRSRRAAPADP
-200 NATPADPTATP
+200 NATPADPA
-211 ADPTAGNGSAPVAIT
+211 AAAAGNGGAPVAIT

-232 TDPNANNIGQNAPN
+232 TDPNANNAGQNAPN
-246 EVLSFDDNN
+246 EVLSFDDNG

-264 PTVTVVD
+264 PTVNVVN
-271 NLPGYTLINGG
+271 NLPGFTLINGG

-295 MFDSGDA
+295 MFDSGDN

-307 QGNVIALGRI
+307 QGNVIVLGRI
-317 RGNDTNDHGDFN
+317 HGTDTNDHGDFN
-329 GIEKTLTVNPNSELI
+329 GIEKALTVNPNSELI

-350 TTKNYQAQGN
+350 TTKNGQGATN
-360 VIALGRIRGNDT
+360 V
-372 NDHGDFNGIEKTLTV
+372 
-387 NPNSELIFEFN
+387 
-398 TMTTKNYQGMT
+398 
-409 NLIIKN
+409 IIKN
-415 ADNDT
+415 ADTNDT
-420 VIGEKVVAY
+420 IAEKTVEG
-429 GPIWRLLKVPENVSH
+429 GPTLRLFKVPDNVRN

-452 NDAITDARGIYQLR
+452 NDAITDARGIYQLK
-466 DGYKYYD
+466 DGYKYYS

-491 TMEPTATNNKE
+491 TMDPTATNNKE
-502 FTVTTSLKNNGNFG
+502 FTVTTSLKNNGNSG
-516 ASFNTDDFV
+516 ASLDTNDFV
-525 YKIQLPEGVE
+525 YQVQLPEGVE

-540 LTKDFPSGNSGVDIN
+540 LTKDFPSNNSGVDVN

-564 NRIITIKST
+564 NRVITIKST
-573 GGGTGNSPA
+573 GGGTANSPA
-582 RLMPDKILDLKYK
+582 RLMPDKILDLRYK

-610 DTLTYKTYSQDF
+610 ETLTYKTYTQDF
-622 INSPA
+622 INSAA

-664 SLDIFNDLKRR
+664 SLDIFNGLKRR

-695 ADIDSLANQMQHTL
+695 ADIDSLTNQMQHTL

-719 NRKVDDMEDL
+719 NKKVDQMEDL

-790 NAKQAIRDK
+790 NAKKAIRDK
-799 AAKQREIINHT
+799 ATKQREIINAT
-810 PDATQDEI
+810 PDATEDEI
-818 QDALNQLTTDETDAI
+818 QDALNQLATDETDAI

-854 TIGAVAPQV
+854 TIGAVVPQV
-863 THKQAARDAIN
+863 THKKAARDAIN

-915 ATTNDDVDTAKG
+915 ATTNADVDNAKG

-970 ERQAAIEKVNAAVA
+970 ERQAAIDKVNAAVTA
-984 VANTNILNANTN
+984 ANTNILNANTN

-1009 IQAIEP
+1009 IQAITP

-1025 AIDQSAET
+1025 AIDKSAET
-1033 QHNAIFNNNDATLE
+1033 QHNTIFNNNDATLE

-1071 TNQEVAQAKD
+1071 TNQEVVQAKD

-1101 NAVNEKAREAITNI
+1101 NAVNDKAREAITNI

-1129 INRVNTLKNRALND
+1129 IDRVNALKNRALTD

-1169 HVTKKQTATGVLTDL
+1169 HVTKKQTATGVLNDL

-1189 QEINQNTNATTEEK
+1189 QEINQNTNATT
-1203 QVALNQVDQDLAT
+1203 
-1216 AINNINQADTNAEVD
+1216 
-1231 QAQQLG
+1231 
-1237 TKAIN
+1237 
-1242 AIQPNIVKKPAAL
+1242 
-1255 AQTNQHYSAK
+1255 
-1265 LVEIN
+1265 
-1270 ATPDATDDEKNAAI
+1270 
-1284 NTLNQDRQQAIE
+1284 
-1296 SIKQANT
+1296 
-1303 NAEVDQAATVAENN
+1303 
-1317 IDAVQVDVVKKQ
+1317 
-1329 AARDKITAE
+1329 
-1338 VAKRIEAVKQTP
+1338 
-1350 NATDEEKQAAVNQI
+1350 EEKQAAVNQI

-1430 DNEKEVALQALA
+1430 DNEKEVASQALA

-1480 IKPAAREK
+1480 VKPAARKK

-1498 QINQDKEATAE
+1498 KINQDKEATAE
-1509 ERQAALDKI
+1509 ERQVALDKI
-1518 NDLVAKAMTNITND
+1518 NEFVNQAMTDITNN
-1532 RTNQQVND
+1532 RTNQQVD
-1540 STNQALDDIA
+1540 DTTSQALDSIA
-1550 LVTPDHIVRAAARD
+1550 LVAPEHIVRAAARD
-1564 AVKQQYEAKKHEIEQ
+1564 AVKQQYEAKKQEIEQ

-1589 VALNQLANNEKRAL
+1589 VALNQLANNEKLAL
-1603 QNINQAI
+1603 QNINQAVT
-1610 ANNDVKRVES
+1610 NNDVKRVET
-1620 NGIATLKGVEPHI
+1620 NGIATLKGVQPHI
-1633 VVKPEAQEAIK
+1633 VIKPEAQQAIK
-1644 ASADN
+1644 ASAEN
-1649 QVESIKDTPHATT
+1649 QVESIKDTPHATV
-1662 DELDEANQQIN
+1662 DELDEANQLIS
-1673 DTLKQGQQD
+1673 DTLKQAQQE
-1682 IDNTTQDAAVNDV
+1682 IENTNQDAAVTDV

-1717 DNIDESNNNQLDAIR
+1717 DSIEENNKNQLDAIR

-1739 DERNVAIAA
+1739 DERDVAIDT

-1753 NAIKNDIAQNKTN
+1753 NTIKNDIAQNKTN
-1766 AEVDQT
+1766 AEVDRT
-1772 EADGNNNIKVI
+1772 ETDGNDNIKVI

-1796 VSAKAEAQNA
+1796 VGVKAEVQNA

-1847 QNSIDAQ
+1847 QDSINAQ

-1894 EQNAAIVQVEK
+1894 EQNIAIAQVEK
-1905 ELIKAKQQIAGA
+1905 ELIKAKQQIASA

-1926 LHDGKN
+1926 LHDEKN
-1932 EIREIEPVINKK
+1932 EIREIEPVINRK
-1944 ATAREQLTTLFNDKK
+1944 ASAREQLTTLFNDKK
-1959 QAIEANVQATVEERN
+1959 QAIEANIQATVEERN

-2000 DKTAT
+2000 DKTAS

-2034 VTHLV
+2034 VTALV

-2046 DRNKADA
+2046 NRNKADA

-2078 AVLKRFNVALGD
+2078 AVLKRFNVALSD

-2125 AKVKALIDQYVAD
+2125 AKVKVLIDQYVAD
-2138 GNRMVDED
+2138 GNRMIDED
-2146 ATLNDIKK
+2146 ATLNDIKQH
-2154 DTQLIIDEILAIK
+2154 TQFIVDEILAIK
-2167 LPAEVIKASPKVG
+2167 LPAEATKVSPKEI

-2186 CTPIKKEDKQEV
+2186 CTPIKKEETHES
-2198 RKVVKELPNTGS
+2198 RKVEKELPNTGS
-2210 EEMDLPLKELA
+2210 EGMDLPLKEFA
-2221 LITGAALLARRRSK
+2221 LITGAALLARRRTK
-2235 KEKES
+2235 NEKES